1 MGEYDNMHVLER
13 DVEFDFNHADI
24 LLSIFRYLKRK
35 LEIQLPER
43 QRYIGIAQRE
53 FKGHFARVFDQ
64 NCKYSISE
72 CKNLITALGDATADL
87 QKYTD
92 AAHQENEN
100 RKKFREAM
108 AHWEEEKKKIRDN
121 IENDNRNTF
130 ISFQKDPAAYYPPR
144 PQPNLDSEGPKFDER
159 APIIKSRNTGR
170 NAEVIGRNR
179 THRAEKRAR
188 DAAQDATETTSAIP
202 GNIVKFAQK
211 NSTLDQRIAELYS
224 NITKCYS
231 SFVEHTSWGFFDA
244 VSLFNSLAKWVDANQ
259 SDVRWIL
266 TVAEAFATAGSQGML
281 GPIYSEADFLDYPQ
295 YLNTGYIRNYLK
307 EQKISTDRPSI
318 DVSRATIT
326 GAVYSAGYALDPVN
340 VATGNFIEH
349 ECDLSF
355 EHAPAASLIKLERMY
370 NSVAVTYPEE
380 APSGLFGLGWSS
392 TLDTQL
398 TLSNTGAVWHTP
410 DGRALTFPRMG
421 DGFGRVPSESYWLS
435 KTVPGDELYSY
446 VSTATTKAIK
456 TAENAGRKVSAPTTP
471 AYYWVVYNSKHV
483 RYFYDP
489 SGAWTGVMEGHY
501 ATLTLPLYSS
511 DSATGALELTDIIHP
526 ASGRGLQI
534 RYGSSPRDN
543 RIRPES
549 ASTYLIDHDVQILDT
564 VTYIYDDDDLLAAVN
579 RPDGIRRYTHNAK
592 RLIEEVWDVNGH
604 REVTNTY
611 DGQGRVVH
619 QLTEHSREV
628 SFVYAP
634 GIMTIVADAI
644 TGDSSN
650 IWRSD
655 ERGRLSSMTAADGSR
670 QVMRYDKF
678 GNRISVTERDGS
690 TISRSYDSYSR
701 LAKQLTPEGALSKYT
716 WDEHNRLLTTSVC
729 DFRDRLNPGDPV
741 VVSYTYESTGAN
753 PNPITMTD
761 GNGHTTEYSWDEYGN
776 LLSVTDPT
784 GVRTTYTYNARQ
796 ELISITNGVGDTV
809 HLEYDKHGRIVQV
822 RDALGH
828 VTSTHWNSAGQLASV
843 TDAAG
848 SRWSLTYPELAPDEL
863 DIPAFVRQNLTSSS
877 THRLYNTSRPMGQLP
892 VSLTDPYG
900 HVTHFEYNNGNQI
913 TAVTDPLGRTNR
925 AVFDAWGNMVKT
937 INALGA
943 VTNYEYDGLSQL
955 IAVTDPLG
963 ARSEFDYDLAGEIS
977 QITDATGVVTH
988 RTVNRRT
995 GKETTSSGGI
1005 LGSSFRHVDYLGRV
1019 IIEGENN
1026 TQNFASS
1033 QPVRRAS
1040 QSSKSPSASPRNSE
1054 TVTEFTTYDAAGNPV
1069 ETLDAHGGLTRRT
1082 YDAANR
1088 LIREVSAAGRTQTFD
1103 YDQAGRLRRMGVGL
1117 SVPEQKPTVG
1127 ENVEWEEPTAWAY
1140 TTLTY
1145 DAASR
1150 IIARTYPDGTTE
1162 HMTYDALGRI
1172 VRVQHGTRTATY
1184 AYDRCSR
1191 LISMSDNSAGT
1202 RRFIYDAAGQLVTAV
1217 DALGYRTHFEYDAAG
1232 QMVRTLDATG
1242 QVTTYIYDAAG
1253 QLIRTVKGAGS
1264 TAEITSTYTYDAAGR
1279 LLSENNGERTR
1290 AYSYDYQGG
1299 GLLASLSVNGV
1310 CAAEYSYSPR
1320 ASSVGHRTVTVRDYA
1335 SASAL
1340 RDRDSSAFAGVEK
1353 PYLEHRFVYDSS
1365 DRLISRSRSRF
1376 LRSDEQSNA
1385 HADDDM
1391 YERLHA
1397 LNTFIKTGAYTL
1409 TYSYDADGYLITSVT
1424 PYAKSTRTVDGAGRT
1439 VAVTTHATGQP
1450 AHDVISSVFSYDP
1463 LGRLTRIRVGDIV
1476 SSWTHERATGLISD
1490 YVREQVLADVRGFEE
1505 SKVLERTQV
1514 IRDHNGRVIG
1524 LDSTGSDTSPDGLV
1538 LYSYD
1543 DAGQL
1548 VGARS
1553 ASHVWEWE
1561 YTAGVMMR
1569 ERVFALD
1576 SSNGSER
1583 SAAGS
1588 RVLEGERIFTHNE
1601 ANQLVTVEARAYAGA
1616 RGDAGELAA
1625 HTITEY
1631 AYNLAGERSGEV
1643 TTDKLTGTSYSREYS
1658 WGAYGGL
1665 TSVTDS
1671 ISSRVGMSRTSLI
1684 SDAVGEVSAVSD
1696 GEGITVPLMWDAR
1709 SDIPH
1714 LLGAGATSA
1723 PSSDGGFSQAGI
1735 PGGVTPWHTLNVPG
1749 LTGSTFDS
1757 ALGSTPVLPTDW
1769 GVPSANATP
1778 VPGLPTGFEFTGA
1791 GSLRVAGLDML
1802 GARVYD
1808 SPSRR
1813 FLSTDP
1819 KAAIAG
1825 SSWFA
1830 DVYAYAG
1837 NNPLEYVD
1845 PRGERPMTVADY
1857 RKYQSQEGERFMQ
1870 QSLRLLAL
1878 VGVIGSLFI
1887 APTSILLAGG
1897 VGFISGAANGAAD
1910 GMDFH
1915 TPDGNIDW
1923 DKVQAY
1929 ALQEGGK
1936 EALTAALIGMLFKA
1950 GPPVA
1955 RATGN
1960 QAMKVPVIS
1969 RTVDRVKTSPVVIKT
1984 QNTVNAV
1991 KTRIN
1996 GIQDRIATWTRTSLL
2011 GIEHVV
2017 PKVHPTP
2024 HNSPHQIDI
2033 PNGPKPTHTGSLDH
2047 RTSGTVHE
2055 PNVQLKPVE
2064 EPKVENLPPAKGVA
2078 GDSPA
2083 LKEPATDGKH
2093 ASWVEHPPGS
2103 KLQNGDQIITY
2114 YSADEFK
2121 QTYVPE
2127 MIHAKNNFR
2136 YIPVEEPGTYNVYGF
2151 GEAKKLEREYYVK
2164 LKGGNSPADLS
2175 KGKPEFALWRP
2186 EVGEPNLDTAMT
2198 GFRDVTRHGNT
2209 VEAQVG
2215 SHKFMVTDLDE
2226 YTGTIPDDVVPTA
2239 KSLLEE
2245 GEVYWKNKDHKPAE
2259 FGNKPHPL
2267 PFENPNARILPTHD
2281 QMGNEIKY
2289 TEYKV
2294 RRLFRN
2300 QNQVNDVGTER
2311 LVVGSDGS
2319 IYFTS
2324 THYETFVRLI

>member
-72 CKNLITALGDATADL
+72 CKNLITALGDAAADL

-121 IENDNRNTF
+121 IEYENRGQL
-130 ISFQKDPAAYYPPR
+130 ISLRKDPSAYYPPQ

-380 APSGLFGLGWSS
+380 APSGIFGLGWSS

-410 DGRALTFPRMG
+410 DGRALAFPRMG

-456 TAENAGRKVSAPTTP
+456 TARNAGRKVSAPTTP

-564 VTYIYDDDDLLAAVN
+564 VTYIYDDGDLLAAVN

-655 ERGRLSSMTAADGSR
+655 EHGRLSSMTAADGSR

-761 GNGHTTEYSWDEYGN
+761 GNGHTTEYSWDKYGN

-784 GVRTTYTYNARQ
+784 GVRTTYTYNAHQ

-848 SRWSLTYPELAPDEL
+848 SRWSLTYPELAPEEL

-877 THRLYNTSRPMGQLP
+877 THRAHNTSRPIGQLP

-900 HVTHFEYNNGNQI
+900 HVTHFEYNNGNQL

-1026 TQNFASS
+1026 PQNFTSS

-1069 ETLDAHGGLTRRT
+1069 ETLDAHGGLTHRT

-1162 HMTYDALGRI
+1162 HTTYDALGRI
-1172 VRVQHGTRTATY
+1172 VRVQHGARTATY

-1191 LISMSDNSAGT
+1191 LIRMSDNSTGT

-1310 CAAEYSYSPR
+1310 CAAEYSYSPGV
-1320 ASSVGHRTVTVRDYA
+1320 SSVGHRTVTVRDYA

-1365 DRLISRSRSRF
+1365 DRLISRSRSGF
-1376 LRSDEQSNA
+1376 LRLNEQSNA
-1385 HADDDM
+1385 HADDDIN
-1391 YERLHA
+1391 ERLHA

-1476 SSWTHERATGLISD
+1476 SSWTHERTTGLISD

-1561 YTAGVMMR
+1561 YTAGVMVR

-1576 SSNGSER
+1576 GSNGSER
-1583 SAAGS
+1583 STADS

-1601 ANQLVTVEARAYAGA
+1601 ANQLVAVEARAYAGA
-1616 RGDAGELAA
+1616 RGDTGELAA
-1625 HTITEY
+1625 HTVTEY

-1665 TSVTDS
+1665 ASVTDS
-1671 ISSRVGMSRTSLI
+1671 VSSRVGMSRTSLI

-1696 GEGITVPLMWDAR
+1696 GGGIMVPLMWDAR

-1749 LTGSTFDS
+1749 LTGSTLDS
-1757 ALGSTPVLPTDW
+1757 ALGNTPGLPTDW
-1769 GVPSANATP
+1769 GVPSASATP
-1778 VPGLPTGFEFTGA
+1778 IPGLPTGFEFTGA

-1837 NNPLEYVD
+1837 NNPLAYVD

-2047 RTSGTVHE
+2047 RTSGAVHE

-2064 EPKVENLPPAKGVA
+2064 EPKVENLPPAKGVT
-2078 GDSPA
+2078 GDSPS
-2083 LKEPATDGKH
+2083 LEKPATDGKH

-2103 KLQNGDQIITY
+2103 KLQNGDQMATY
-2114 YSADEFK
+2114 LAGDEFK
-2121 QTYVPE
+2121 KTLMKSTKDSSRYVPS
-2127 MIHAKNNFR
+2127 
-2136 YIPVEEPGTYNVYGF
+2136 EEPGTYNVYGF
-2151 GEAKKLEREYYVK
+2151 AEADKARREYYKK
-2164 LKGGNSPADLS
+2164 LNGKDSPADLS
-2175 KGKPEFALWRP
+2175 KGEPKFALWHP
-2186 EVGEPNLDTAMT
+2186 EVSEPNLDTAMT
-2198 GFRDVTRHGNT
+2198 GFRNVTRHGNT

-2215 SHKFMVTDLDE
+2215 SHKFMVTNLDE

-2239 KSLLEE
+2239 KSLYET
-2245 GEVYWKNKDHKPAE
+2245 GEVHWTSRDYKPE
-2259 FGNKPHPL
+2259 GFGNKPNPL
-2267 PFENPNARILPTHD
+2267 PFNNKEARILPTHSND
-2281 QMGNEIKY
+2281 GNKIAY

-2294 RRLFRN
+2294 RRLFRT
-2300 QNQVNDVGTER
+2300 QNQVNDVGIER
-2311 LVVGSDGS
+2311 LVIGSDGS
-2319 IYFTS
+2319 MYYTPD
-2324 THYETFVRLI
+2324 HYKTFVRIF

>member
-72 CKNLITALGDATADL
+72 CKNLITALGDAATDL
-87 QKYTD
+87 QKYID

-108 AHWEEEKKKIRDN
+108 ANWEEEKRKIRDN

-130 ISFQKDPAAYYPPR
+130 ISFQKDPAAHYPPQ
-144 PQPNLDSEGPKFDER
+144 PQPNLDNEGPKFDER

-202 GNIVKFAQK
+202 GNLVTFAQK
-211 NSTLDQRIAELYS
+211 NSKSDQRIAELYS
-224 NITKCYS
+224 NITKSYS
-231 SFVEHTSWGFFDA
+231 SFAEHTSWGVFDA
-244 VSLFNSLAKWVDANQ
+244 VSLFNSIAKWVDANQ

-380 APSGLFGLGWSS
+380 APSGIFGLGWFS

-410 DGRALTFPRMG
+410 DGRTLAFPRMG

-456 TAENAGRKVSAPTTP
+456 TAENAGRKVSAPTAP

-511 DSATGALELTDIIHP
+511 DSATGALELTDIVHP

-534 RYGSSPRDN
+534 RYGNSPRDN
-543 RIRPES
+543 RIRPDS

-655 ERGRLSSMTAADGSR
+655 EHGRLSSMTAADGSR

-690 TISRSYDSYSR
+690 TISRSYDSHSR

-828 VTSTHWNSAGQLASV
+828 VTATHWNSAGQLASV

-848 SRWSLTYPELAPDEL
+848 SRWSLTYPELAPEEL
-863 DIPAFVRQNLTSSS
+863 DVPAFVRQSD
-877 THRLYNTSRPMGQLP
+877 THRVRDTSRPMGQLP

-1026 TQNFASS
+1026 PQNFTSS

-1040 QSSKSPSASPRNSE
+1040 QNSKSPSASPRNSE
-1054 TVTEFTTYDAAGNPV
+1054 TVTEFTAYDAAGNPV

-1103 YDQAGRLRRMGVGL
+1103 YDQAGRLRRIGVGL
-1117 SVPEQKPTVG
+1117 SVPEQKPAVS

-1162 HMTYDALGRI
+1162 HTTYDALGRI
-1172 VRVQHGTRTATY
+1172 IRVQHGARTATY

-1191 LISMSDNSAGT
+1191 LIRMSDNSAGT

-1290 AYSYDYQGG
+1290 TYSYDYQGG

-1310 CAAEYSYSPR
+1310 CAAEYSYSPG

-1365 DRLISRSRSRF
+1365 DRLISRSRSGF
-1376 LRSDEQSNA
+1376 LRLNEQSNA

-1450 AHDVISSVFSYDP
+1450 VHDVISSVFSYDP
-1463 LGRLTRIRVGDIV
+1463 LGRLTRIRVGDMV
-1476 SSWTHERATGLISD
+1476 SSWTHEHTTGLISD

-1524 LDSTGSDTSPDGLV
+1524 LDSTGSDTSTDGLV

-1569 ERVFALD
+1569 ERVFTLD

-1583 SAAGS
+1583 TAAGS

-1601 ANQLVTVEARAYAGA
+1601 ANQLVAVEARAYAGA

-1631 AYNLAGERSGEV
+1631 TYNLAGERSGEV

-1671 ISSRVGMSRTSLI
+1671 VSSRVGMSRTSLI

-1749 LTGSTFDS
+1749 LTGSTLDS
-1757 ALGSTPVLPTDW
+1757 ALGSTPGLPTDW
-1769 GVPSANATP
+1769 GVPSASATP

-2017 PKVHPTP
+2017 PKLQPRHTFHGFGDDHLVPVAHGQAVPEMAERG
-2024 HNSPHQIDI
+2024 I
-2033 PNGPKPTHTGSLDH
+2033 PNGGGTYSSGFNNAPPADDYLKSRIDWEGLKGKRVQYPDRSDVNYVDNLNKLNKEVRSYRGDQAQIKAENAEIKEYNKAVRKQAKLDGVEVGSPGYELKELKPMPPEPKLRMFRDDFVDSKGEKMVPDY
-2047 RTSGTVHE
+2047 TSGMYGTDPGVNKYLVLRPSEYDGEIPQEVFDMAKEVWTKGGNLHPDARFQGFNNE
-2055 PNVQLKPVE
+2055 LEYRLNRGTPE
-2064 EPKVENLPPAKGVA
+2064 E
-2078 GDSPA
+2078 
-2083 LKEPATDGKH
+2083 
-2093 ASWVEHPPGS
+2093 
-2103 KLQNGDQIITY
+2103 ITH
-2114 YSADEFK
+2114 
-2121 QTYVPE
+2121 TYVPLPTRMTNKDATE
-2127 MIHAKNNFR
+2127 FMDLKYYEATIKV
-2136 YIPVEEPGTYNVYGF
+2136 P
-2151 GEAKKLEREYYVK
+2151 GEATTE
-2164 LKGGNSPADLS
+2164 
-2175 KGKPEFALWRP
+2175 
-2186 EVGEPNLDTAMT
+2186 
-2198 GFRDVTRHGNT
+2198 
-2209 VEAQVG
+2209 
-2215 SHKFMVTDLDE
+2215 KF
-2226 YTGTIPDDVVPTA
+2226 GT
-2239 KSLLEE
+2239 
-2245 GEVYWKNKDHKPAE
+2245 H
-2259 FGNKPHPL
+2259 
-2267 PFENPNARILPTHD
+2267 
-2281 QMGNEIKY
+2281 
-2289 TEYKV
+2289 
-2294 RRLFRN
+2294 
-2300 QNQVNDVGTER
+2300 R
-2311 LVVGSDGS
+2311 LVIANNGTMYYTPD
-2319 IYFTS
+2319 
-2324 THYETFVRLI
+2324 HYRTFILIKE

>member
-43 QRYIGIAQRE
+43 QRYIGIAQHE

-72 CKNLITALGDATADL
+72 CKNLITALGDAAADL

-144 PQPNLDSEGPKFDER
+144 PQPNLDSEGPKFNER

-244 VSLFNSLAKWVDANQ
+244 TSLFNSLAKWVDANQ

-281 GPIYSEADFLDYPQ
+281 GHIYSEADFLDYPQ

-380 APSGLFGLGWSS
+380 APSGIFGLGWSS

-410 DGRALTFPRMG
+410 DGRILAFPRMG

-456 TAENAGRKVSAPTTP
+456 TAENAGRKVSAPTAP

-511 DSATGALELTDIIHP
+511 DSATGALELTDIVHP

-655 ERGRLSSMTAADGSR
+655 EHGRLSSMTAADGSR

-690 TISRSYDSYSR
+690 TISRSYDSHSR

-848 SRWSLTYPELAPDEL
+848 SRWSLTYPELAPEEL
-863 DIPAFVRQNLTSSS
+863 VPAFVRQNLTSSD
-877 THRLYNTSRPMGQLP
+877 THRVRDTSRPIGQLP

-925 AVFDAWGNMVKT
+925 AVFDAWGNMIKT

-1026 TQNFASS
+1026 PQNFTSS

-1040 QSSKSPSASPRNSE
+1040 QNSKSSSASPRNSE
-1054 TVTEFTTYDAAGNPV
+1054 TVTEFTAYDAAGNPV

-1103 YDQAGRLRRMGVGL
+1103 YDQAGRLRRIGVGL
-1117 SVPEQKPTVG
+1117 SVPEQKPAVS

-1162 HMTYDALGRI
+1162 HTTYDALGRI
-1172 VRVQHGTRTATY
+1172 VRVQHGARTATY

-1191 LISMSDNSAGT
+1191 LIRMSDNSTGT

-1310 CAAEYSYSPR
+1310 CAAEYSYSPGV
-1320 ASSVGHRTVTVRDYA
+1320 SSVGHRTVTVRDYA

-1340 RDRDSSAFAGVEK
+1340 RDRDSSAFAGTEK

-1365 DRLISRSRSRF
+1365 DRLISRSRSGF

-1385 HADDDM
+1385 HADDDIH
-1391 YERLHA
+1391 ERLHA

-1463 LGRLTRIRVGDIV
+1463 LGRLTRIRVGDMV
-1476 SSWTHERATGLISD
+1476 SSWTHERTTGLISD

-1601 ANQLVTVEARAYAGA
+1601 ANQLVAVEARAYAGA

-1631 AYNLAGERSGEV
+1631 TYNLAGERSGEV
-1643 TTDKLTGTSYSREYS
+1643 TTDKLTGASYSREYS

-1671 ISSRVGMSRTSLI
+1671 ISSRVDISHTSLI

-1749 LTGSTFDS
+1749 LTGNTLDS
-1757 ALGSTPVLPTDW
+1757 ALGSTPGLPTDW

-1778 VPGLPTGFEFTGA
+1778 IPGLPTGFEFTGA

-1857 RKYQSQEGERFMQ
+1857 RKYQSQEGERFVQ

-2033 PNGPKPTHTGSLDH
+2033 PNGPKPTHTDSLDH

-2064 EPKVENLPPAKGVA
+2064 EPKVENLPPAKGLES
-2078 GDSPA
+2078 DSPS
-2083 LKEPATDGKH
+2083 LEKPATDGKH

-2103 KLQNGDQIITY
+2103 KLQNGDQTATY
-2114 YSADEFK
+2114 LAGDDFK
-2121 QTYVPE
+2121 KTLVKNTKDSSRYVPS
-2127 MIHAKNNFR
+2127 
-2136 YIPVEEPGTYNVYGF
+2136 EEPGTYNVYGVDK
-2151 GEAKKLEREYYVK
+2151 ARELREEYFK
-2164 LKGGNSPADLS
+2164 TRKGQGSSADLS
-2175 KGKPEFALWRP
+2175 KGRPEFALWRP
-2186 EVGEPNLDTAMT
+2186 EVSEPNLDTAMT
-2198 GFRDVTRHGNT
+2198 GFRNVTRHGNT

-2239 KSLLEE
+2239 KSLYED
-2245 GEVYWKNKDHKPAE
+2245 GKVYWKNKDHKPE
-2259 FGNKPHPL
+2259 GFGNVPDPL
-2267 PFENPNARILPTHD
+2267 PFDNKEARILPTHD
-2281 QMGNEIKY
+2281 YAGNEIDY
-2289 TEYKV
+2289 TKYKV
-2294 RRLFRN
+2294 RRRSRVPN
-2300 QNQVNDVGTER
+2300 QINAAGEER
-2311 LVVGSDGS
+2311 LIVGSDGS
-2319 IYFTS
+2319 MYYTPD
-2324 THYETFVRLI
+2324 HYKTFVRIF

>member
-72 CKNLITALGDATADL
+72 CKNLITALGDAATDL
-87 QKYTD
+87 QKYID

-108 AHWEEEKKKIRDN
+108 ANWEEEKRKIRDN

-130 ISFQKDPAAYYPPR
+130 ISFQKDPAAHYPPQ
-144 PQPNLDSEGPKFDER
+144 PQPNLDNEGPKFDER

-202 GNIVKFAQK
+202 GNLVTFAQK
-211 NSTLDQRIAELYS
+211 NSKSDQRIAELYS
-224 NITKCYS
+224 NITKSYS
-231 SFVEHTSWGFFDA
+231 SFAEHTSWGVFDA
-244 VSLFNSLAKWVDANQ
+244 VSLFNSIAKWVDANQ

-380 APSGLFGLGWSS
+380 APSGIFGLGWSS

-410 DGRALTFPRMG
+410 DGRTLAFPRMG

-456 TAENAGRKVSAPTTP
+456 TAENAGRKVSAPTAP

-511 DSATGALELTDIIHP
+511 DSATGALELTDIVHP

-543 RIRPES
+543 RIRPDS

-655 ERGRLSSMTAADGSR
+655 EHGRLSSMTAADGSR

-690 TISRSYDSYSR
+690 TISRSYDSHSR

-828 VTSTHWNSAGQLASV
+828 VTATHWNSAGQLASV

-848 SRWSLTYPELAPDEL
+848 SRWSLTYPELAPEEL
-863 DIPAFVRQNLTSSS
+863 DVPAFVRQSD
-877 THRLYNTSRPMGQLP
+877 THRVRDTSRPMGQLP

-988 RTVNRRT
+988 RTVDRRT

-1026 TQNFASS
+1026 TQNFTSS

-1040 QSSKSPSASPRNSE
+1040 QNSKSSSASPRSGE
-1054 TVTEFTTYDAAGNPV
+1054 TVTEFTAYDAAGNPV

-1082 YDAANR
+1082 YNAANR

-1103 YDQAGRLRRMGVGL
+1103 YDQAGRLRRIGVGL
-1117 SVPEQKPTVG
+1117 SVPEQKPAVS

-1162 HMTYDALGRI
+1162 HTTYDALGRI
-1172 VRVQHGTRTATY
+1172 VRVQHGARTATY

-1191 LISMSDNSAGT
+1191 LIRMSDNSAGN

-1310 CAAEYSYSPR
+1310 CAAEYSYSPGV
-1320 ASSVGHRTVTVRDYA
+1320 SSVGHRTVTVRDYA

-1353 PYLEHRFVYDSS
+1353 PYLEYRFVYDSS
-1365 DRLISRSRSRF
+1365 DRLISRSRSGF
-1376 LRSDEQSNA
+1376 LRSDDQSNA
-1385 HADDDM
+1385 HADDDIH
-1391 YERLHA
+1391 ERLHA

-1463 LGRLTRIRVGDIV
+1463 LGRLTRIRVGDMV
-1476 SSWTHERATGLISD
+1476 SSWTHERTTGLISD

-1524 LDSTGSDTSPDGLV
+1524 LDSTGSDTSQDGLV

-1601 ANQLVTVEARAYAGA
+1601 ANQLVAVEARAYAGA

-1643 TTDKLTGTSYSREYS
+1643 TTDKLTGASYSREYS

-1671 ISSRVGMSRTSLI
+1671 ISSRVDISHTSLI

-1709 SDIPH
+1709 SGIPH

-1749 LTGSTFDS
+1749 LTGSTLDS
-1757 ALGSTPVLPTDW
+1757 ALGSTPGLPTDW
-1769 GVPSANATP
+1769 GVPSASATP
-1778 VPGLPTGFEFTGA
+1778 VPGMPTGFEFTGA

-1996 GIQDRIATWTRTSLL
+1996 GIQYRIATWTRTSLL

-2033 PNGPKPTHTGSLDH
+2033 PNGPKPTHTDSLDH

-2064 EPKVENLPPAKGVA
+2064 EPKVENLPPAKGLES
-2078 GDSPA
+2078 DSPS
-2083 LKEPATDGKH
+2083 LEKPATDGKH

-2103 KLQNGDQIITY
+2103 KLQNGDQTATY
-2114 YSADEFK
+2114 LAGDEFK
-2121 QTYVPE
+2121 KTLVKSTKDSSRYVPS
-2127 MIHAKNNFR
+2127 
-2136 YIPVEEPGTYNVYGF
+2136 EEPGTYNVYGF
-2151 GEAKKLEREYYVK
+2151 DEAKKLEREYYIK
-2164 LKGGNSPADLS
+2164 LNGGNSPADLS

-2198 GFRDVTRHGNT
+2198 SFRDVTRHGNT

-2215 SHKFMVTDLDE
+2215 SHKFMVTNLDE

-2239 KSLLEE
+2239 KSLYET
-2245 GEVYWKNKDHKPAE
+2245 GEVHWTGRDYKPE
-2259 FGNKPHPL
+2259 GFGNVPDPL
-2267 PFENPNARILPTHD
+2267 PFDNKEARILPTHD
-2281 QMGNEIKY
+2281 YAGNEIDYTKY
-2289 TEYKV
+2289 RV
-2294 RRLFRN
+2294 RRLARTA
-2300 QNQVNDVGTER
+2300 NQVNDPGAER
-2311 LVVGSDGS
+2311 LIVGSNGS
-2319 IYFTS
+2319 MYYTPD
-2324 THYETFVRLI
+2324 HYKTFVRIF

>member
-72 CKNLITALGDATADL
+72 CKNLITALGDAATDL
-87 QKYTD
+87 QKYID
-92 AAHQENEN
+92 SAHQENEN

-108 AHWEEEKKKIRDN
+108 ANWEEEKRKIRDN

-130 ISFQKDPAAYYPPR
+130 ISFQKDPAAHYPPQ
-144 PQPNLDSEGPKFDER
+144 PQPNLDNEGPKFDER

-202 GNIVKFAQK
+202 GNLVTFAQK
-211 NSTLDQRIAELYS
+211 NSKSDQRIAELYS
-224 NITKCYS
+224 NITKSYS
-231 SFVEHTSWGFFDA
+231 SFAEHTSWGVFDA
-244 VSLFNSLAKWVDANQ
+244 VSLFNSIAKWVDANQ

-380 APSGLFGLGWSS
+380 APSGIFGLGWSS

-410 DGRALTFPRMG
+410 DGRTLAFPRMG

-456 TAENAGRKVSAPTTP
+456 TAENAGRKVSAPTAP

-501 ATLTLPLYSS
+501 ATLTLPLYLS
-511 DSATGALELTDIIHP
+511 DSATGALELTDIVHP

-543 RIRPES
+543 RIRPDS

-655 ERGRLSSMTAADGSR
+655 EHGRLSSMTAADGSR

-690 TISRSYDSYSR
+690 TISRSYDSHSR

-848 SRWSLTYPELAPDEL
+848 SRWSLTYPELAPEEL
-863 DIPAFVRQNLTSSS
+863 DVPAFVRQSD
-877 THRLYNTSRPMGQLP
+877 THRAHNTSRPIGQLP

-1026 TQNFASS
+1026 THSS

-1040 QSSKSPSASPRNSE
+1040 QNSKSPSASPRNSE
-1054 TVTEFTTYDAAGNPV
+1054 TVTEFTAYDAAGNPV

-1103 YDQAGRLRRMGVGL
+1103 YDQAGRLRRIGVGL
-1117 SVPEQKPTVG
+1117 SVPEQKPAVS

-1162 HMTYDALGRI
+1162 HTTYDALGRI
-1172 VRVQHGTRTATY
+1172 VRVQHGARTATY

-1191 LISMSDNSAGT
+1191 LIRMSDNSAGT

-1310 CAAEYSYSPR
+1310 CAAEYSYSPGV
-1320 ASSVGHRTVTVRDYA
+1320 SSVGHRTVTVRDYA

-1365 DRLISRSRSRF
+1365 DRLISRSRSGF
-1376 LRSDEQSNA
+1376 LRSNGQSNA
-1385 HADDDM
+1385 HADDDIH
-1391 YERLHA
+1391 ERLHA

-1463 LGRLTRIRVGDIV
+1463 LGRLTRIRVGDMV
-1476 SSWTHERATGLISD
+1476 SSWTHERTTGLISD

-1601 ANQLVTVEARAYAGA
+1601 ANQLVAVEARAYAGA

-1625 HTITEY
+1625 HNITEY

-1671 ISSRVGMSRTSLI
+1671 VSSHVGMSHTSLL

-1757 ALGSTPVLPTDW
+1757 ALGSTPGLSTDW
-1769 GVPSANATP
+1769 GVPSASATP

-2055 PNVQLKPVE
+2055 PNVQLRPVE
-2064 EPKVENLPPAKGVA
+2064 EPKVENLTPEGREAVRVLRDDRSLQPIHSEVDKPAQQIMYPDDLKSWVDTELPQASRIGSVSEINGTPVKYYNKYGKFKEAEPEYYSGLREGPRPEFSPWKAEKTEADYNTAFEGLSEVEKTKHSIISLDKFKGVI
-2078 GDSPA
+2078 PQEI
-2083 LKEPATDGKH
+2083 KESVKSIWETGRLPED
-2093 ASWVEHPPGS
+2093 
-2103 KLQNGDQIITY
+2103 KLWKKAEGPKGYGNM
-2114 YSADEFK
+2114 
-2121 QTYVPE
+2121 PE
-2127 MIHAKNNFR
+2127 NKS
-2136 YIPVEEPGTYNVYGF
+2136 
-2151 GEAKKLEREYYVK
+2151 
-2164 LKGGNSPADLS
+2164 GG
-2175 KGKPEFALWRP
+2175 
-2186 EVGEPNLDTAMT
+2186 
-2198 GFRDVTRHGNT
+2198 H
-2209 VEAQVG
+2209 
-2215 SHKFMVTDLDE
+2215 
-2226 YTGTIPDDVVPTA
+2226 
-2239 KSLLEE
+2239 
-2245 GEVYWKNKDHKPAE
+2245 
-2259 FGNKPHPL
+2259 
-2267 PFENPNARILPTHD
+2267 ILPEKD
-2281 QMGNEIKY
+2281 VNGNPITY
-2289 TEYKV
+2289 TEY
-2294 RRLFRN
+2294 
-2300 QNQVNDVGTER
+2300 DVKPPEPIVKENGKPGLDR
-2311 LVVGSDGS
+2311 GKHRIVVGSNGS
-2319 IYFTS
+2319 IYYS
-2324 THYETFVRLI
+2324 PDHYLTFIRLID

>member
-72 CKNLITALGDATADL
+72 CKNLITALGDAATDL
-87 QKYTD
+87 QKYID
-92 AAHQENEN
+92 SAHQENEN

-108 AHWEEEKKKIRDN
+108 ANWEEEKRKIRDN

-130 ISFQKDPAAYYPPR
+130 ISFQKDPAAHYPPQ
-144 PQPNLDSEGPKFDER
+144 PQPNLDNEGPKFDER

-202 GNIVKFAQK
+202 GNLVTFAQK
-211 NSTLDQRIAELYS
+211 NSKSDQRIAELYS
-224 NITKCYS
+224 NITKSYS
-231 SFVEHTSWGFFDA
+231 SFAEHTSWGVFDA
-244 VSLFNSLAKWVDANQ
+244 VSLFNSIAKWVDANQ

-380 APSGLFGLGWSS
+380 APSGIFGLGWSS

-410 DGRALTFPRMG
+410 DGRTLAFPRMG

-456 TAENAGRKVSAPTTP
+456 TAENAGRKVSAPTAP

-501 ATLTLPLYSS
+501 ATLTLPLYLS
-511 DSATGALELTDIIHP
+511 DSATGALELTDIVHP

-543 RIRPES
+543 RIRPDS

-655 ERGRLSSMTAADGSR
+655 EHGRLSSMTAADGSR

-690 TISRSYDSYSR
+690 TISRSYDSHSR

-848 SRWSLTYPELAPDEL
+848 SRWSLTYPELTPEEL
-863 DIPAFVRQNLTSSS
+863 DIPAFVRQSD
-877 THRLYNTSRPMGQLP
+877 THRVRDTSRPIGQLP

-900 HVTHFEYNNGNQI
+900 HVTHFEYNNGNQL

-988 RTVNRRT
+988 RAVDRRT

-1026 TQNFASS
+1026 THSS

-1040 QSSKSPSASPRNSE
+1040 QNSKSSSASPRNSE

-1117 SVPEQKPTVG
+1117 SVPEQKPAVS

-1162 HMTYDALGRI
+1162 HTTCDALGRI
-1172 VRVQHGTRTATY
+1172 VRVQHGSRVATY

-1191 LISMSDNSAGT
+1191 LIRMSDNSAGN

-1310 CAAEYSYSPR
+1310 CAAEYSYSPG
-1320 ASSVGHRTVTVRDYA
+1320 ASSIGHRTVTVRDYA

-1353 PYLEHRFVYDSS
+1353 PYLEHRFVYDSY
-1365 DRLISRSRSRF
+1365 DRLISRSRSGF
-1376 LRSDEQSNA
+1376 LRLDEQSNA

-1490 YVREQVLADVRGFEE
+1490 YVREQVLTDVRGFEE

-1583 SAAGS
+1583 TAAGS

-1671 ISSRVGMSRTSLI
+1671 VSSRAGISRTSLI

-1696 GEGITVPLMWDAR
+1696 GEGIMVPLMWDAR

-1749 LTGSTFDS
+1749 LTGSTLDS
-1757 ALGSTPVLPTDW
+1757 ALGSTPGLPTDW
-1769 GVPSANATP
+1769 GVPSTSATP

-2047 RTSGTVHE
+2047 RTSGAVDE

-2103 KLQNGDQIITY
+2103 KLQNGDQTATY
-2114 YSADEFK
+2114 LAGDDFK
-2121 QTYVPE
+2121 KTLVKNTKDSSRYVP
-2127 MIHAKNNFR
+2127 A
-2136 YIPVEEPGTYNVYGF
+2136 EEPGTYNVYGF
-2151 GEAKKLEREYYVK
+2151 AEADKARREYYKK
-2164 LKGGNSPADLS
+2164 LNGKDSPADLS
-2175 KGKPEFALWRP
+2175 KGEPKFALWHP
-2186 EVGEPNLDTAMT
+2186 EVSEPNLDTAMT
-2198 GFRDVTRHGNT
+2198 GFRNVTRHGNT

-2215 SHKFMVTDLDE
+2215 SHKFMVTNLDE

-2239 KSLLEE
+2239 KSLYET
-2245 GEVYWKNKDHKPAE
+2245 GEVHWTSRDYKPE
-2259 FGNKPHPL
+2259 GFGNKPNPL
-2267 PFENPNARILPTHD
+2267 PFNNKEARILPTHSND
-2281 QMGNEIKY
+2281 GNKIAY

-2294 RRLFRN
+2294 RRLFRT
-2300 QNQVNDVGTER
+2300 QNQVNDVGIER
-2311 LVVGSDGS
+2311 LVIGSDGS
-2319 IYFTS
+2319 MYYTPD
-2324 THYETFVRLI
+2324 HYKTFVRIF

>member
-1 MGEYDNMHVLER
+1 MGEYDNMHVLDR

-72 CKNLITALGDATADL
+72 CKNLITALGDAAADL

-380 APSGLFGLGWSS
+380 APSGIFGLGWSS

-410 DGRALTFPRMG
+410 DGRILAFPRMG

-456 TAENAGRKVSAPTTP
+456 TAENAGRKVSAPTAP

-511 DSATGALELTDIIHP
+511 DSATGALELTDIVHP

-543 RIRPES
+543 RIRPDS
-549 ASTYLIDHDVQILDT
+549 ASTYFIDHDVQILDT

-655 ERGRLSSMTAADGSR
+655 EHGRLSSMTAADGSR

-690 TISRSYDSYSR
+690 TISRSYDSHSR

-848 SRWSLTYPELAPDEL
+848 SRWSLTYPELAPEEL
-863 DIPAFVRQNLTSSS
+863 VPAFVRQNLTSSD
-877 THRLYNTSRPMGQLP
+877 THRVRDTSRPIGQLP

-925 AVFDAWGNMVKT
+925 AVFDAWGNMIKT

-1026 TQNFASS
+1026 PQNFTSS

-1040 QSSKSPSASPRNSE
+1040 QNSKSSSASPRNSE
-1054 TVTEFTTYDAAGNPV
+1054 TVTEFTAYDAAGNPV

-1103 YDQAGRLRRMGVGL
+1103 YDQAGRLRRIGVGL
-1117 SVPEQKPTVG
+1117 SVPEQKPAVS

-1162 HMTYDALGRI
+1162 HTTYDALGRI
-1172 VRVQHGTRTATY
+1172 VRVQHGARTATY

-1191 LISMSDNSAGT
+1191 LIRMSDNSAGT

-1310 CAAEYSYSPR
+1310 CAAEYSYSPGV
-1320 ASSVGHRTVTVRDYA
+1320 SSVGHRTVTVRDYA

-1340 RDRDSSAFAGVEK
+1340 RDRDSSAFAGTEK

-1365 DRLISRSRSRF
+1365 DRLISRSRSGF

-1385 HADDDM
+1385 HADDDIH
-1391 YERLHA
+1391 ERLHA

-1463 LGRLTRIRVGDIV
+1463 LGRLTRIRVGDMV
-1476 SSWTHERATGLISD
+1476 SSWTHERTTGLISD

-1601 ANQLVTVEARAYAGA
+1601 ANQLVAVEARAYAGA

-1631 AYNLAGERSGEV
+1631 TYNLAGERSGEV
-1643 TTDKLTGTSYSREYS
+1643 TTDKLTGASYSREYS

-1671 ISSRVGMSRTSLI
+1671 ISSRVDISHTSLI

-1749 LTGSTFDS
+1749 LTGNTLDS
-1757 ALGSTPVLPTDW
+1757 ALGSTPGLPTDW

-1778 VPGLPTGFEFTGA
+1778 IPGLPTGFEFTGA

-1870 QSLRLLAL
+1870 QSLRFLAL
-1878 VGVIGSLFI
+1878 VGVVGSLFI

-2064 EPKVENLPPAKGVA
+2064 EPKVENLPPAKGLES
-2078 GDSPA
+2078 DSPS
-2083 LKEPATDGKH
+2083 LEKPATDGKH

-2103 KLQNGDQIITY
+2103 KLQNGDQTATY
-2114 YSADEFK
+2114 LAGDDFK
-2121 QTYVPE
+2121 KTLVKNTKDSSRYVP
-2127 MIHAKNNFR
+2127 A
-2136 YIPVEEPGTYNVYGF
+2136 EEPGTYSVYGF
-2151 GEAKKLEREYYVK
+2151 DEAKKLEREYYIK
-2164 LKGGNSPADLS
+2164 LNGGNSPADLS

-2198 GFRDVTRHGNT
+2198 SFRDVTRHGNT

-2215 SHKFMVTDLDE
+2215 SHKFMVTNLDE

-2239 KSLLEE
+2239 KSLYET
-2245 GEVYWKNKDHKPAE
+2245 GEVHWTGRDYKPE
-2259 FGNKPHPL
+2259 GFGNVPDPL
-2267 PFENPNARILPTHD
+2267 PFDNKEARILPTHD
-2281 QMGNEIKY
+2281 YAGNEIDYTKY
-2289 TEYKV
+2289 RV
-2294 RRLFRN
+2294 RRLARTA
-2300 QNQVNDVGTER
+2300 NQVNDPGAER
-2311 LVVGSDGS
+2311 LIVGSNGS
-2319 IYFTS
+2319 MYYTPD
-2324 THYETFVRLI
+2324 HYKTFVRIF

>member
-72 CKNLITALGDATADL
+72 CKNLITALGDAATDL
-87 QKYTD
+87 QKYID

-108 AHWEEEKKKIRDN
+108 ANWEEEKRKIRDN

-130 ISFQKDPAAYYPPR
+130 ISFQKDPAAHYPPQ
-144 PQPNLDSEGPKFDER
+144 PQPNLDNEGPKFDER

-202 GNIVKFAQK
+202 GNLVTFAQK
-211 NSTLDQRIAELYS
+211 NSKSDQRIAELYS
-224 NITKCYS
+224 NITKSYS
-231 SFVEHTSWGFFDA
+231 SFAEHTSWGVFDA
-244 VSLFNSLAKWVDANQ
+244 VSLFNSIAKWVDANQ

-380 APSGLFGLGWSS
+380 APSGIFGLGWSS

-410 DGRALTFPRMG
+410 DGRTLAFPRMG

-456 TAENAGRKVSAPTTP
+456 TAENAGRKVSAPTAP

-511 DSATGALELTDIIHP
+511 DSATGALELTDIVHP

-534 RYGSSPRDN
+534 RYGNSPRYN

-655 ERGRLSSMTAADGSR
+655 EHGRLSSMTAADGSR

-690 TISRSYDSYSR
+690 TISRSYDSHSR

-828 VTSTHWNSAGQLASV
+828 VTATHWNSAGQLASV

-848 SRWSLTYPELAPDEL
+848 SRWSLTYPELAPEEL
-863 DIPAFVRQNLTSSS
+863 DVPAFVRQSD
-877 THRLYNTSRPMGQLP
+877 THRVRDTSRPMGQLP

-988 RTVNRRT
+988 RTVDRRT

-1040 QSSKSPSASPRNSE
+1040 QNSKSPSASPRNSE

-1088 LIREVSAAGRTQTFD
+1088 LIREVSAAGRTQIFD
-1103 YDQAGRLRRMGVGL
+1103 YDQAGRLRRIGVGL
-1117 SVPEQKPTVG
+1117 SVPEQKPAVS

-1162 HMTYDALGRI
+1162 HTTYDALGRI
-1172 VRVQHGTRTATY
+1172 VRVQHGARTATY

-1191 LISMSDNSAGT
+1191 LIRMSDNSAGT

-1310 CAAEYSYSPR
+1310 CAAEYSYSSG
-1320 ASSVGHRTVTVRDYA
+1320 ASSIGHRTVTVRDYA

-1340 RDRDSSAFAGVEK
+1340 RVRDSSAFAGTEK

-1365 DRLISRSRSRF
+1365 DRLISRSRSGF
-1376 LRSDEQSNA
+1376 LRSDDQSNA
-1385 HADDDM
+1385 HADDDIH
-1391 YERLHA
+1391 ERLHA

-1463 LGRLTRIRVGDIV
+1463 LGRLTRIRVGDMV
-1476 SSWTHERATGLISD
+1476 SSWTHERTTGLISD

-1583 SAAGS
+1583 SATGS

-1625 HTITEY
+1625 HTVTEY

-1643 TTDKLTGTSYSREYS
+1643 TTDKLTDASYSREYS
-1658 WGAYGGL
+1658 WDAYGGL

-1671 ISSRVGMSRTSLI
+1671 VYSRVGMSRTSLI

-1696 GEGITVPLMWDAR
+1696 GGDITVPLMWDAR

-1723 PSSDGGFSQAGI
+1723 PNSDGGFSQAGI
-1735 PGGVTPWHTLNVPG
+1735 PGGMMPWHTLNVPG

-1757 ALGSTPVLPTDW
+1757 ALGSTPGLPTDW
-1769 GVPSANATP
+1769 GVPSASATP

-1837 NNPLEYVD
+1837 NNPLAYVD

-2064 EPKVENLPPAKGVA
+2064 EPKVENLTPEGREAVRVLRDDRSLQPIHSEVDKPAQQIMYPNDLKSWVDTELPQASRIGSVSEINGTPVKYYNKYGKFKEAEPEYYSGLREGPRPEFSPWKAEKTEADYNTAFEGLSEVEKTKHSIISLDKFKGVI
-2078 GDSPA
+2078 PQEI
-2083 LKEPATDGKH
+2083 KESVKSIWETGRLPED
-2093 ASWVEHPPGS
+2093 
-2103 KLQNGDQIITY
+2103 KLWKKAEGPKGYGNM
-2114 YSADEFK
+2114 
-2121 QTYVPE
+2121 PE
-2127 MIHAKNNFR
+2127 NKS
-2136 YIPVEEPGTYNVYGF
+2136 
-2151 GEAKKLEREYYVK
+2151 
-2164 LKGGNSPADLS
+2164 GG
-2175 KGKPEFALWRP
+2175 
-2186 EVGEPNLDTAMT
+2186 
-2198 GFRDVTRHGNT
+2198 H
-2209 VEAQVG
+2209 
-2215 SHKFMVTDLDE
+2215 
-2226 YTGTIPDDVVPTA
+2226 
-2239 KSLLEE
+2239 
-2245 GEVYWKNKDHKPAE
+2245 
-2259 FGNKPHPL
+2259 
-2267 PFENPNARILPTHD
+2267 ILPEKD
-2281 QMGNEIKY
+2281 VNGNPITY
-2289 TEYKV
+2289 TEY
-2294 RRLFRN
+2294 
-2300 QNQVNDVGTER
+2300 DVKPPEPIVKENGKPGLDR
-2311 LVVGSDGS
+2311 GKHRIVVGSNGS
-2319 IYFTS
+2319 IYYS
-2324 THYETFVRLI
+2324 PDHYLTFIRLID

>member
-72 CKNLITALGDATADL
+72 CKNLITALGDAATDL
-87 QKYTD
+87 QKYID

-108 AHWEEEKKKIRDN
+108 ANWEEEKRKIRDN

-130 ISFQKDPAAYYPPR
+130 ISFQKDPAAHYPPQ
-144 PQPNLDSEGPKFDER
+144 PQPNLDNEGPKFDER

-202 GNIVKFAQK
+202 GNLVTFAQK
-211 NSTLDQRIAELYS
+211 NSKSDQRIAELYS
-224 NITKCYS
+224 NITKSYS
-231 SFVEHTSWGFFDA
+231 SFAEHTSWGVFDA
-244 VSLFNSLAKWVDANQ
+244 VSLFNSIAKWVDANQ

-380 APSGLFGLGWSS
+380 APSGIFGLGWSS

-410 DGRALTFPRMG
+410 DGRTLAFPRMG

-456 TAENAGRKVSAPTTP
+456 TAENAGRKVSAPTAP

-511 DSATGALELTDIIHP
+511 DSATGALELTDIVHP

-534 RYGSSPRDN
+534 RYGNSPRDN

-655 ERGRLSSMTAADGSR
+655 EHGRLSSMTAADGSR

-690 TISRSYDSYSR
+690 TISRSYDSHSR

-828 VTSTHWNSAGQLASV
+828 VTATHWNSAGQLASV

-848 SRWSLTYPELAPDEL
+848 SRWSLTYPELAPEEL
-863 DIPAFVRQNLTSSS
+863 DVPAFVRQSD
-877 THRLYNTSRPMGQLP
+877 THRVRDTSRPIGQLP

-988 RTVNRRT
+988 RTVDRRT

-1026 TQNFASS
+1026 PQNFTSS

-1040 QSSKSPSASPRNSE
+1040 QNSKSPSASPRNSE

-1088 LIREVSAAGRTQTFD
+1088 LIREVSAAGRTQIFD

-1117 SVPEQKPTVG
+1117 SVPKQKPTVG

-1162 HMTYDALGRI
+1162 HTTYDALGRI
-1172 VRVQHGTRTATY
+1172 VRVQHGARTATY

-1191 LISMSDNSAGT
+1191 LIRMSDNSAGN

-1310 CAAEYSYSPR
+1310 CAAEYSYSPGV
-1320 ASSVGHRTVTVRDYA
+1320 SSVGHRTVTVRDYA

-1340 RDRDSSAFAGVEK
+1340 RDRDSSAFAGTEK

-1365 DRLISRSRSRF
+1365 DRLISRSRSGF

-1385 HADDDM
+1385 HADDDIH
-1391 YERLHA
+1391 ERLHA
-1397 LNTFIKTGAYTL
+1397 LNAFIKTGAYTL

-1463 LGRLTRIRVGDIV
+1463 LGRLTRIRVGDMV
-1476 SSWTHERATGLISD
+1476 SSWTHERTTGLISD
-1490 YVREQVLADVRGFEE
+1490 YVREQVLADVRGLEE

-1524 LDSTGSDTSPDGLV
+1524 LDSTGSDTSQDGLV

-1601 ANQLVTVEARAYAGA
+1601 ANQLVAVEARAYAGA

-1625 HTITEY
+1625 HNITEY
-1631 AYNLAGERSGEV
+1631 TYNLAGERSGEV
-1643 TTDKLTGTSYSREYS
+1643 TTDKLTGASYSREYS

-1671 ISSRVGMSRTSLI
+1671 VSSRVGISRTSLI

-1696 GEGITVPLMWDAR
+1696 GEGIMVPLMWDAR

-1749 LTGSTFDS
+1749 LTGNTLDS
-1757 ALGSTPVLPTDW
+1757 ALGSTPGLPTDW
-1769 GVPSANATP
+1769 GVPSASATP
-1778 VPGLPTGFEFTGA
+1778 MPGLPTGFEFTGA
-1791 GSLRVAGLDML
+1791 GSLRVVGLDML

-2064 EPKVENLPPAKGVA
+2064 EPKVENLTPEGREAVRVLRDDRSLQPIHSEVDKPAQQIMYPNDLKSWVDTELPQASRIGSVSEINGTPVKYYNKYGKFKEAEPEYYSGLREGPRPEFSPWKAEKTEADYNTAFEGLSEVEKTKHSIISLDKFKGVI
-2078 GDSPA
+2078 PQEI
-2083 LKEPATDGKH
+2083 KESVKSIWETGRLPED
-2093 ASWVEHPPGS
+2093 
-2103 KLQNGDQIITY
+2103 KLWKKAEGPKGYGNM
-2114 YSADEFK
+2114 
-2121 QTYVPE
+2121 PE
-2127 MIHAKNNFR
+2127 NKS
-2136 YIPVEEPGTYNVYGF
+2136 
-2151 GEAKKLEREYYVK
+2151 
-2164 LKGGNSPADLS
+2164 GG
-2175 KGKPEFALWRP
+2175 
-2186 EVGEPNLDTAMT
+2186 
-2198 GFRDVTRHGNT
+2198 H
-2209 VEAQVG
+2209 
-2215 SHKFMVTDLDE
+2215 
-2226 YTGTIPDDVVPTA
+2226 
-2239 KSLLEE
+2239 
-2245 GEVYWKNKDHKPAE
+2245 
-2259 FGNKPHPL
+2259 
-2267 PFENPNARILPTHD
+2267 ILPEKD
-2281 QMGNEIKY
+2281 VNGNPITY
-2289 TEYKV
+2289 TEY
-2294 RRLFRN
+2294 
-2300 QNQVNDVGTER
+2300 DVKPPEPIVKENGKPGLDR
-2311 LVVGSDGS
+2311 GKHRIVVGSNGS
-2319 IYFTS
+2319 IYYS
-2324 THYETFVRLI
+2324 PDHYLTFIRLID

>member
-72 CKNLITALGDATADL
+72 CKNLITALGDAAADL

-144 PQPNLDSEGPKFDER
+144 PQPNLDSEGPKFNER

-244 VSLFNSLAKWVDANQ
+244 TSLFNSLAKWVDANQ

-281 GPIYSEADFLDYPQ
+281 GHIYSEADFLDYPQ

-380 APSGLFGLGWSS
+380 APSGIFGLGWSS

-410 DGRALTFPRMG
+410 DGRTLAFPRMG

-456 TAENAGRKVSAPTTP
+456 TAENAGRKVSAPTAP

-501 ATLTLPLYSS
+501 ATLTLPLYLS
-511 DSATGALELTDIIHP
+511 DSATGALELTDIVHP

-534 RYGSSPRDN
+534 RYGNSPRYN

-611 DGQGRVVH
+611 DSQGRVVH

-655 ERGRLSSMTAADGSR
+655 EHGRLSSMTAADGSR

-690 TISRSYDSYSR
+690 TISRSYDSHSR

-784 GVRTTYTYNARQ
+784 GVHTTYTYNARQ

-828 VTSTHWNSAGQLASV
+828 VTSTHWNSVGQIASV

-848 SRWSLTYPELAPDEL
+848 SRWSLTYPELAPEEL
-863 DIPAFVRQNLTSSS
+863 DIPAFVRQNLTSSD
-877 THRLYNTSRPMGQLP
+877 THRVHNTSRPIGQLP

-988 RTVNRRT
+988 RAVDRRT

-1026 TQNFASS
+1026 TQNFTSS

-1040 QSSKSPSASPRNSE
+1040 QNSKSPSASPRSSE
-1054 TVTEFTTYDAAGNPV
+1054 TVTEFTAYDAAGNPV

-1088 LIREVSAAGRTQTFD
+1088 LIREVSAAGRTQIFD
-1103 YDQAGRLRRMGVGL
+1103 YDQAGRLRRIGVGL
-1117 SVPEQKPTVG
+1117 SVPEQKPAVS

-1162 HMTYDALGRI
+1162 HTTYDALGRI
-1172 VRVQHGTRTATY
+1172 VRVQHGARTATY

-1191 LISMSDNSAGT
+1191 LIRMSDNSAGN

-1310 CAAEYSYSPR
+1310 CAAEYSYSPGV
-1320 ASSVGHRTVTVRDYA
+1320 SSVGHRTVTVRDYA

-1340 RDRDSSAFAGVEK
+1340 RDRDSSAFAGTEK

-1365 DRLISRSRSRF
+1365 DRLISRSRSGF

-1463 LGRLTRIRVGDIV
+1463 LGRLTRIRVGDMV
-1476 SSWTHERATGLISD
+1476 SSWTHERTTGLISD
-1490 YVREQVLADVRGFEE
+1490 YVREQALTDVRGFEE

-1524 LDSTGSDTSPDGLV
+1524 LDSTGSDTSQDGLV

-1561 YTAGVMMR
+1561 YTAGVMVR

-1583 SAAGS
+1583 STAGS

-1601 ANQLVTVEARAYAGA
+1601 ANQLVAVEARAYAGA
-1616 RGDAGELAA
+1616 RGDVGELAA
-1625 HTITEY
+1625 HNITEY

-1643 TTDKLTGTSYSREYS
+1643 TTDKLTGASYSREYS

-1671 ISSRVGMSRTSLI
+1671 VSSRVGISRTSLI

-1749 LTGSTFDS
+1749 LTGNALDST
-1757 ALGSTPVLPTDW
+1757 LGNTPGLPTDW

-1778 VPGLPTGFEFTGA
+1778 IPGLPTGFEFTGA

-1969 RTVDRVKTSPVVIKT
+1969 RTVNRVKTSPVVIKT

-2064 EPKVENLPPAKGVA
+2064 EPKVENLTPEGREAVRVLRDDRSLQPIHSEVDKPAQQIMYPNDLKSWVDTELPQASRIGSASEIDGTPVRYHNKFGEFRDAKRDYYQGLKNGGVEGPRPEFSPWKAEKTEADYNTAFEGLSEVEKKKHSIISLDNFKGVI
-2078 GDSPA
+2078 PQEI
-2083 LKEPATDGKH
+2083 KESVKSIWETGRLPKD
-2093 ASWVEHPPGS
+2093 
-2103 KLQNGDQIITY
+2103 KLWKKAQGPYEYEN
-2114 YSADEFK
+2114 
-2121 QTYVPE
+2121 VPE
-2127 MIHAKNNFR
+2127 NKS
-2136 YIPVEEPGTYNVYGF
+2136 
-2151 GEAKKLEREYYVK
+2151 
-2164 LKGGNSPADLS
+2164 GG
-2175 KGKPEFALWRP
+2175 
-2186 EVGEPNLDTAMT
+2186 
-2198 GFRDVTRHGNT
+2198 H
-2209 VEAQVG
+2209 
-2215 SHKFMVTDLDE
+2215 
-2226 YTGTIPDDVVPTA
+2226 
-2239 KSLLEE
+2239 
-2245 GEVYWKNKDHKPAE
+2245 
-2259 FGNKPHPL
+2259 
-2267 PFENPNARILPTHD
+2267 ILPEKD
-2281 QMGNEIKY
+2281 VNGNPITY
-2289 TEYKV
+2289 TEY
-2294 RRLFRN
+2294 
-2300 QNQVNDVGTER
+2300 DVKPPELTNKENGKLGLDRGKHR
-2311 LVVGSDGS
+2311 LVVGSNGS
-2319 IYFTS
+2319 IYYS
-2324 THYETFVRLI
+2324 PDHYLTFIRLID

>member
-72 CKNLITALGDATADL
+72 CKNLITALGDAAADL

-121 IENDNRNTF
+121 IEYENRGQL
-130 ISFQKDPAAYYPPR
+130 ISLRKDPSAYYPPQ

-244 VSLFNSLAKWVDANQ
+244 ASLFNSLAKWVDANQ

-380 APSGLFGLGWSS
+380 APSGIFGLGWSS

-410 DGRALTFPRMG
+410 DGRALAFPRMG

-456 TAENAGRKVSAPTTP
+456 TARNAGRKVSAPTTP

-526 ASGRGLQI
+526 ASGRGIQI

-543 RIRPES
+543 RIRPDS

-564 VTYIYDDDDLLAAVN
+564 VTYIYDDNDLLAAVN

-655 ERGRLSSMTAADGSR
+655 EHGRLSSMTAADGSR

-848 SRWSLTYPELAPDEL
+848 SRWSLTYPELAPEEL
-863 DIPAFVRQNLTSSS
+863 DIPAFVRQSD
-877 THRLYNTSRPMGQLP
+877 THRVRDTSRPIGQLP

-977 QITDATGVVTH
+977 QIKDATGVVTH

-1026 TQNFASS
+1026 PQNFTSS

-1040 QSSKSPSASPRNSE
+1040 QNSKSPSASPRNSE
-1054 TVTEFTTYDAAGNPV
+1054 TVTEFTAYDAASNPV

-1103 YDQAGRLRRMGVGL
+1103 YDQAGRLRRIGVGL
-1117 SVPEQKPTVG
+1117 SVPEQKPAVS

-1162 HMTYDALGRI
+1162 HTTYDTLGRI
-1172 VRVQHGTRTATY
+1172 VRVQHGARVATY

-1191 LISMSDNSAGT
+1191 LIRMSDNSAGN

-1310 CAAEYSYSPR
+1310 CAAEYSYSSG
-1320 ASSVGHRTVTVRDYA
+1320 ASSIGHRTVTVRDYA

-1340 RDRDSSAFAGVEK
+1340 RDRDSSAFAGIEK

-1365 DRLISRSRSRF
+1365 DRLISRSRSGF
-1376 LRSDEQSNA
+1376 LRSDDQSNA
-1385 HADDDM
+1385 HADDDIH
-1391 YERLHA
+1391 ERLHA

-1463 LGRLTRIRVGDIV
+1463 LGRLTRIRVGDMV
-1476 SSWTHERATGLISD
+1476 SSWTHERTTGLISD

-1524 LDSTGSDTSPDGLV
+1524 LDSTGSDTSQDGLV

-1561 YTAGVMMR
+1561 YTAGVMVR

-1601 ANQLVTVEARAYAGA
+1601 ANQLVAVEARAYAGA
-1616 RGDAGELAA
+1616 RGGAGELAA
-1625 HTITEY
+1625 HNITEY

-1671 ISSRVGMSRTSLI
+1671 VSSRVGISRTSLI

-1735 PGGVTPWHTLNVPG
+1735 SGGVTPWHTLNVPG
-1749 LTGSTFDS
+1749 LTGNALDS
-1757 ALGSTPVLPTDW
+1757 ALGNTPGLPTDW
-1769 GVPSANATP
+1769 GVPSASATP

-1808 SPSRR
+1808 SLSRR

-2083 LKEPATDGKH
+2083 LKKPTAESREMVRPLKDKSGIQPIETEIEAAPRPVSTATELKSSLEADIAKMPRQEMPAEVDGKRI
-2093 ASWVEHPPGS
+2093 E
-2103 KLQNGDQIITY
+2103 Y
-2114 YSADEFK
+2114 YRDREKFK
-2121 QTYVPE
+2121 TAETDYFTSSPE
-2127 MIHAKNNFR
+2127 
-2136 YIPVEEPGTYNVYGF
+2136 EQ
-2151 GEAKKLEREYYVK
+2151 AKKSLPKFTPWGKENVAPDRSTELSGLVGKNREDHRILEANEYQGMIPSQVK
-2164 LKGGNSPADLS
+2164 DGATHIWKEGDIPRDGEWRKLEKPKLYNNEPENGSSGN
-2175 KGKPEFALWRP
+2175 
-2186 EVGEPNLDTAMT
+2186 
-2198 GFRDVTRHGNT
+2198 
-2209 VEAQVG
+2209 
-2215 SHKFMVTDLDE
+2215 
-2226 YTGTIPDDVVPTA
+2226 
-2239 KSLLEE
+2239 
-2245 GEVYWKNKDHKPAE
+2245 
-2259 FGNKPHPL
+2259 
-2267 PFENPNARILPTHD
+2267 ILPTKD
-2281 QMGNEIKY
+2281 VNGNGITY
-2289 TEYKV
+2289 TEYNAIPRAKHIQENGKAIAPQTKH
-2294 RRLFRN
+2294 RII
-2300 QNQVNDVGTER
+2300 
-2311 LVVGSDGS
+2311 VGSNGS
-2319 IYFTS
+2319 MYYS
-2324 THYETFVRLI
+2324 PDHYHTFIRLIG

>member
-72 CKNLITALGDATADL
+72 CKNLITALGDAATDL
-87 QKYTD
+87 QKYID

-108 AHWEEEKKKIRDN
+108 ANWEEEKRKIRDN

-130 ISFQKDPAAYYPPR
+130 ISFQKDPAAHYPPQ
-144 PQPNLDSEGPKFDER
+144 PQPNLDNEGPKFDER

-202 GNIVKFAQK
+202 GNLVTFAQK
-211 NSTLDQRIAELYS
+211 NSKSDQRIAELYS

-231 SFVEHTSWGFFDA
+231 SFAEHTSWGVFDA
-244 VSLFNSLAKWVDANQ
+244 VSLFNSIAKWVDANQ

-380 APSGLFGLGWSS
+380 APSGIFGLGWSS

-410 DGRALTFPRMG
+410 DGRTLAFPRMG

-456 TAENAGRKVSAPTTP
+456 TAENAGRKVSAPTAP

-511 DSATGALELTDIIHP
+511 DSATGALELTDIVHP

-534 RYGSSPRDN
+534 RYGNSPRYN

-655 ERGRLSSMTAADGSR
+655 EHGRLSSMTAADGSR

-690 TISRSYDSYSR
+690 TISRSYDSHSR

-822 RDALGH
+822 KDALGH
-828 VTSTHWNSAGQLASV
+828 VTATHWNSAGQLASV

-848 SRWSLTYPELAPDEL
+848 SRWSLTYPELAPEEL
-863 DIPAFVRQNLTSSS
+863 DVPAFVRQSD
-877 THRLYNTSRPMGQLP
+877 THRVRDTSRPIGQLP

-988 RTVNRRT
+988 RTVDRRT

-1040 QSSKSPSASPRNSE
+1040 QNSKSPSASPRNSE

-1088 LIREVSAAGRTQTFD
+1088 LIREVSAAGRTQIFD

-1117 SVPEQKPTVG
+1117 SVPKQKPTVG

-1162 HMTYDALGRI
+1162 HTTYDALGRI
-1172 VRVQHGTRTATY
+1172 VRVQHGARTATY

-1191 LISMSDNSAGT
+1191 LIRMSDNSAGN

-1310 CAAEYSYSPR
+1310 CAAEYSYSPGV
-1320 ASSVGHRTVTVRDYA
+1320 SSVGHRTVTVRDYA

-1340 RDRDSSAFAGVEK
+1340 RDRDSSAFAGTEK

-1365 DRLISRSRSRF
+1365 DRLISRSRSGF

-1385 HADDDM
+1385 HADDDIH
-1391 YERLHA
+1391 ERLHA
-1397 LNTFIKTGAYTL
+1397 LNAFIKTGAYTL

-1463 LGRLTRIRVGDIV
+1463 LGRLTRIRVGDMV
-1476 SSWTHERATGLISD
+1476 SSWTHERTTGLISD
-1490 YVREQVLADVRGFEE
+1490 YVREQVLADVRGLEE

-1524 LDSTGSDTSPDGLV
+1524 LDSTGSDTSQDGLV

-1561 YTAGVMMR
+1561 YKAGVMMR

-1583 SAAGS
+1583 SAADS

-1601 ANQLVTVEARAYAGA
+1601 ANQLVAVEARAYAGA
-1616 RGDAGELAA
+1616 RGDTGELAA
-1625 HTITEY
+1625 HTVTEY

-1671 ISSRVGMSRTSLI
+1671 VSSRVGMARTSLI

-1749 LTGSTFDS
+1749 LTGSILDS
-1757 ALGSTPVLPTDW
+1757 ALGSTPGLPTDW
-1769 GVPSANATP
+1769 GVPSASATP

-2078 GDSPA
+2078 GDSTA
-2083 LKEPATDGKH
+2083 LENPVTADRH
-2093 ASWVEHPPGS
+2093 VSWTEHPPGS
-2103 KLQNGDQIITY
+2103 TVQNGDQTITY
-2114 YSADEFK
+2114 LDAADFKSALATGTKDSSR
-2121 QTYVPE
+2121 YV
-2127 MIHAKNNFR
+2127 R
-2136 YIPVEEPGTYNVYGF
+2136 VEEPGTYNVYGF
-2151 GEAKKLEREYYVK
+2151 DEARLVRDDYYKK
-2164 LKGGNSPADLS
+2164 LKGQDSPADLS
-2175 KGKPEFALWRP
+2175 KGEPKFALWRP

-2215 SHKFMVTDLDE
+2215 NHKFMVTNLDE

-2239 KSLLEE
+2239 KSIYED
-2245 GEVYWKNKDHKPAE
+2245 GEVYWKNKDHKPE
-2259 FGNKPHPL
+2259 GFGNVPDPL
-2267 PFENPNARILPTHD
+2267 PFDNKDARILPTHD
-2281 QMGNEIKY
+2281 QVGNEIKY

-2294 RRLFRN
+2294 RRLFRTP
-2300 QNQVNDVGTER
+2300 NQVNDAGIER

-2319 IYFTS
+2319 IYFTPD
-2324 THYETFVRLI
+2324 HYETFVRII

>member
-72 CKNLITALGDATADL
+72 CKNLITALGDAATDL
-87 QKYTD
+87 QKYID

-108 AHWEEEKKKIRDN
+108 ANWEEEKRKIRDN

-130 ISFQKDPAAYYPPR
+130 ISFQKDPAAHYPPQ
-144 PQPNLDSEGPKFDER
+144 PQPNLDNEGPKFDER

-202 GNIVKFAQK
+202 GNLVTFAQK
-211 NSTLDQRIAELYS
+211 NSKSDQRIAELYS
-224 NITKCYS
+224 NITKSYS
-231 SFVEHTSWGFFDA
+231 SFAEHTSWGVFDA
-244 VSLFNSLAKWVDANQ
+244 VSLFNSIAKWVDANQ

-380 APSGLFGLGWSS
+380 APSGIFGLGWSS

-410 DGRALTFPRMG
+410 DGRSLAFPRMG

-456 TAENAGRKVSAPTTP
+456 TAENAGRKVSAPTAP

-501 ATLTLPLYSS
+501 ATLTLPLYLS
-511 DSATGALELTDIIHP
+511 DSATGALELTDIVHP

-543 RIRPES
+543 RIRPDS

-655 ERGRLSSMTAADGSR
+655 EHGRLSSMTAADGSR

-690 TISRSYDSYSR
+690 TISRSYDSHSR

-848 SRWSLTYPELAPDEL
+848 SRWSLTYPELAPEEL
-863 DIPAFVRQNLTSSS
+863 DIPAFVRQNLTSSD
-877 THRLYNTSRPMGQLP
+877 THRVRDTSRPIGQLP

-1026 TQNFASS
+1026 THSS

-1040 QSSKSPSASPRNSE
+1040 QNSKSPSASPRNSE
-1054 TVTEFTTYDAAGNPV
+1054 TVTEFTAYDAAGNPV

-1088 LIREVSAAGRTQTFD
+1088 LIREVSAAGRTQIFD
-1103 YDQAGRLRRMGVGL
+1103 YDQAGRLRRIGVGL
-1117 SVPEQKPTVG
+1117 SVPEQKPAVS

-1162 HMTYDALGRI
+1162 HTTYDALGRI
-1172 VRVQHGTRTATY
+1172 VRVQHGARTATY

-1191 LISMSDNSAGT
+1191 LIRMSDNSAGN

-1310 CAAEYSYSPR
+1310 CAAEYSYSPGV
-1320 ASSVGHRTVTVRDYA
+1320 SSVGHRTVTVRDYA

-1365 DRLISRSRSRF
+1365 DRLISRSRSGF
-1376 LRSDEQSNA
+1376 LRSDDQSNA
-1385 HADDDM
+1385 HADDDIH
-1391 YERLHA
+1391 ERLHA

-1463 LGRLTRIRVGDIV
+1463 LGRLTRIRVGDMV
-1476 SSWTHERATGLISD
+1476 SSWTHERTTGLISD

-1524 LDSTGSDTSPDGLV
+1524 LDSTGSDTSQDGLV

-1601 ANQLVTVEARAYAGA
+1601 ANQLVAVEARAYAGA

-1643 TTDKLTGTSYSREYS
+1643 TTDKLTGASYSREYS

-1671 ISSRVGMSRTSLI
+1671 ISSRVDISHTSLI

-1709 SDIPH
+1709 SGIPH

-1749 LTGSTFDS
+1749 LTGSTLDS
-1757 ALGSTPVLPTDW
+1757 ALGSTPGLPTDW
-1769 GVPSANATP
+1769 GVPSASATP
-1778 VPGLPTGFEFTGA
+1778 VPGMPTGFEFTGA

-1996 GIQDRIATWTRTSLL
+1996 GIQYRIATWTRTSLL

-2047 RTSGTVHE
+2047 TTSGTVHE

-2078 GDSPA
+2078 GDSPS
-2083 LKEPATDGKH
+2083 LEKPATDGKH

-2103 KLQNGDQIITY
+2103 KLQNGDQTATY
-2114 YSADEFK
+2114 LAGDDFK
-2121 QTYVPE
+2121 KTLVKNTKDSSRYVP
-2127 MIHAKNNFR
+2127 A
-2136 YIPVEEPGTYNVYGF
+2136 EEPGTYSVYGF
-2151 GEAKKLEREYYVK
+2151 DEAKKLEREYYIK
-2164 LKGGNSPADLS
+2164 LNGGNSPADLS

-2198 GFRDVTRHGNT
+2198 SFRDVTRHGNT

-2215 SHKFMVTDLDE
+2215 SHKFMVTNLDE

-2239 KSLLEE
+2239 KSLYET
-2245 GEVYWKNKDHKPAE
+2245 GEVHWTGRDYKPE
-2259 FGNKPHPL
+2259 GFGNVPDPL
-2267 PFENPNARILPTHD
+2267 PFDNKEARILPTHD
-2281 QMGNEIKY
+2281 YAGNEIDYTKY
-2289 TEYKV
+2289 RV
-2294 RRLFRN
+2294 RRLARTA
-2300 QNQVNDVGTER
+2300 NQVNDPGAER
-2311 LVVGSDGS
+2311 LIVGSNGS
-2319 IYFTS
+2319 MYYTPD
-2324 THYETFVRLI
+2324 HYKTFVRIF

>member
-1 MGEYDNMHVLER
+1 M
-13 DVEFDFNHADI
+13 
-24 LLSIFRYLKRK
+24 
-35 LEIQLPER
+35 
-43 QRYIGIAQRE
+43 
-53 FKGHFARVFDQ
+53 
-64 NCKYSISE
+64 
-72 CKNLITALGDATADL
+72 
-87 QKYTD
+87 
-92 AAHQENEN
+92 
-100 RKKFREAM
+100 
-108 AHWEEEKKKIRDN
+108 
-121 IENDNRNTF
+121 
-130 ISFQKDPAAYYPPR
+130 
-144 PQPNLDSEGPKFDER
+144 
-159 APIIKSRNTGR
+159 
-170 NAEVIGRNR
+170 
-179 THRAEKRAR
+179 
-188 DAAQDATETTSAIP
+188 
-202 GNIVKFAQK
+202 
-211 NSTLDQRIAELYS
+211 
-224 NITKCYS
+224 
-231 SFVEHTSWGFFDA
+231 
-244 VSLFNSLAKWVDANQ
+244 
-259 SDVRWIL
+259 
-266 TVAEAFATAGSQGML
+266 
-281 GPIYSEADFLDYPQ
+281 
-295 YLNTGYIRNYLK
+295 
-307 EQKISTDRPSI
+307 
-318 DVSRATIT
+318 
-326 GAVYSAGYALDPVN
+326 
-340 VATGNFIEH
+340 
-349 ECDLSF
+349 
-355 EHAPAASLIKLERMY
+355 
-370 NSVAVTYPEE
+370 
-380 APSGLFGLGWSS
+380 
-392 TLDTQL
+392 
-398 TLSNTGAVWHTP
+398 
-410 DGRALTFPRMG
+410 
-421 DGFGRVPSESYWLS
+421 
-435 KTVPGDELYSY
+435 
-446 VSTATTKAIK
+446 
-456 TAENAGRKVSAPTTP
+456 
-471 AYYWVVYNSKHV
+471 
-483 RYFYDP
+483 
-489 SGAWTGVMEGHY
+489 
-501 ATLTLPLYSS
+501 
-511 DSATGALELTDIIHP
+511 
-526 ASGRGLQI
+526 
-534 RYGSSPRDN
+534 
-543 RIRPES
+543 
-549 ASTYLIDHDVQILDT
+549 
-564 VTYIYDDDDLLAAVN
+564 
-579 RPDGIRRYTHNAK
+579 
-592 RLIEEVWDVNGH
+592 
-604 REVTNTY
+604 
-611 DGQGRVVH
+611 
-619 QLTEHSREV
+619 
-628 SFVYAP
+628 
-634 GIMTIVADAI
+634 
-644 TGDSSN
+644 
-650 IWRSD
+650 
-655 ERGRLSSMTAADGSR
+655 
-670 QVMRYDKF
+670 
-678 GNRISVTERDGS
+678 
-690 TISRSYDSYSR
+690 
-701 LAKQLTPEGALSKYT
+701 
-716 WDEHNRLLTTSVC
+716 
-729 DFRDRLNPGDPV
+729 
-741 VVSYTYESTGAN
+741 
-753 PNPITMTD
+753 
-761 GNGHTTEYSWDEYGN
+761 
-776 LLSVTDPT
+776 
-784 GVRTTYTYNARQ
+784 
-796 ELISITNGVGDTV
+796 
-809 HLEYDKHGRIVQV
+809 
-822 RDALGH
+822 
-828 VTSTHWNSAGQLASV
+828 
-843 TDAAG
+843 
-848 SRWSLTYPELAPDEL
+848 
-863 DIPAFVRQNLTSSS
+863 
-877 THRLYNTSRPMGQLP
+877 
-892 VSLTDPYG
+892 TDPYG

-988 RTVNRRT
+988 RTVDRRT

-1026 TQNFASS
+1026 THSS

-1040 QSSKSPSASPRNSE
+1040 QNSKSSSASPRNSE
-1054 TVTEFTTYDAAGNPV
+1054 TVTEFTTYDPAGNPV
-1069 ETLDAHGGLTRRT
+1069 ETLDAQGGLTRRT

-1088 LIREVSAAGRTQTFD
+1088 LICEVSAAGRTQTFD

-1162 HMTYDALGRI
+1162 HTTYDALGRI
-1172 VRVQHGTRTATY
+1172 VRVQHGARTATY

-1191 LISMSDNSAGT
+1191 LIRMSDNSAGT

-1290 AYSYDYQGG
+1290 TYSYDYQGG

-1310 CAAEYSYSPR
+1310 CAAEYSYSPG

-1340 RDRDSSAFAGVEK
+1340 RDRDSSAFAGIEK

-1365 DRLISRSRSRF
+1365 DRLISRSRSGF
-1376 LRSDEQSNA
+1376 LRSNEQSNA
-1385 HADDDM
+1385 YADDDIH
-1391 YERLHA
+1391 ERLHA

-1463 LGRLTRIRVGDIV
+1463 LGRLTRIRVGDMV
-1476 SSWTHERATGLISD
+1476 SSWTHERTTGLISG

-1601 ANQLVTVEARAYAGA
+1601 ANQLVAVEARAYAGA
-1616 RGDAGELAA
+1616 RGDVGELAA
-1625 HTITEY
+1625 HTVTEY

-1665 TSVTDS
+1665 ASVTDS
-1671 ISSRVGMSRTSLI
+1671 VSSRVGMSRTSLI

-1696 GEGITVPLMWDAR
+1696 GGGIMVPLMWDAR

-1749 LTGSTFDS
+1749 LTGSTLDS
-1757 ALGSTPVLPTDW
+1757 ALGNTPGLPTDW
-1769 GVPSANATP
+1769 GVPSASATP
-1778 VPGLPTGFEFTGA
+1778 IPGLPTGFEFTGA

-1837 NNPLEYVD
+1837 NNPLAYVD

-2017 PKVHPTP
+2017 PKVHPMP

-2064 EPKVENLPPAKGVA
+2064 EPKVENLPPAKGAA
-2078 GDSPA
+2078 GDSNPVTA
-2083 LKEPATDGKH
+2083 DRH
-2093 ASWVEHPPGS
+2093 VSWTEHPPGS
-2103 KLQNGDQIITY
+2103 TVQNGDQTITY
-2114 YSADEFK
+2114 LDAADFKSALATGTKDSSR
-2121 QTYVPE
+2121 YV
-2127 MIHAKNNFR
+2127 R
-2136 YIPVEEPGTYNVYGF
+2136 VEEPGTYNVYGF
-2151 GEAKKLEREYYVK
+2151 DEARLVRDDYYKK
-2164 LKGGNSPADLS
+2164 LKGQDSPADLS
-2175 KGKPEFALWRP
+2175 KGEPKFALWRP

-2215 SHKFMVTDLDE
+2215 NHKFMVTNLDE

-2239 KSLLEE
+2239 KSIYED
-2245 GEVYWKNKDHKPAE
+2245 GEVYWKNKDHKPE
-2259 FGNKPHPL
+2259 GFGNVPDPL
-2267 PFENPNARILPTHD
+2267 PFDNKDARILPTHD
-2281 QMGNEIKY
+2281 QVGNEIKY

-2294 RRLFRN
+2294 RRLFRTP
-2300 QNQVNDVGTER
+2300 NQVNDAGIER

-2319 IYFTS
+2319 IYFTPD
-2324 THYETFVRLI
+2324 HYETFVRII

>member
-43 QRYIGIAQRE
+43 QRYIGIAQHE

-72 CKNLITALGDATADL
+72 CKNLITALGDAATDL
-87 QKYTD
+87 QKYID

-108 AHWEEEKKKIRDN
+108 ANWEEEKRKIRDN

-130 ISFQKDPAAYYPPR
+130 ISFQKDPAAHYPPQ
-144 PQPNLDSEGPKFDER
+144 PQPNLDNEGPKFDER

-410 DGRALTFPRMG
+410 DGRTLAFPRMG

-446 VSTATTKAIK
+446 VSTETTKAIK
-456 TAENAGRKVSAPTTP
+456 TAENAGRKVSSPTAP
-471 AYYWVVYNSKHV
+471 AHYWVVYNSKHV

-611 DGQGRVVH
+611 DSQGRVVH

-670 QVMRYDKF
+670 QVIRYDKF

-828 VTSTHWNSAGQLASV
+828 VTATHWNSAGQLASV

-848 SRWSLTYPELAPDEL
+848 SRWSLTYPELAPEEL
-863 DIPAFVRQNLTSSS
+863 VPAFVRQNLTSSD
-877 THRLYNTSRPMGQLP
+877 THRVRDTSRPIGQLP

-1026 TQNFASS
+1026 THSS

-1040 QSSKSPSASPRNSE
+1040 QNSKSPSASPRNSE
-1054 TVTEFTTYDAAGNPV
+1054 TVTEFTAYDAAGNPV
-1069 ETLDAHGGLTRRT
+1069 ETLDAHGGLTHRT

-1088 LIREVSAAGRTQTFD
+1088 LIREVSAAGRTQIFD
-1103 YDQAGRLRRMGVGL
+1103 YDQAGRLRRIGVGL

-1162 HMTYDALGRI
+1162 HTTYDALGRI
-1172 VRVQHGTRTATY
+1172 VRVQHGARTATY

-1191 LISMSDNSAGT
+1191 LIRMSDNSAGT

-1310 CAAEYSYSPR
+1310 CAAEYSYSSG
-1320 ASSVGHRTVTVRDYA
+1320 ASSIGHRTVTVRDYA

-1340 RDRDSSAFAGVEK
+1340 RVRDSSAFAGTEK

-1365 DRLISRSRSRF
+1365 DRLISRSRSGF
-1376 LRSDEQSNA
+1376 LRSDDQSNA
-1385 HADDDM
+1385 HADDDIH
-1391 YERLHA
+1391 ERLHA

-1463 LGRLTRIRVGDIV
+1463 LGRLTRIRVGDMV
-1476 SSWTHERATGLISD
+1476 SSWTHERTTGLISD

-1524 LDSTGSDTSPDGLV
+1524 LDSTGSDTSPAGLV

-1601 ANQLVTVEARAYAGA
+1601 ANQLVAVEARAYAGA

-1625 HTITEY
+1625 HTITDY
-1631 AYNLAGERSGEV
+1631 SYNLAGERSGEV
-1643 TTDKLTGTSYSREYS
+1643 TTDKLTGASYSREYS

-1671 ISSRVGMSRTSLI
+1671 ISSRVGMSHTSLI

-1696 GEGITVPLMWDAR
+1696 GEGIMVPLMWDAR

-1749 LTGSTFDS
+1749 LTGNALDST
-1757 ALGSTPVLPTDW
+1757 LGNTPGLPTDW

-1778 VPGLPTGFEFTGA
+1778 IPGLPTGFEFTGA

-1870 QSLRLLAL
+1870 QSLRFLAL

-1996 GIQDRIATWTRTSLL
+1996 GIQDRITTWTRTSLL

-2017 PKVHPTP
+2017 PKVRPTP

-2033 PNGPKPTHTGSLDH
+2033 PNGPKPTHTDSLDH

-2064 EPKVENLPPAKGVA
+2064 EPKVENLPPAKGLES
-2078 GDSPA
+2078 DSPS
-2083 LKEPATDGKH
+2083 LEKPATDGKH

-2103 KLQNGDQIITY
+2103 KLQNGDQTATY
-2114 YSADEFK
+2114 LAGDEFK
-2121 QTYVPE
+2121 KTLVKSTKDSSRYVPS
-2127 MIHAKNNFR
+2127 
-2136 YIPVEEPGTYNVYGF
+2136 EEPGTYNVYGF
-2151 GEAKKLEREYYVK
+2151 AEADKARREYYKK
-2164 LKGGNSPADLS
+2164 LNGKDSPADLS
-2175 KGKPEFALWRP
+2175 KGEPKFALWHP
-2186 EVGEPNLDTAMT
+2186 EVSEPNLDTAMT
-2198 GFRDVTRHGNT
+2198 GFRNVTRHGNT

-2215 SHKFMVTDLDE
+2215 SHRFMVTNLDE

-2239 KSLLEE
+2239 KSLYET
-2245 GEVYWKNKDHKPAE
+2245 GEVHWTSRDYKPE
-2259 FGNKPHPL
+2259 GFGNKPNPL
-2267 PFENPNARILPTHD
+2267 PFNNKEARILPTHSND
-2281 QMGNEIKY
+2281 GNKIAY

-2294 RRLFRN
+2294 RRLFRT
-2300 QNQVNDVGTER
+2300 QNQVNDVGIER
-2311 LVVGSDGS
+2311 LVIGSDGS
-2319 IYFTS
+2319 MYYTPD
-2324 THYETFVRLI
+2324 HYKTFVRIF

>member
-43 QRYIGIAQRE
+43 QRYIGIAQHE

-72 CKNLITALGDATADL
+72 CKNLITALGDAAADL
-87 QKYTD
+87 QKYID

-108 AHWEEEKKKIRDN
+108 ANWEEEKRKIRDN

-130 ISFQKDPAAYYPPR
+130 ISFQKDPAAHYPPQ
-144 PQPNLDSEGPKFDER
+144 PQPNLDNEGPKFDER

-188 DAAQDATETTSAIP
+188 DAAQDTTETTSAIP
-202 GNIVKFAQK
+202 GNLVTFAQK
-211 NSTLDQRIAELYS
+211 NSKSDQRIAELYS
-224 NITKCYS
+224 NITKSYS
-231 SFVEHTSWGFFDA
+231 SFAEHTSWGVFDA
-244 VSLFNSLAKWVDANQ
+244 VSLFNSIAKWVDANQ

-380 APSGLFGLGWSS
+380 APSGIFGLGWFS

-410 DGRALTFPRMG
+410 DGRTLAFPRMG

-456 TAENAGRKVSAPTTP
+456 TAENAGRKVSAPTAP

-511 DSATGALELTDIIHP
+511 DSATGALELTDIVHP

-543 RIRPES
+543 RIRPDS

-655 ERGRLSSMTAADGSR
+655 EHGRLSSMTAADGSR

-690 TISRSYDSYSR
+690 TISRSYDSHSR

-716 WDEHNRLLTTSVC
+716 WDEHNRLLKTSVC

-776 LLSVTDPT
+776 LLNVTDPT

-828 VTSTHWNSAGQLASV
+828 VTATHWNSAGQLASV

-848 SRWSLTYPELAPDEL
+848 SRWSLTYPELAPEEL
-863 DIPAFVRQNLTSSS
+863 DVPAFVRQSD
-877 THRLYNTSRPMGQLP
+877 THRVRDTSRPIGQLP

-977 QITDATGVVTH
+977 QITDATGVVTD
-988 RTVNRRT
+988 RAVDRRT

-1040 QSSKSPSASPRNSE
+1040 QNSKSSSASPRNSE

-1088 LIREVSAAGRTQTFD
+1088 LIREVSAAGRTQSFD
-1103 YDQAGRLRRMGVGL
+1103 YDQAGRLRRIGVGL

-1162 HMTYDALGRI
+1162 HTTYDALGRI
-1172 VRVQHGTRTATY
+1172 VRVQHGARTATY

-1191 LISMSDNSAGT
+1191 LIRMSDNSAGT

-1310 CAAEYSYSPR
+1310 CAAEYSYSPGV
-1320 ASSVGHRTVTVRDYA
+1320 SSVGHRTVTVRDYA

-1340 RDRDSSAFAGVEK
+1340 RDRDSSAFAGTEK

-1365 DRLISRSRSRF
+1365 DRLISRSRSGF

-1385 HADDDM
+1385 HADDDIH
-1391 YERLHA
+1391 ERLHA

-1463 LGRLTRIRVGDIV
+1463 LGRLTRIRVGDMV
-1476 SSWTHERATGLISD
+1476 SSWTHERTTGLISD

-1625 HTITEY
+1625 HNITEY
-1631 AYNLAGERSGEV
+1631 TYNLAGERSGEV
-1643 TTDKLTGTSYSREYS
+1643 TTDKLTSTSYSRRYS

-1671 ISSRVGMSRTSLI
+1671 VSSRVDISHTSLI

-1735 PGGVTPWHTLNVPG
+1735 PGGMMPWHTLNVPG

-1757 ALGSTPVLPTDW
+1757 ALGSTPGLPTDW
-1769 GVPSANATP
+1769 GVPSASATP
-1778 VPGLPTGFEFTGA
+1778 LPGLPTGFEFTGA

-2078 GDSPA
+2078 GDSTA
-2083 LKEPATDGKH
+2083 LENPVTADRH
-2093 ASWVEHPPGS
+2093 VSWTEHPPGS
-2103 KLQNGDQIITY
+2103 TVQNGDQTITY
-2114 YSADEFK
+2114 LDAADFKSALATGTKDSSR
-2121 QTYVPE
+2121 YV
-2127 MIHAKNNFR
+2127 R
-2136 YIPVEEPGTYNVYGF
+2136 VEEPGTYNVYGF
-2151 GEAKKLEREYYVK
+2151 DEARLVRDDYYKK
-2164 LKGGNSPADLS
+2164 LKGQDSPADLS
-2175 KGKPEFALWRP
+2175 KGEPKFALWRP

-2215 SHKFMVTDLDE
+2215 NHKFMVTNLDE

-2239 KSLLEE
+2239 KSIYED
-2245 GEVYWKNKDHKPAE
+2245 GEVYWKNKDHKPE
-2259 FGNKPHPL
+2259 GFGNVPDPL
-2267 PFENPNARILPTHD
+2267 PFDNKDARILPTHD
-2281 QMGNEIKY
+2281 QVGNEIKY

-2294 RRLFRN
+2294 RRLFRTP
-2300 QNQVNDVGTER
+2300 NQVNDAGIER

-2319 IYFTS
+2319 IYFTPD
-2324 THYETFVRLI
+2324 HYETFVRII

>member
-43 QRYIGIAQRE
+43 QRYIGIAQHE

-72 CKNLITALGDATADL
+72 CKNLITALGDAAADL
-87 QKYTD
+87 QKYID

-108 AHWEEEKKKIRDN
+108 ANWEEEKRKIRDN

-130 ISFQKDPAAYYPPR
+130 ISFQKDPAAHYPPQ
-144 PQPNLDSEGPKFDER
+144 PQPNLDNEGPKFDER

-188 DAAQDATETTSAIP
+188 DAAQDTTETTSAIP
-202 GNIVKFAQK
+202 GNLVTFAQK
-211 NSTLDQRIAELYS
+211 NSTSDQRIAELYS
-224 NITKCYS
+224 NITKSYS
-231 SFVEHTSWGFFDA
+231 SFAEHTSWGVFDA
-244 VSLFNSLAKWVDANQ
+244 VSLFNSIAKWVDANQ

-380 APSGLFGLGWSS
+380 APSGIFGLGWFS

-410 DGRALTFPRMG
+410 DGRTLAFPRMG

-456 TAENAGRKVSAPTTP
+456 TAENAGRKVSAPTAP

-511 DSATGALELTDIIHP
+511 DSATGALELTDIVHP

-543 RIRPES
+543 RIRPDS

-655 ERGRLSSMTAADGSR
+655 EHGRLSSMTAADGSR

-690 TISRSYDSYSR
+690 TISRSYDSHSR

-716 WDEHNRLLTTSVC
+716 WDEHNRLLKTSVC

-784 GVRTTYTYNARQ
+784 GVHTTYTYNARQ

-828 VTSTHWNSAGQLASV
+828 VTATHWNSAGQLASV

-848 SRWSLTYPELAPDEL
+848 SRWSLTYPELAPEEL
-863 DIPAFVRQNLTSSS
+863 DVPAFVRQSD
-877 THRLYNTSRPMGQLP
+877 THRVRDTSRPIGQLP

-977 QITDATGVVTH
+977 QITDATGVVTD
-988 RTVNRRT
+988 RAVDRRT

-1040 QSSKSPSASPRNSE
+1040 QNSKSSSASPRNSE

-1088 LIREVSAAGRTQTFD
+1088 LIREVSAAGRTQSFD
-1103 YDQAGRLRRMGVGL
+1103 YDQAGRLRRIGVGL

-1162 HMTYDALGRI
+1162 HTTYDALGRI
-1172 VRVQHGTRTATY
+1172 VRVQHGARTATY

-1191 LISMSDNSAGT
+1191 LIRMSDNSAGT

-1310 CAAEYSYSPR
+1310 CAAEYSYSPGV
-1320 ASSVGHRTVTVRDYA
+1320 SSVGHRTVTVRDYA

-1340 RDRDSSAFAGVEK
+1340 RDRDSSAFAGTEK

-1365 DRLISRSRSRF
+1365 DRLISRSRSGF

-1385 HADDDM
+1385 HADDDIH
-1391 YERLHA
+1391 ERLHA

-1463 LGRLTRIRVGDIV
+1463 LGRLTRIRVGDMV
-1476 SSWTHERATGLISD
+1476 SSWTHERTTGLISD

-1625 HTITEY
+1625 HNITEY
-1631 AYNLAGERSGEV
+1631 TYNLAGERSGEV
-1643 TTDKLTGTSYSREYS
+1643 TTDKLTSTSYSRRYS

-1671 ISSRVGMSRTSLI
+1671 VSSRVDISHTSLI

-1757 ALGSTPVLPTDW
+1757 ALGSTPGLPTDW
-1769 GVPSANATP
+1769 GVPSASATP
-1778 VPGLPTGFEFTGA
+1778 LPGLPTGFEFTGA

-1969 RTVDRVKTSPVVIKT
+1969 KTVDRVKTSPVVIKT

-2017 PKVHPTP
+2017 PKVHPMP

-2064 EPKVENLPPAKGVA
+2064 EPKVENLPPAKGAA
-2078 GDSPA
+2078 GDSNPVTA
-2083 LKEPATDGKH
+2083 DRH
-2093 ASWVEHPPGS
+2093 VSWTEHPPGS
-2103 KLQNGDQIITY
+2103 TVQNGDQTITY
-2114 YSADEFK
+2114 LDAADFKSALATGTKDSSR
-2121 QTYVPE
+2121 YV
-2127 MIHAKNNFR
+2127 R
-2136 YIPVEEPGTYNVYGF
+2136 VEEPGTYNVYGF
-2151 GEAKKLEREYYVK
+2151 DEARLVRDDYYKK
-2164 LKGGNSPADLS
+2164 LKGQDSPADLS
-2175 KGKPEFALWRP
+2175 KGEPKFALWRP

-2215 SHKFMVTDLDE
+2215 NHKFMVTNLDE

-2239 KSLLEE
+2239 KSIYED
-2245 GEVYWKNKDHKPAE
+2245 GEVYWKNKDHKPE
-2259 FGNKPHPL
+2259 GFGNVPDPL
-2267 PFENPNARILPTHD
+2267 PFDNKDARILPTHD
-2281 QMGNEIKY
+2281 QVGNEIKY

-2294 RRLFRN
+2294 RRLFRTP
-2300 QNQVNDVGTER
+2300 NQVNDAGIER

-2319 IYFTS
+2319 IYFTPD
-2324 THYETFVRLI
+2324 HYETFVRII

>member
-64 NCKYSISE
+64 NCKYSLSE
-72 CKNLITALGDATADL
+72 CKNLITALGDAAADL
-87 QKYTD
+87 QKYID

-108 AHWEEEKKKIRDN
+108 ANWEEEKRKIRDN

-130 ISFQKDPAAYYPPR
+130 ISFQKDPAAHYPPQ
-144 PQPNLDSEGPKFDER
+144 PQPNLDNEGPKFDER

-224 NITKCYS
+224 NITKSYS
-231 SFVEHTSWGFFDA
+231 SFAEHTSWGVFDA
-244 VSLFNSLAKWVDANQ
+244 VSLFNSIAKWVDANQ

-380 APSGLFGLGWSS
+380 APSGIFGLGWSS

-410 DGRALTFPRMG
+410 DGRTLAFPRMG

-456 TAENAGRKVSAPTTP
+456 TAENAGRKVSAPTAP

-511 DSATGALELTDIIHP
+511 DSATGALELTDIVHP

-543 RIRPES
+543 RIRPDS

-655 ERGRLSSMTAADGSR
+655 EHGRLSSMTAADGSR

-828 VTSTHWNSAGQLASV
+828 VTSTHWNSAGQIASV

-848 SRWSLTYPELAPDEL
+848 SRWSLTYPELAPEEL
-863 DIPAFVRQNLTSSS
+863 DIPAFVRQNLTLSD
-877 THRLYNTSRPMGQLP
+877 THRVHNTSRPMGQLP

-900 HVTHFEYNNGNQI
+900 HVTHFEYNNGNQL

-977 QITDATGVVTH
+977 QITDATDVVTH
-988 RTVNRRT
+988 RAVDRRT

-1026 TQNFASS
+1026 THSS

-1040 QSSKSPSASPRNSE
+1040 QNSKSPSASPRSGD

-1103 YDQAGRLRRMGVGL
+1103 YDQAGRLRRIGVGL
-1117 SVPEQKPTVG
+1117 SVPEQKPAVS

-1162 HMTYDALGRI
+1162 HTTYDALGRI
-1172 VRVQHGTRTATY
+1172 VRVQHGARTATY

-1191 LISMSDNSAGT
+1191 LIRMSDNSAGT

-1310 CAAEYSYSPR
+1310 CAAEYSYSPGV
-1320 ASSVGHRTVTVRDYA
+1320 SSVGHRTVTVRDYA

-1365 DRLISRSRSRF
+1365 DRLISRSRSGF

-1463 LGRLTRIRVGDIV
+1463 LGRLTRIRVGDMV
-1476 SSWTHERATGLISD
+1476 SSWTHERTTGLISD

-1561 YTAGVMMR
+1561 YAAGVMMR

-1601 ANQLVTVEARAYAGA
+1601 ANQLVAVEARAYAGV
-1616 RGDAGELAA
+1616 RGDVGKLAA
-1625 HTITEY
+1625 HTITDY
-1631 AYNLAGERSGEV
+1631 SYNLAGERSGEV

-1665 TSVTDS
+1665 RSVTDS
-1671 ISSRVGMSRTSLI
+1671 ISSRVGISHTALI

-1735 PGGVTPWHTLNVPG
+1735 PGGVTPWHTLKVPG
-1749 LTGSTFDS
+1749 LTGSTLDS
-1757 ALGSTPVLPTDW
+1757 ALGSTPGLPTDW
-1769 GVPSANATP
+1769 GVPSASATP

-2078 GDSPA
+2078 GDSPS
-2083 LKEPATDGKH
+2083 LEKPATDGKH

-2103 KLQNGDQIITY
+2103 KLQNGDQTATY
-2114 YSADEFK
+2114 LAGDDFK
-2121 QTYVPE
+2121 KTLVTSTKDSSRYVP
-2127 MIHAKNNFR
+2127 A
-2136 YIPVEEPGTYNVYGF
+2136 EEPGTYNVYGF
-2151 GEAKKLEREYYVK
+2151 DEARKLRDDYYKKLN
-2164 LKGGNSPADLS
+2164 GQHSPADLS
-2175 KGKPEFALWRP
+2175 KGEPRFALWRP

-2215 SHKFMVTDLDE
+2215 SHKFIVTNLDE

-2239 KSLLEE
+2239 KSLYED
-2245 GEVYWKNKDHKPAE
+2245 GKVYWKNKDHKPE
-2259 FGNKPHPL
+2259 GFGNVPDPL
-2267 PFENPNARILPTHD
+2267 PFDNKEARILPTHD
-2281 QMGNEIKY
+2281 YAGNEIEY
-2289 TEYKV
+2289 TKYKV
-2294 RRLFRN
+2294 RRRARVPN
-2300 QNQVNDVGTER
+2300 QMSAAGEER
-2311 LVVGSDGS
+2311 LIVGSDGS
-2319 IYFTS
+2319 MYYTPD
-2324 THYETFVRLI
+2324 HYETFVRIF

>member
-43 QRYIGIAQRE
+43 QRYIGIAQHE

-72 CKNLITALGDATADL
+72 CKNLITALGDAAADL

-108 AHWEEEKKKIRDN
+108 AHWGEEKKKIRDN

-224 NITKCYS
+224 NITKSYS

-244 VSLFNSLAKWVDANQ
+244 ASLFNSLAKWVDANQ

-380 APSGLFGLGWSS
+380 APSGIFGLGWSS

-410 DGRALTFPRMG
+410 DGRTLAFPRMG

-456 TAENAGRKVSAPTTP
+456 TAENAGRKVSAPTAP

-501 ATLTLPLYSS
+501 ATLTLPLYLS
-511 DSATGALELTDIIHP
+511 DSATGALELTDIVHP

-543 RIRPES
+543 RIRPDS

-611 DGQGRVVH
+611 DSQGRVVH

-655 ERGRLSSMTAADGSR
+655 EHGRLSSMTAADGSR

-690 TISRSYDSYSR
+690 TISRSYDSHSR

-848 SRWSLTYPELAPDEL
+848 SRWSLTYPELAPEEL
-863 DIPAFVRQNLTSSS
+863 DVPAFVRQSD
-877 THRLYNTSRPMGQLP
+877 THRVRDTSRPMGQLP

-988 RTVNRRT
+988 RTVDRRT

-1026 TQNFASS
+1026 PQNFTSS

-1040 QSSKSPSASPRNSE
+1040 QNSKSPSASPRNSE
-1054 TVTEFTTYDAAGNPV
+1054 TVTEFTAYDAAGNPV

-1103 YDQAGRLRRMGVGL
+1103 YDQAGRLRRIGVGL

-1162 HMTYDALGRI
+1162 HTTYDALGRI
-1172 VRVQHGTRTATY
+1172 VRVQHGARTATY

-1191 LISMSDNSAGT
+1191 LIRMSDNSAGT

-1310 CAAEYSYSPR
+1310 CAAEYSYSSG
-1320 ASSVGHRTVTVRDYA
+1320 ASSIGHRTVTVRDYA

-1340 RDRDSSAFAGVEK
+1340 RDRDSSAFAGTEK

-1365 DRLISRSRSRF
+1365 DRLISRSRSGF
-1376 LRSDEQSNA
+1376 LRSDDQSNA
-1385 HADDDM
+1385 HADDDIH
-1391 YERLHA
+1391 ERLHA

-1463 LGRLTRIRVGDIV
+1463 LGRLTRIRVGDMV
-1476 SSWTHERATGLISD
+1476 SSWTHERTTGLISD

-1583 SAAGS
+1583 TAAGS

-1601 ANQLVTVEARAYAGA
+1601 ANQLVAVEARAYAGA

-1671 ISSRVGMSRTSLI
+1671 VSSRVGISRTSLI

-1696 GEGITVPLMWDAR
+1696 GEGITVPLMWDVR
-1709 SDIPH
+1709 SGIPH

-1757 ALGSTPVLPTDW
+1757 ALGSTPGLPTDW
-1769 GVPSANATP
+1769 GVPSASATP

-1837 NNPLEYVD
+1837 NNPLEHVD

-1857 RKYQSQEGERFMQ
+1857 RKYQSQEGERFVQ

-1969 RTVDRVKTSPVVIKT
+1969 RTVNRVKTSPVVIKT

-2064 EPKVENLPPAKGVA
+2064 EPKVENLPPAKGVT
-2078 GDSPA
+2078 GDSPSLEKPTA
-2083 LKEPATDGKH
+2083 ESREMVRPLKDKSGIQPIETEIEAAPRPVSTATELKSSLEADIAKTPRQEMPAEVDGKRI
-2093 ASWVEHPPGS
+2093 E
-2103 KLQNGDQIITY
+2103 Y
-2114 YSADEFK
+2114 YRDREKFK
-2121 QTYVPE
+2121 TAETDYFTSSPE
-2127 MIHAKNNFR
+2127 
-2136 YIPVEEPGTYNVYGF
+2136 EQ
-2151 GEAKKLEREYYVK
+2151 AKKSLPKFTPWGKENVAPDRSTELSGLVGKNREDHRILEANEYQGMIPSQVK
-2164 LKGGNSPADLS
+2164 DGATHIWKEGDIPRDGEWRKLEKPKLYNNEPENGSSGN
-2175 KGKPEFALWRP
+2175 
-2186 EVGEPNLDTAMT
+2186 
-2198 GFRDVTRHGNT
+2198 
-2209 VEAQVG
+2209 
-2215 SHKFMVTDLDE
+2215 
-2226 YTGTIPDDVVPTA
+2226 
-2239 KSLLEE
+2239 
-2245 GEVYWKNKDHKPAE
+2245 
-2259 FGNKPHPL
+2259 
-2267 PFENPNARILPTHD
+2267 ILPTKD
-2281 QMGNEIKY
+2281 VNGNGITY
-2289 TEYKV
+2289 TEYNAIPRAKHIQENGKAIAPQTKH
-2294 RRLFRN
+2294 RII
-2300 QNQVNDVGTER
+2300 
-2311 LVVGSDGS
+2311 VGSNGS
-2319 IYFTS
+2319 MYYS
-2324 THYETFVRLI
+2324 PDHYHTFIRLIG

>member
-43 QRYIGIAQRE
+43 QRYIGIAQHE

-72 CKNLITALGDATADL
+72 CKNLITALGDAAADL

-108 AHWEEEKKKIRDN
+108 ANWEEEKRKIRDN

-202 GNIVKFAQK
+202 GNLVTFAQK
-211 NSTLDQRIAELYS
+211 NSKSDQRIAELYS

-231 SFVEHTSWGFFDA
+231 SFAEHTSWGVFDA
-244 VSLFNSLAKWVDANQ
+244 VSLFNSIAKWVDANQ

-380 APSGLFGLGWSS
+380 APSGIFGLGWFS

-410 DGRALTFPRMG
+410 DGRTLAFPRMG

-456 TAENAGRKVSAPTTP
+456 TAENAGRKVSAPTAP

-511 DSATGALELTDIIHP
+511 DSATGALELTDIVHP

-543 RIRPES
+543 RIRPDS

-690 TISRSYDSYSR
+690 TISRSYDSHSR

-848 SRWSLTYPELAPDEL
+848 SRWSLTYPELAPEEL
-863 DIPAFVRQNLTSSS
+863 DVPAFVRQSD
-877 THRLYNTSRPMGQLP
+877 THRVRDTSRPMGQLP

-1040 QSSKSPSASPRNSE
+1040 QNSKSPSASPRNSE
-1054 TVTEFTTYDAAGNPV
+1054 TVTEFTAYDAAGNPV

-1088 LIREVSAAGRTQTFD
+1088 LIREVSAAGRTQIFD
-1103 YDQAGRLRRMGVGL
+1103 YDQAGRLRRIGVGL

-1162 HMTYDALGRI
+1162 HTTYDALGRI
-1172 VRVQHGTRTATY
+1172 VRVQHGARTATY

-1191 LISMSDNSAGT
+1191 LIRMSDNSAGT

-1310 CAAEYSYSPR
+1310 CAAEYSYSSG
-1320 ASSVGHRTVTVRDYA
+1320 ASSIGHRTVTVRDYA

-1340 RDRDSSAFAGVEK
+1340 RDRDSSAFAGIEK

-1365 DRLISRSRSRF
+1365 DRLISRSRSGF
-1376 LRSDEQSNA
+1376 LRSDDQSNA
-1385 HADDDM
+1385 HADDDIH
-1391 YERLHA
+1391 ERLHA

-1424 PYAKSTRTVDGAGRT
+1424 PYAKSTCTVDGAGRT

-1463 LGRLTRIRVGDIV
+1463 LGRLTRIRVGDMV
-1476 SSWTHERATGLISD
+1476 SSWTHERTTGLISD

-1524 LDSTGSDTSPDGLV
+1524 LDSTGSDTSPAGLV

-1561 YTAGVMMR
+1561 YTAGVMVR

-1601 ANQLVTVEARAYAGA
+1601 ANQLVAVEARAYAGA
-1616 RGDAGELAA
+1616 RGGAGELAA
-1625 HTITEY
+1625 HTITDY
-1631 AYNLAGERSGEV
+1631 SYNLAGERSGEV
-1643 TTDKLTGTSYSREYS
+1643 TTDKLTGASYSREYS

-1671 ISSRVGMSRTSLI
+1671 VSSRVGISRTSLI

-1749 LTGSTFDS
+1749 LTGNALDST
-1757 ALGSTPVLPTDW
+1757 LGNTPGLPTDW

-1778 VPGLPTGFEFTGA
+1778 IPGLPTGFEFTGA

-1857 RKYQSQEGERFMQ
+1857 RKYQSQEGERFVQ
-1870 QSLRLLAL
+1870 QSLRFLAL

-2047 RTSGTVHE
+2047 KTSGTVHE

-2083 LKEPATDGKH
+2083 LEKSATDGKH

-2103 KLQNGDQIITY
+2103 KLQNGDQTATY
-2114 YSADEFK
+2114 LAGDEFK
-2121 QTYVPE
+2121 KTLVKSTKDSSRYVPS
-2127 MIHAKNNFR
+2127 
-2136 YIPVEEPGTYNVYGF
+2136 EEPGTYNVYGF
-2151 GEAKKLEREYYVK
+2151 AEADKARREYYKK
-2164 LKGGNSPADLS
+2164 LNGKDSPADLS
-2175 KGKPEFALWRP
+2175 KGEPKFALWHP
-2186 EVGEPNLDTAMT
+2186 EVSEPNLDTALT
-2198 GFRDVTRHGNT
+2198 GFRNVTRHGNT

-2215 SHKFMVTDLDE
+2215 SHKFIVTNLDE

-2239 KSLLEE
+2239 KSLYED
-2245 GEVYWKNKDHKPAE
+2245 GKVYWKNKDHKPE
-2259 FGNKPHPL
+2259 GFGNVPDPL
-2267 PFENPNARILPTHD
+2267 PFDNKEARILPTHD
-2281 QMGNEIKY
+2281 YAGNEIEY
-2289 TEYKV
+2289 TKYKV
-2294 RRLFRN
+2294 RRRARIPN
-2300 QNQVNDVGTER
+2300 QMSAAGEER
-2311 LVVGSDGS
+2311 LIVGSDGS
-2319 IYFTS
+2319 MYYTPD
-2324 THYETFVRLI
+2324 HYETFVRIF

>member
-72 CKNLITALGDATADL
+72 CKNLITALGDAATDL
-87 QKYTD
+87 QKYID
-92 AAHQENEN
+92 SAHQENEN

-130 ISFQKDPAAYYPPR
+130 ISFQKDPAAHYPPQ
-144 PQPNLDSEGPKFDER
+144 PQPNLDNEGPKFDER

-202 GNIVKFAQK
+202 GNLVTFAQK
-211 NSTLDQRIAELYS
+211 NSKSDQRIAELYS
-224 NITKCYS
+224 NITKSYS
-231 SFVEHTSWGFFDA
+231 SFAEHTSWGVFDA
-244 VSLFNSLAKWVDANQ
+244 VSLFNSIAKWVDANQ

-380 APSGLFGLGWSS
+380 APSGIFGLGWSS

-456 TAENAGRKVSAPTTP
+456 KAENAGRKVSAPTTP

-483 RYFYDP
+483 RHFYDP

-501 ATLTLPLYSS
+501 ATLTLSLYSS

-543 RIRPES
+543 RIRPEA
-549 ASTYLIDHDVQILDT
+549 ASTYFIDHDVQILDT

-655 ERGRLSSMTAADGSR
+655 EHGRLSSMTAADGSR

-690 TISRSYDSYSR
+690 TISRSYDSHSR

-809 HLEYDKHGRIVQV
+809 HLEYNKHGRIVQV

-848 SRWSLTYPELAPDEL
+848 SRWSLTYPELAPEEL
-863 DIPAFVRQNLTSSS
+863 DVPAFVRQSD
-877 THRLYNTSRPMGQLP
+877 THRVRDTSRPIGQLP

-1040 QSSKSPSASPRNSE
+1040 QNSKSSSASPRNSE

-1162 HMTYDALGRI
+1162 HTTYDALGRI
-1172 VRVQHGTRTATY
+1172 VRVQHGARTATY

-1191 LISMSDNSAGT
+1191 LIRMSDNSAGN

-1299 GLLASLSVNGV
+1299 GLLASLSVNGM
-1310 CAAEYSYSPR
+1310 CAAEYSYSPG
-1320 ASSVGHRTVTVRDYA
+1320 ASSIGHRTVTVRDYA
-1335 SASAL
+1335 AASAL
-1340 RDRDSSAFAGVEK
+1340 RDRDSSAFAGIEK
-1353 PYLEHRFVYDSS
+1353 LYLEHRFVYDSS
-1365 DRLISRSRSRF
+1365 DRLISRSRSGF

-1385 HADDDM
+1385 HADDDIH
-1391 YERLHA
+1391 ERLHA

-1463 LGRLTRIRVGDIV
+1463 LGRLTRIRVGDMV
-1476 SSWTHERATGLISD
+1476 SSWTHERTTGLISD

-1548 VGARS
+1548 VGARA

-1569 ERVFALD
+1569 ERVFTLD
-1576 SSNGSER
+1576 SSNGPER
-1583 SAAGS
+1583 TAAGS

-1601 ANQLVTVEARAYAGA
+1601 ANQLVAVEARAYAGA
-1616 RGDAGELAA
+1616 GGDAGELAA

-1643 TTDKLTGTSYSREYS
+1643 TTDKLTGTSYSRKYS

-1671 ISSRVGMSRTSLI
+1671 ISSRVDISHTSLI

-1757 ALGSTPVLPTDW
+1757 ALGSTPGLPTDW
-1769 GVPSANATP
+1769 GVPSASATP

-1857 RKYQSQEGERFMQ
+1857 RKYQSQEGERFVQ

-1936 EALTAALIGMLFKA
+1936 EALTAALIGLLFKA

-2017 PKVHPTP
+2017 PKMHPTP

-2064 EPKVENLPPAKGVA
+2064 EPKVENLPPAKGVT
-2078 GDSPA
+2078 GDSPS
-2083 LKEPATDGKH
+2083 LEKPATDGKH

-2103 KLQNGDQIITY
+2103 KLQNGDQMATY
-2114 YSADEFK
+2114 LAGDEFK
-2121 QTYVPE
+2121 KTLMKSTKDSSRYVPS
-2127 MIHAKNNFR
+2127 
-2136 YIPVEEPGTYNVYGF
+2136 EEPGTYNVYGF
-2151 GEAKKLEREYYVK
+2151 AEADKARREYYKK
-2164 LKGGNSPADLS
+2164 LNGKDSPADLS
-2175 KGKPEFALWRP
+2175 KGEPKFALWHP
-2186 EVGEPNLDTAMT
+2186 EVSEPNLDTAMT
-2198 GFRDVTRHGNT
+2198 GFRNVTRHGNT

-2215 SHKFMVTDLDE
+2215 SHKFMVTNLDE

-2239 KSLLEE
+2239 KSLYET
-2245 GEVYWKNKDHKPAE
+2245 GEVHWTSRDYKPE
-2259 FGNKPHPL
+2259 GFGNKPNPL
-2267 PFENPNARILPTHD
+2267 PFNNKEARILPTHSND
-2281 QMGNEIKY
+2281 GNKIAY

-2294 RRLFRN
+2294 RRLFRT
-2300 QNQVNDVGTER
+2300 QNQVNDVGIER
-2311 LVVGSDGS
+2311 LVIGSDGS
-2319 IYFTS
+2319 MYYTPD
-2324 THYETFVRLI
+2324 HYKTFVRIF

>member
-72 CKNLITALGDATADL
+72 CKNLITALGDAAADL

-231 SFVEHTSWGFFDA
+231 SFVEHTSWGVFDA

-340 VATGNFIEH
+340 VATGTFIEH

-380 APSGLFGLGWSS
+380 APSGIFGFGWSS

-410 DGRALTFPRMG
+410 DGRTLAFPRMG

-456 TAENAGRKVSAPTTP
+456 TAENAGRKVSAPTAP

-534 RYGSSPRDN
+534 RYGCSPRDN

-655 ERGRLSSMTAADGSR
+655 EHGRLSSMTAADGSR

-848 SRWSLTYPELAPDEL
+848 SRWSLTYPELAPEEL
-863 DIPAFVRQNLTSSS
+863 DIPAFVRQSD
-877 THRLYNTSRPMGQLP
+877 THRVRDTSRPIGQLP

-988 RTVNRRT
+988 RTVDRRT

-1026 TQNFASS
+1026 THSS

-1040 QSSKSPSASPRNSE
+1040 QNSKSSSASPRNSE
-1054 TVTEFTTYDAAGNPV
+1054 TVTEFTTYDPAGNPV
-1069 ETLDAHGGLTRRT
+1069 ETLDAQGGLTRRT

-1088 LIREVSAAGRTQTFD
+1088 LICEVSAAGRTQTFD

-1162 HMTYDALGRI
+1162 HTTYDALGRI
-1172 VRVQHGTRTATY
+1172 VRVQHGARTATY

-1191 LISMSDNSAGT
+1191 LIRMSDNSAGT

-1290 AYSYDYQGG
+1290 TYSYDYQGG

-1310 CAAEYSYSPR
+1310 CAAEYSYSPG

-1340 RDRDSSAFAGVEK
+1340 RDRDSSAFAGIEK

-1365 DRLISRSRSRF
+1365 DRLISRSRSGF
-1376 LRSDEQSNA
+1376 LRSNEQSNA
-1385 HADDDM
+1385 YADDDIH
-1391 YERLHA
+1391 ERLHA

-1463 LGRLTRIRVGDIV
+1463 LGRLTRIRVGDMV
-1476 SSWTHERATGLISD
+1476 SSWTHERTTGLISG

-1601 ANQLVTVEARAYAGA
+1601 ANQLVAVEARAYAGA
-1616 RGDAGELAA
+1616 RGDVGELAA
-1625 HTITEY
+1625 HTVTEY

-1665 TSVTDS
+1665 ASVTDS
-1671 ISSRVGMSRTSLI
+1671 VSSRVGMSRTSLI

-1696 GEGITVPLMWDAR
+1696 GEGIMVPLMWDAR

-1749 LTGSTFDS
+1749 LTGSTLDS
-1757 ALGSTPVLPTDW
+1757 ALGNTPGLPTDW
-1769 GVPSANATP
+1769 GVPSASATP
-1778 VPGLPTGFEFTGA
+1778 IPGLPTGFEFTGA

-1837 NNPLEYVD
+1837 NNPLAYVD

-2017 PKVHPTP
+2017 PKVHPMP

-2064 EPKVENLPPAKGVA
+2064 EPKVENLPPAKGAA
-2078 GDSPA
+2078 GDSNPVTA
-2083 LKEPATDGKH
+2083 DRH
-2093 ASWVEHPPGS
+2093 VSWTEHPPGS
-2103 KLQNGDQIITY
+2103 TVQNGDQTITY
-2114 YSADEFK
+2114 LDAADFKSALATGTKDSSR
-2121 QTYVPE
+2121 YV
-2127 MIHAKNNFR
+2127 R
-2136 YIPVEEPGTYNVYGF
+2136 VEEPGTYNVYGF
-2151 GEAKKLEREYYVK
+2151 DEARLVRDDYYKK
-2164 LKGGNSPADLS
+2164 LKGQDSPADLS
-2175 KGKPEFALWRP
+2175 KGEPKFALWRP

-2215 SHKFMVTDLDE
+2215 NHKFMVTNLDE

-2239 KSLLEE
+2239 KSIYED
-2245 GEVYWKNKDHKPAE
+2245 GEVYWKNKDHKPE
-2259 FGNKPHPL
+2259 GFGNVPDPL
-2267 PFENPNARILPTHD
+2267 PFDNKDARILPTHD
-2281 QMGNEIKY
+2281 QVGNEIKY

-2294 RRLFRN
+2294 RRLFRTP
-2300 QNQVNDVGTER
+2300 NQVNDAGIER

-2319 IYFTS
+2319 IYFTPD
-2324 THYETFVRLI
+2324 HYETFVRII

>member
-43 QRYIGIAQRE
+43 QRYIGIAQHE

-72 CKNLITALGDATADL
+72 CKNLITALGDAAADL

-179 THRAEKRAR
+179 KHRAEKRAR
-188 DAAQDATETTSAIP
+188 DAAQDAIETTSAIP

-224 NITKCYS
+224 NITKSYS
-231 SFVEHTSWGFFDA
+231 SFVEHTSWGVFDA
-244 VSLFNSLAKWVDANQ
+244 ASLFNSLAKWVDANQ

-380 APSGLFGLGWSS
+380 APSGIFGLGWVS

-410 DGRALTFPRMG
+410 DGRSLAFPRMG

-456 TAENAGRKVSAPTTP
+456 TAENAGRKVSAPTAP

-511 DSATGALELTDIIHP
+511 DSATGALELTDIVHP

-543 RIRPES
+543 RIRPDS

-611 DGQGRVVH
+611 DSQGRVVH

-655 ERGRLSSMTAADGSR
+655 EHGRLSSMTAADGSR

-690 TISRSYDSYSR
+690 TISRSYDSHSR

-848 SRWSLTYPELAPDEL
+848 SRWSLTYPELAPEEL
-863 DIPAFVRQNLTSSS
+863 VPAFVRQNLTSSD
-877 THRLYNTSRPMGQLP
+877 THRVRDTSRPIGQLP

-1026 TQNFASS
+1026 THSS

-1040 QSSKSPSASPRNSE
+1040 QNSKSPSASPRNSE
-1054 TVTEFTTYDAAGNPV
+1054 TVTEFTAYDAAGNPV

-1082 YDAANR
+1082 YNAANR

-1103 YDQAGRLRRMGVGL
+1103 YDQAGRLRRIGVGL
-1117 SVPEQKPTVG
+1117 SVPEQKPAVS

-1162 HMTYDALGRI
+1162 HTTYDALGRI
-1172 VRVQHGTRTATY
+1172 VRVQHGARTATY

-1191 LISMSDNSAGT
+1191 LIRMSDNSAGT

-1310 CAAEYSYSPR
+1310 CAAEYSYSSG
-1320 ASSVGHRTVTVRDYA
+1320 ASSIGHRTVTVRDYA

-1340 RDRDSSAFAGVEK
+1340 RDRDSSAFAGIEK

-1365 DRLISRSRSRF
+1365 DRLISRSRSGF

-1385 HADDDM
+1385 HADDDIH
-1391 YERLHA
+1391 ERLHA

-1463 LGRLTRIRVGDIV
+1463 LGRLTRIRVGDMV
-1476 SSWTHERATGLISD
+1476 SSWTHERTTGLISD
-1490 YVREQVLADVRGFEE
+1490 YVREQALTDVRGFEE

-1601 ANQLVTVEARAYAGA
+1601 ANQLVAVEARAYAGA

-1625 HTITEY
+1625 HNITEY

-1749 LTGSTFDS
+1749 LTGNALDS
-1757 ALGSTPVLPTDW
+1757 ALGNTPGLPTDW
-1769 GVPSANATP
+1769 GVPSASATP
-1778 VPGLPTGFEFTGA
+1778 VPGMPTGFEFTGA

-2064 EPKVENLPPAKGVA
+2064 GPKVENLPPAKGA
-2078 GDSPA
+2078 ASDSPS
-2083 LKEPATDGKH
+2083 LEKPATDGKH

-2103 KLQNGDQIITY
+2103 KLQNGDQTATY
-2114 YSADEFK
+2114 LAGDDFK
-2121 QTYVPE
+2121 KTLVKNTKDSSRYVPS
-2127 MIHAKNNFR
+2127 
-2136 YIPVEEPGTYNVYGF
+2136 EEPGTYNVYGVDK
-2151 GEAKKLEREYYVK
+2151 ARELREEYFK
-2164 LKGGNSPADLS
+2164 TRKGQGSSADLS
-2175 KGKPEFALWRP
+2175 KGRPEFALWRP
-2186 EVGEPNLDTAMT
+2186 EVSEPNLDTAMT
-2198 GFRDVTRHGNT
+2198 GFRNVTRHGNT

-2239 KSLLEE
+2239 KSLYED
-2245 GEVYWKNKDHKPAE
+2245 GKVYWKNKDHKPE
-2259 FGNKPHPL
+2259 GFGNVPDPL
-2267 PFENPNARILPTHD
+2267 PFDNKEARILPTHD
-2281 QMGNEIKY
+2281 YAGNEIDY
-2289 TEYKV
+2289 TKYKV
-2294 RRLFRN
+2294 RRRSRVPN
-2300 QNQVNDVGTER
+2300 QINAAGEER
-2311 LVVGSDGS
+2311 LIVGSDGS
-2319 IYFTS
+2319 MYYTPD
-2324 THYETFVRLI
+2324 HYKTFVRIF

>member
-72 CKNLITALGDATADL
+72 CKNLITALGDAAADL

-224 NITKCYS
+224 NITKSYS

-244 VSLFNSLAKWVDANQ
+244 ASLFNSLAKWVDANQ

-370 NSVAVTYPEE
+370 NSVAITYPEE
-380 APSGLFGLGWSS
+380 APSGIFGLGWSS

-410 DGRALTFPRMG
+410 DGRTLAFPRMG

-456 TAENAGRKVSAPTTP
+456 TARNAGRKVSAPTTP

-543 RIRPES
+543 RIRPEA
-549 ASTYLIDHDVQILDT
+549 ASTYFIDHDVQILDT

-690 TISRSYDSYSR
+690 TISRSYDSHSR

-784 GVRTTYTYNARQ
+784 GVHTTYTYNARQ
-796 ELISITNGVGDTV
+796 ELISITNGVGDKV

-848 SRWSLTYPELAPDEL
+848 SRWSLTYPELAPEEL
-863 DIPAFVRQNLTSSS
+863 DIPAFVRQNLTSSD
-877 THRLYNTSRPMGQLP
+877 THRVHNTSRPMGQLP
-892 VSLTDPYG
+892 VSLIDPYG
-900 HVTHFEYNNGNQI
+900 HVTHFEYNNGNQL

-988 RTVNRRT
+988 RAVDRRT

-1040 QSSKSPSASPRNSE
+1040 QISKSPSESPRSSE

-1069 ETLDAHGGLTRRT
+1069 ETLDAQGGLTRRT

-1103 YDQAGRLRRMGVGL
+1103 YDQAGRLRRIGVGL

-1162 HMTYDALGRI
+1162 HTTCDALGRI
-1172 VRVQHGTRTATY
+1172 VRVQHGSRVATY

-1191 LISMSDNSAGT
+1191 LIRMSDNSAGN

-1310 CAAEYSYSPR
+1310 CAAEYSYSPG
-1320 ASSVGHRTVTVRDYA
+1320 ASSIGHRTVTVRDYA

-1353 PYLEHRFVYDSS
+1353 PYLEHRFVYDSY
-1365 DRLISRSRSRF
+1365 DRLISRSRSGF
-1376 LRSDEQSNA
+1376 LRLDEQSNA

-1490 YVREQVLADVRGFEE
+1490 YVREQVLTDVRGFEE

-1583 SAAGS
+1583 TAAGS

-1671 ISSRVGMSRTSLI
+1671 VSSRAGISRTSLI

-1696 GEGITVPLMWDAR
+1696 GEGIMVPLMWDAR

-1749 LTGSTFDS
+1749 LTGSTLDS
-1757 ALGSTPVLPTDW
+1757 ALGSTPGLPTDW
-1769 GVPSANATP
+1769 GVPSTSATP

-2047 RTSGTVHE
+2047 RTSGAVDE

-2103 KLQNGDQIITY
+2103 KLQNGDQTATY
-2114 YSADEFK
+2114 LAGDDFK
-2121 QTYVPE
+2121 KTLVKNTKDSSRYVP
-2127 MIHAKNNFR
+2127 A
-2136 YIPVEEPGTYNVYGF
+2136 EEPGTYNVYGF
-2151 GEAKKLEREYYVK
+2151 AEADKARREYYKK
-2164 LKGGNSPADLS
+2164 LNGKDSPADLS
-2175 KGKPEFALWRP
+2175 KGEPKFALWHP
-2186 EVGEPNLDTAMT
+2186 EVSEPNLDTAMT
-2198 GFRDVTRHGNT
+2198 GFRNVTRHGNT

-2215 SHKFMVTDLDE
+2215 SHKFMVTNLDE

-2239 KSLLEE
+2239 KSLYET
-2245 GEVYWKNKDHKPAE
+2245 GEVHWTSRDYKPE
-2259 FGNKPHPL
+2259 GFGNKPNPL
-2267 PFENPNARILPTHD
+2267 PFNNKEARILPTHSND
-2281 QMGNEIKY
+2281 GNKIAY

-2294 RRLFRN
+2294 RRLFRT
-2300 QNQVNDVGTER
+2300 QNQVNDVGIER
-2311 LVVGSDGS
+2311 LVIGSDGS
-2319 IYFTS
+2319 MYYTPD
-2324 THYETFVRLI
+2324 HYKTFVRIF

>member
-72 CKNLITALGDATADL
+72 CKNLITALGDAAADL

-244 VSLFNSLAKWVDANQ
+244 ASLFNSLAKWVDANQ

-380 APSGLFGLGWSS
+380 APSGIFGLGWSS

-410 DGRALTFPRMG
+410 DGRSLAFPRMG

-456 TAENAGRKVSAPTTP
+456 TAENAGRKVSAPTAP

-501 ATLTLPLYSS
+501 ATLTLPLYLS
-511 DSATGALELTDIIHP
+511 DSATGALELTDIVHP

-543 RIRPES
+543 RIRPDS

-655 ERGRLSSMTAADGSR
+655 EHGRLSSMTAADGSR

-690 TISRSYDSYSR
+690 TISRSYDSHSR

-761 GNGHTTEYSWDEYGN
+761 GNGHTTEYSWDKYGN

-796 ELISITNGVGDTV
+796 ELLSITNGVGDTV

-848 SRWSLTYPELAPDEL
+848 SRWSFTYPELAPEEL

-892 VSLTDPYG
+892 ASLTDPYG

-995 GKETTSSGGI
+995 GKETTSSGEI

-1026 TQNFASS
+1026 THSS
-1033 QPVRRAS
+1033 QPARRAS
-1040 QSSKSPSASPRNSE
+1040 QNSKSSSASPRNSE

-1069 ETLDAHGGLTRRT
+1069 ETLDAQGGLTRRT

-1162 HMTYDALGRI
+1162 HTTYDALGRI
-1172 VRVQHGTRTATY
+1172 VRVQHGARTATY

-1191 LISMSDNSAGT
+1191 LIRMSDNSAGT

-1310 CAAEYSYSPR
+1310 CAAEYSYSPGV
-1320 ASSVGHRTVTVRDYA
+1320 SSVGHRTVTVRDYS

-1365 DRLISRSRSRF
+1365 DRLISRSRSGF

-1385 HADDDM
+1385 HADDDIH
-1391 YERLHA
+1391 ERLHA

-1463 LGRLTRIRVGDIV
+1463 LGRLTRIRVGDMV

-1490 YVREQVLADVRGFEE
+1490 YVREQILADVRGFEE

-1583 SAAGS
+1583 TAAGS

-1601 ANQLVTVEARAYAGA
+1601 ANQLVAVEARAYAGA

-1625 HTITEY
+1625 HNITEY

-1671 ISSRVGMSRTSLI
+1671 ISSRAGISRTSLI

-1723 PSSDGGFSQAGI
+1723 PSSDGGFSQTGI
-1735 PGGVTPWHTLNVPG
+1735 PGGVTPWYTLNVPG
-1749 LTGSTFDS
+1749 LTGNTLDST
-1757 ALGSTPVLPTDW
+1757 LGNTPGLSTDW
-1769 GVPSANATP
+1769 GVPSASATP

-1808 SPSRR
+1808 TPSRR

-1845 PRGERPMTVADY
+1845 PRGERPLTVADY

-2017 PKVHPTP
+2017 PKLQPRHTFHGFGDDHLVPVAHGQAVPEMAERG
-2024 HNSPHQIDI
+2024 I
-2033 PNGPKPTHTGSLDH
+2033 PNGGGTYSSGFNNAPPADDYLKSRIDWEGLKGKRVQYPDRSDVNYVDNLNKLNKEVRSYRGDQAQIKAENAEIKEYNKAVRKQAKLDGVEVGSPGYELKELKPMPPEPKLRMFRDDFVDSKGEKMVPDY
-2047 RTSGTVHE
+2047 TSGMYGTDPGVNKYLVLRPSEYDGEIPQEVFDMAKEVWTKGGNLHPDARFQGFNNE
-2055 PNVQLKPVE
+2055 LEYRLNRGTPE
-2064 EPKVENLPPAKGVA
+2064 E
-2078 GDSPA
+2078 
-2083 LKEPATDGKH
+2083 
-2093 ASWVEHPPGS
+2093 
-2103 KLQNGDQIITY
+2103 ITH
-2114 YSADEFK
+2114 
-2121 QTYVPE
+2121 TYVPLPTRMTNKDATE
-2127 MIHAKNNFR
+2127 FMDLKYYEATIKV
-2136 YIPVEEPGTYNVYGF
+2136 P
-2151 GEAKKLEREYYVK
+2151 GEATTE
-2164 LKGGNSPADLS
+2164 
-2175 KGKPEFALWRP
+2175 
-2186 EVGEPNLDTAMT
+2186 
-2198 GFRDVTRHGNT
+2198 
-2209 VEAQVG
+2209 
-2215 SHKFMVTDLDE
+2215 KF
-2226 YTGTIPDDVVPTA
+2226 GT
-2239 KSLLEE
+2239 
-2245 GEVYWKNKDHKPAE
+2245 H
-2259 FGNKPHPL
+2259 
-2267 PFENPNARILPTHD
+2267 
-2281 QMGNEIKY
+2281 
-2289 TEYKV
+2289 
-2294 RRLFRN
+2294 
-2300 QNQVNDVGTER
+2300 R
-2311 LVVGSDGS
+2311 LVIANNGTMYYTPD
-2319 IYFTS
+2319 
-2324 THYETFVRLI
+2324 HYRTFILIKE

>member
-72 CKNLITALGDATADL
+72 CKNLITALGDAATDL
-87 QKYTD
+87 QKYID

-108 AHWEEEKKKIRDN
+108 ANWEEEKRKIRDN

-130 ISFQKDPAAYYPPR
+130 ISFQKDPAAHYPPQ
-144 PQPNLDSEGPKFDER
+144 PQPNLDNEGPKFDER

-202 GNIVKFAQK
+202 GNLVTFAQK
-211 NSTLDQRIAELYS
+211 NSKSDQRIAELYS
-224 NITKCYS
+224 NITKSYS
-231 SFVEHTSWGFFDA
+231 SFAEHTSWGVFDA
-244 VSLFNSLAKWVDANQ
+244 VSLFNSIAKWVDANQ

-380 APSGLFGLGWSS
+380 APSGIFGLGWSS

-410 DGRALTFPRMG
+410 DGRSLAFPRMG

-456 TAENAGRKVSAPTTP
+456 TAENAGRKVSAPTAP

-501 ATLTLPLYSS
+501 ATLTLPLYLS
-511 DSATGALELTDIIHP
+511 DSATGALELTDIVHP

-543 RIRPES
+543 RIRPDS

-655 ERGRLSSMTAADGSR
+655 EHGRLSSMTAADGSR

-690 TISRSYDSYSR
+690 TISRSYDSHSR

-784 GVRTTYTYNARQ
+784 CVRTTYTYNARQ

-848 SRWSLTYPELAPDEL
+848 SRWSLTYPELAPEEL
-863 DIPAFVRQNLTSSS
+863 DIPAFVRQNLTSSD
-877 THRLYNTSRPMGQLP
+877 THRVRDTSRPIGQLP

-988 RTVNRRT
+988 RTVDRRT

-1026 TQNFASS
+1026 THSS

-1040 QSSKSPSASPRNSE
+1040 QNSKSPSASPRNSE
-1054 TVTEFTTYDAAGNPV
+1054 TVTEFTAYDAAGNPV

-1088 LIREVSAAGRTQTFD
+1088 LIREVSAAGRTQIFD
-1103 YDQAGRLRRMGVGL
+1103 YDQAGRLRRIGVGL
-1117 SVPEQKPTVG
+1117 SVPEQKPAVS

-1162 HMTYDALGRI
+1162 HTTYDALGRI
-1172 VRVQHGTRTATY
+1172 VRVQHGARTATY

-1191 LISMSDNSAGT
+1191 LIRMSDNSAGN

-1310 CAAEYSYSPR
+1310 CAAEYSYSPGV
-1320 ASSVGHRTVTVRDYA
+1320 SSVGHRTVTVRDYA

-1340 RDRDSSAFAGVEK
+1340 RDRDSSAFAGTEK

-1365 DRLISRSRSRF
+1365 DRLISRSRSGF
-1376 LRSDEQSNA
+1376 LRSDDQSNA
-1385 HADDDM
+1385 HADDDIH
-1391 YERLHA
+1391 ERLHA

-1463 LGRLTRIRVGDIV
+1463 LGRLTRIRVGDMV
-1476 SSWTHERATGLISD
+1476 SSWTHERTTGLISD
-1490 YVREQVLADVRGFEE
+1490 YVREQALTDVRGFEE

-1524 LDSTGSDTSPDGLV
+1524 LDSTGSDTSQDGLV

-1588 RVLEGERIFTHNE
+1588 RVLEGERIFTHNK

-1643 TTDKLTGTSYSREYS
+1643 TTDKLTGTSYSRKYS

-1671 ISSRVGMSRTSLI
+1671 ISSRVDISHTSLI

-1709 SDIPH
+1709 SGIPH

-1749 LTGSTFDS
+1749 LTGSTLDS
-1757 ALGSTPVLPTDW
+1757 ALGSTPGLPTDW
-1769 GVPSANATP
+1769 GVPSASATP
-1778 VPGLPTGFEFTGA
+1778 VPGMPTGFEFTGA

-1969 RTVDRVKTSPVVIKT
+1969 RTVDRVKTSPIVIKT

-1996 GIQDRIATWTRTSLL
+1996 GIQYRIATWTRTSLL

-2047 RTSGTVHE
+2047 TTSGTVHE

-2064 EPKVENLPPAKGVA
+2064 EPKVENLTPEGREAVRVLRDDRSLQPIHSEVDKPAQQIMYPNDLKSWVDTELPQASRIGSASEIDGTPVRYHNKFGEFRDAKRDYYQGLKNGGVEGPRPEFSPWKAEKTEADYNTAFEGLSEVEKKKHSIISLDNFKGVI
-2078 GDSPA
+2078 PQEI
-2083 LKEPATDGKH
+2083 KESVKSIWETGRLPKD
-2093 ASWVEHPPGS
+2093 
-2103 KLQNGDQIITY
+2103 KLWKKAQGPYEYENVPENKSGGHILPEKDVNGDPIT
-2114 YSADEFK
+2114 
-2121 QTYVPE
+2121 
-2127 MIHAKNNFR
+2127 
-2136 YIPVEEPGTYNVYGF
+2136 
-2151 GEAKKLEREYYVK
+2151 
-2164 LKGGNSPADLS
+2164 
-2175 KGKPEFALWRP
+2175 
-2186 EVGEPNLDTAMT
+2186 
-2198 GFRDVTRHGNT
+2198 
-2209 VEAQVG
+2209 
-2215 SHKFMVTDLDE
+2215 
-2226 YTGTIPDDVVPTA
+2226 
-2239 KSLLEE
+2239 
-2245 GEVYWKNKDHKPAE
+2245 
-2259 FGNKPHPL
+2259 
-2267 PFENPNARILPTHD
+2267 
-2281 QMGNEIKY
+2281 Y
-2289 TEYKV
+2289 TEY
-2294 RRLFRN
+2294 
-2300 QNQVNDVGTER
+2300 DVKPPELTNKENGKLGLDRGKHR
-2311 LVVGSDGS
+2311 LVVGSNGS
-2319 IYFTS
+2319 IYYS
-2324 THYETFVRLI
+2324 PDHYLTFIRLID

>member
-72 CKNLITALGDATADL
+72 CKNLITALGDAAADL

-244 VSLFNSLAKWVDANQ
+244 TSLFNSLAKWVDANQ

-281 GPIYSEADFLDYPQ
+281 GHIYSEADFLDYPQ

-380 APSGLFGLGWSS
+380 APSGIFGLGWSS

-410 DGRALTFPRMG
+410 DGRILAFPRMG

-456 TAENAGRKVSAPTTP
+456 TAENAGRKVSAPTAP

-511 DSATGALELTDIIHP
+511 DSATGALELTDIVHP

-543 RIRPES
+543 RIRPDS
-549 ASTYLIDHDVQILDT
+549 ASTYFIDHDVQILDT

-655 ERGRLSSMTAADGSR
+655 EHGRLSSMTAADGSR

-690 TISRSYDSYSR
+690 TISRSYDSHSR

-848 SRWSLTYPELAPDEL
+848 SRWSLTYPELAPEEL
-863 DIPAFVRQNLTSSS
+863 VPAFVRQNLTSSD
-877 THRLYNTSRPMGQLP
+877 THRVRDTSRPIGQLP

-925 AVFDAWGNMVKT
+925 AVFDAWGNMIKT

-1026 TQNFASS
+1026 PQNFTSS

-1040 QSSKSPSASPRNSE
+1040 QNSKSSSASPRNSE
-1054 TVTEFTTYDAAGNPV
+1054 TVTEFTAYDAAGNPV

-1103 YDQAGRLRRMGVGL
+1103 YDQAGRLRRIGVGL
-1117 SVPEQKPTVG
+1117 SVPEQKPAVS

-1162 HMTYDALGRI
+1162 HTTYDALGRI
-1172 VRVQHGTRTATY
+1172 VRVQHGARTATY

-1191 LISMSDNSAGT
+1191 LIRMSDNSTGT

-1310 CAAEYSYSPR
+1310 CAAEYSYSPGV
-1320 ASSVGHRTVTVRDYA
+1320 SSVGHRTVTVRDYA

-1340 RDRDSSAFAGVEK
+1340 RDRDSSAFAGTEK

-1365 DRLISRSRSRF
+1365 DRLISRSRSGF

-1385 HADDDM
+1385 HADDDIH
-1391 YERLHA
+1391 ERLHA

-1463 LGRLTRIRVGDIV
+1463 LGRLTRIRVGDMV
-1476 SSWTHERATGLISD
+1476 SSWTHERTTGLISD

-1601 ANQLVTVEARAYAGA
+1601 ANQLVAVEARAYAGA

-1631 AYNLAGERSGEV
+1631 TYNLAGERSGEV
-1643 TTDKLTGTSYSREYS
+1643 TTDKLTGASYSREYS

-1671 ISSRVGMSRTSLI
+1671 ISSRVDISHTSLI

-1749 LTGSTFDS
+1749 LTGSTLDS
-1757 ALGSTPVLPTDW
+1757 ALGSTPGLPTDW

-1778 VPGLPTGFEFTGA
+1778 IPGLPTGFEFTGA

-1857 RKYQSQEGERFMQ
+1857 RKYQSQEGERFVQ

-2033 PNGPKPTHTGSLDH
+2033 PNGPKPTHTDSLDH

-2064 EPKVENLPPAKGVA
+2064 EPKVENLPPAKGLES
-2078 GDSPA
+2078 DSPS
-2083 LKEPATDGKH
+2083 LEKPATDGKH

-2103 KLQNGDQIITY
+2103 KLQNGDQTATY
-2114 YSADEFK
+2114 LAGDDFK
-2121 QTYVPE
+2121 KTLVKNTKDSSRYVPS
-2127 MIHAKNNFR
+2127 
-2136 YIPVEEPGTYNVYGF
+2136 EEPGTYNVYGVDK
-2151 GEAKKLEREYYVK
+2151 ARELREEYFK
-2164 LKGGNSPADLS
+2164 TRKGQGSSADLS
-2175 KGKPEFALWRP
+2175 KGRPEFALWRP
-2186 EVGEPNLDTAMT
+2186 EVSEPNLDTAMT
-2198 GFRDVTRHGNT
+2198 GFRNVTRHGNT

-2239 KSLLEE
+2239 KSLYED
-2245 GEVYWKNKDHKPAE
+2245 GKVYWKNKDHKPE
-2259 FGNKPHPL
+2259 GFGNVPDPL
-2267 PFENPNARILPTHD
+2267 PFDNKEARILPTHD
-2281 QMGNEIKY
+2281 YAGNEIDY
-2289 TEYKV
+2289 TKYKV
-2294 RRLFRN
+2294 RRRSRVPN
-2300 QNQVNDVGTER
+2300 QINAAGEER
-2311 LVVGSDGS
+2311 LIVGSDGS
-2319 IYFTS
+2319 MYYTPD
-2324 THYETFVRLI
+2324 HYKTFVRIF

>member
-72 CKNLITALGDATADL
+72 CKNLITALGDAATDL
-87 QKYTD
+87 QKYID

-108 AHWEEEKKKIRDN
+108 ANWEEEKRKIRDN

-130 ISFQKDPAAYYPPR
+130 ISFQKDPAAHYPPQ
-144 PQPNLDSEGPKFDER
+144 PQPNLDNEGPKFDER

-202 GNIVKFAQK
+202 GNLVTFAQK
-211 NSTLDQRIAELYS
+211 NSKSDQRIAELYS
-224 NITKCYS
+224 NITKSYS
-231 SFVEHTSWGFFDA
+231 SFAEHTSWGVFDA
-244 VSLFNSLAKWVDANQ
+244 VSLFNSIAKWVDANQ

-370 NSVAVTYPEE
+370 NSVAVTCPEE
-380 APSGLFGLGWSS
+380 APSGIFGFGWSS

-410 DGRALTFPRMG
+410 DGRTLAFPRMG

-456 TAENAGRKVSAPTTP
+456 TAENAGRKVSAPTAP

-501 ATLTLPLYSS
+501 ATFTLPLYSS
-511 DSATGALELTDIIHP
+511 DSATGALELTDIVHP

-690 TISRSYDSYSR
+690 TISRSYDSHSR

-848 SRWSLTYPELAPDEL
+848 SRWSLTYPELAPEEL
-863 DIPAFVRQNLTSSS
+863 DIPAFVRQNLTSSD
-877 THRLYNTSRPMGQLP
+877 THRAHNTSRPMGQLP

-1026 TQNFASS
+1026 THSS

-1040 QSSKSPSASPRNSE
+1040 QNSKSPSASPRNSE
-1054 TVTEFTTYDAAGNPV
+1054 TVTEFTAYDAAGNPV

-1103 YDQAGRLRRMGVGL
+1103 YDQAGRLRRIGVGL
-1117 SVPEQKPTVG
+1117 SVPEQKPAVS

-1162 HMTYDALGRI
+1162 HTTYDALGRI
-1172 VRVQHGTRTATY
+1172 VRVQHGARTATY

-1191 LISMSDNSAGT
+1191 LIRMSDNSAGT

-1310 CAAEYSYSPR
+1310 CAAEYSYSPGV
-1320 ASSVGHRTVTVRDYA
+1320 SSVGHRTVTVRDYA

-1365 DRLISRSRSRF
+1365 DRLISRSRSGF
-1376 LRSDEQSNA
+1376 LRSNGQSNA
-1385 HADDDM
+1385 HADDDIH
-1391 YERLHA
+1391 ERLHA

-1463 LGRLTRIRVGDIV
+1463 LGRLTRIRVGDMV
-1476 SSWTHERATGLISD
+1476 SSWTHERTTGLISD

-1601 ANQLVTVEARAYAGA
+1601 ANQLVAVEARAYAGA

-1625 HTITEY
+1625 HNITEY

-1671 ISSRVGMSRTSLI
+1671 VSSHVGMSHTSLL

-1757 ALGSTPVLPTDW
+1757 ALGSTPGLSTDW
-1769 GVPSANATP
+1769 GVPSASATP

-2055 PNVQLKPVE
+2055 PNVQLRPVE
-2064 EPKVENLPPAKGVA
+2064 EPKVENLTPEGREAVRVLRDDRSLQPIHSEVDKPAQQIMYPDDLKSWVDTELPQASRIGSVSEINGTPVKYYNKYGKFKEAEPEYYSGLREGPRPEFSPWKAEKTEADYNTAFEGLSEVEKTKHSIISLDKFKGVI
-2078 GDSPA
+2078 PQEI
-2083 LKEPATDGKH
+2083 KESVKSIWETGRLPED
-2093 ASWVEHPPGS
+2093 
-2103 KLQNGDQIITY
+2103 KLWKKAEGPKGYGNM
-2114 YSADEFK
+2114 
-2121 QTYVPE
+2121 PE
-2127 MIHAKNNFR
+2127 NKS
-2136 YIPVEEPGTYNVYGF
+2136 
-2151 GEAKKLEREYYVK
+2151 
-2164 LKGGNSPADLS
+2164 GG
-2175 KGKPEFALWRP
+2175 
-2186 EVGEPNLDTAMT
+2186 
-2198 GFRDVTRHGNT
+2198 H
-2209 VEAQVG
+2209 
-2215 SHKFMVTDLDE
+2215 
-2226 YTGTIPDDVVPTA
+2226 
-2239 KSLLEE
+2239 
-2245 GEVYWKNKDHKPAE
+2245 
-2259 FGNKPHPL
+2259 
-2267 PFENPNARILPTHD
+2267 ILPEKD
-2281 QMGNEIKY
+2281 VNGNPITY
-2289 TEYKV
+2289 TEY
-2294 RRLFRN
+2294 
-2300 QNQVNDVGTER
+2300 DVKPPEPIVKENGKPGLDR
-2311 LVVGSDGS
+2311 GKHRIVVGSNGS
-2319 IYFTS
+2319 IYYS
-2324 THYETFVRLI
+2324 PDHYLTFIRLID

>member
-72 CKNLITALGDATADL
+72 CKNLITALGDAAADL
-87 QKYTD
+87 QKYID

-108 AHWEEEKKKIRDN
+108 AHWEEEKRKIRDN

-130 ISFQKDPAAYYPPR
+130 ISFQKDPAAHYPPQ
-144 PQPNLDSEGPKFDER
+144 PQPNLDKEGPKFDER

-202 GNIVKFAQK
+202 GNLVTFAQK
-211 NSTLDQRIAELYS
+211 NSKSDQRIAELYS
-224 NITKCYS
+224 NITKSYS
-231 SFVEHTSWGFFDA
+231 SFAEHTSWGVFDA
-244 VSLFNSLAKWVDANQ
+244 VSLFNSIAKWVDANQ

-380 APSGLFGLGWSS
+380 APSGIFGLGWSS

-410 DGRALTFPRMG
+410 DGRALAFPRMG

-456 TAENAGRKVSAPTTP
+456 TAENAGRKVSAPTAP

-511 DSATGALELTDIIHP
+511 DSATGALELTDIVHP

-534 RYGSSPRDN
+534 RYGNSPRDN

-549 ASTYLIDHDVQILDT
+549 ASTYFIDHDVQILDT

-690 TISRSYDSYSR
+690 TISRSYDSHSR

-741 VVSYTYESTGAN
+741 VVSYTYEPTGAN

-784 GVRTTYTYNARQ
+784 GVRTIYTYNARQ
-796 ELISITNGVGDTV
+796 ELISITNGVGDTT

-822 RDALGH
+822 RDALDH
-828 VTSTHWNSAGQLASV
+828 VTSTHWNSAGQIASV

-848 SRWSLTYPELAPDEL
+848 SRWSLTYPELTPEEL
-863 DIPAFVRQNLTSSS
+863 DVPAFVRQNLTSSD
-877 THRLYNTSRPMGQLP
+877 THRAHNTSRPMGQLP

-900 HVTHFEYNNGNQI
+900 HVTHFEYNNGNQL

-1026 TQNFASS
+1026 THSS

-1040 QSSKSPSASPRNSE
+1040 QNSKSSSASPRNSE
-1054 TVTEFTTYDAAGNPV
+1054 TVTEFTSYDAAGNPV

-1127 ENVEWEEPTAWAY
+1127 ENMEWEEPTAWAY

-1145 DAASR
+1145 DATSR

-1162 HMTYDALGRI
+1162 HTTYDALGRI
-1172 VRVQHGTRTATY
+1172 VRVQHGARTATY

-1191 LISMSDNSAGT
+1191 LIRMSDNSTGT

-1310 CAAEYSYSPR
+1310 CAAEYSYSPG
-1320 ASSVGHRTVTVRDYA
+1320 ASSIGHRTVTVRDYA

-1365 DRLISRSRSRF
+1365 DRLISRSRSGF

-1385 HADDDM
+1385 HADDDIH
-1391 YERLHA
+1391 ERLHA

-1450 AHDVISSVFSYDP
+1450 AHDVISSEFSYDP
-1463 LGRLTRIRVGDIV
+1463 LGRLTRIRVGDMV
-1476 SSWTHERATGLISD
+1476 SSWTHERTTGLISD
-1490 YVREQVLADVRGFEE
+1490 YVREQALTDVRGFEE

-1524 LDSTGSDTSPDGLV
+1524 LDSTGSDTSQDGLV

-1601 ANQLVTVEARAYAGA
+1601 ANQLVAVEARAYAGA
-1616 RGDAGELAA
+1616 RGEAGELAA

-1643 TTDKLTGTSYSREYS
+1643 TTDKLTSASYSREYS

-1671 ISSRVGMSRTSLI
+1671 ISSRVGISRTSLI
-1684 SDAVGEVSAVSD
+1684 SDAVGEVFAVSD
-1696 GEGITVPLMWDAR
+1696 GEGITVPLIWDAR

-1749 LTGSTFDS
+1749 LTGNTLDST
-1757 ALGSTPVLPTDW
+1757 LGNTPGLPTDW

-1778 VPGLPTGFEFTGA
+1778 IPVLPTGFEFTGA

-1808 SPSRR
+1808 SLSRR

-1870 QSLRLLAL
+1870 QSLRFLAL
-1878 VGVIGSLFI
+1878 VGVIGSVFI

-2064 EPKVENLPPAKGVA
+2064 EPKVENLPPAKGAA
-2078 GDSPA
+2078 GDSTA
-2083 LKEPATDGKH
+2083 LENPVTDGKH

-2103 KLQNGDQIITY
+2103 KLQNGDQTATY
-2114 YSADEFK
+2114 LAGDDFK
-2121 QTYVPE
+2121 KTLVKNTKDSSRYVP
-2127 MIHAKNNFR
+2127 A
-2136 YIPVEEPGTYNVYGF
+2136 EEPGTYNVYGF
-2151 GEAKKLEREYYVK
+2151 AEADKARREYYKK
-2164 LKGGNSPADLS
+2164 LNGKDSPADLS
-2175 KGKPEFALWRP
+2175 KGEPKFALWHP
-2186 EVGEPNLDTAMT
+2186 EVSEPNLDTAMT
-2198 GFRDVTRHGNT
+2198 GFRNVTRHGNT

-2215 SHKFMVTDLDE
+2215 SHKFMVTNLDE
-2226 YTGTIPDDVVPTA
+2226 YTGTIPDDVIPTA
-2239 KSLLEE
+2239 KSLYET
-2245 GEVYWKNKDHKPAE
+2245 GEVHWTGRDYKPE
-2259 FGNKPHPL
+2259 GFGNKPNPL
-2267 PFENPNARILPTHD
+2267 PFNNKEARILPTHSND
-2281 QMGNEIKY
+2281 GNKIAY

-2294 RRLFRN
+2294 RRLFRT
-2300 QNQVNDVGTER
+2300 QNQVNDVGIER
-2311 LVVGSDGS
+2311 LVIGSDGS
-2319 IYFTS
+2319 MYYTPD
-2324 THYETFVRLI
+2324 HYKTFVRIF

>member
-72 CKNLITALGDATADL
+72 CKNLITALGDAAADL

-121 IENDNRNTF
+121 IEYENRGQL
-130 ISFQKDPAAYYPPR
+130 ISLRKDPSAYYPPQ

-380 APSGLFGLGWSS
+380 APSGIFGLGWSS

-410 DGRALTFPRMG
+410 DGRALAFPRMG

-456 TAENAGRKVSAPTTP
+456 TARNAGRKVSAPTTP

-564 VTYIYDDDDLLAAVN
+564 VTYIYDDNDLLAAVN

-848 SRWSLTYPELAPDEL
+848 SRWSLTYPELAPEEL

-877 THRLYNTSRPMGQLP
+877 THRAHNTSRPIGQLP

-900 HVTHFEYNNGNQI
+900 HVTHFEYNNGNQL

-1026 TQNFASS
+1026 PQNFTSS

-1069 ETLDAHGGLTRRT
+1069 ETLDAHGGLTHRT

-1162 HMTYDALGRI
+1162 HTTYDALGRI
-1172 VRVQHGTRTATY
+1172 VRVQHGARTATY

-1191 LISMSDNSAGT
+1191 LIRMSDNSTGT

-1310 CAAEYSYSPR
+1310 CAAEYSYSPGV
-1320 ASSVGHRTVTVRDYA
+1320 SSVGHRTVTVRDYA

-1365 DRLISRSRSRF
+1365 DRLISRSRSGF
-1376 LRSDEQSNA
+1376 LRLNEQSNA
-1385 HADDDM
+1385 HADDDIN
-1391 YERLHA
+1391 ERLHA

-1476 SSWTHERATGLISD
+1476 SSWTHERTTGLISD

-1561 YTAGVMMR
+1561 YTAGVMVR

-1576 SSNGSER
+1576 GSNGSER
-1583 SAAGS
+1583 STADS

-1601 ANQLVTVEARAYAGA
+1601 ANQLVAVEARAYAGA
-1616 RGDAGELAA
+1616 RGDTGELAA
-1625 HTITEY
+1625 HTVTEY

-1665 TSVTDS
+1665 ASVTDS
-1671 ISSRVGMSRTSLI
+1671 VSSRVGMSRTSLI

-1696 GEGITVPLMWDAR
+1696 GGGIMVPLMWDAR

-1749 LTGSTFDS
+1749 LTGSTLDS
-1757 ALGSTPVLPTDW
+1757 ALGNTPGLPTDW
-1769 GVPSANATP
+1769 GVPSASATP
-1778 VPGLPTGFEFTGA
+1778 IPGLPTGFEFTGA

-1837 NNPLEYVD
+1837 NNPLAYVD

-2047 RTSGTVHE
+2047 RTSGAVHE

-2064 EPKVENLPPAKGVA
+2064 EPKVENLPPAKGVT
-2078 GDSPA
+2078 GDSPS
-2083 LKEPATDGKH
+2083 LEKPATDGKH

-2103 KLQNGDQIITY
+2103 KLQNGDQMATY
-2114 YSADEFK
+2114 LAGDEFK
-2121 QTYVPE
+2121 KTLMKSTKDSSRYVPS
-2127 MIHAKNNFR
+2127 
-2136 YIPVEEPGTYNVYGF
+2136 EEPGTYNVYGF
-2151 GEAKKLEREYYVK
+2151 AEADKARREYYKK
-2164 LKGGNSPADLS
+2164 LNGKDSPADLS
-2175 KGKPEFALWRP
+2175 KGEPKFALWHP
-2186 EVGEPNLDTAMT
+2186 EVSEPNLDTAMT
-2198 GFRDVTRHGNT
+2198 GFRNVTRHGNT

-2215 SHKFMVTDLDE
+2215 SHKFMVTNLDE

-2239 KSLLEE
+2239 KSLYET
-2245 GEVYWKNKDHKPAE
+2245 GEVHWTSRDYKPE
-2259 FGNKPHPL
+2259 GFGNKPNPL
-2267 PFENPNARILPTHD
+2267 PFNNKEARILPTHSND
-2281 QMGNEIKY
+2281 GNKIAY

-2294 RRLFRN
+2294 RRLFRT
-2300 QNQVNDVGTER
+2300 QNQVNDVGIER
-2311 LVVGSDGS
+2311 LVIGSDGS
-2319 IYFTS
+2319 MYYTPD
-2324 THYETFVRLI
+2324 HYKTFVRIF

>member
-72 CKNLITALGDATADL
+72 CKNLITALGDAATDL
-87 QKYTD
+87 QKYID

-108 AHWEEEKKKIRDN
+108 ANWEEEKRKIRDN

-130 ISFQKDPAAYYPPR
+130 ISFQKDPAAHYPPQ
-144 PQPNLDSEGPKFDER
+144 PQPNLDNEGPKFDER

-202 GNIVKFAQK
+202 GNLVTFAQK
-211 NSTLDQRIAELYS
+211 NSKSDQRIAELYS
-224 NITKCYS
+224 NITKSYS

-244 VSLFNSLAKWVDANQ
+244 ASLFNSLAKWVDANQ

-370 NSVAVTYPEE
+370 NSVAITYPEE
-380 APSGLFGLGWSS
+380 APSGIFGLGWSS

-410 DGRALTFPRMG
+410 DGRTLAFPRMG

-456 TAENAGRKVSAPTTP
+456 TAENSGRKVSAPTAP

-511 DSATGALELTDIIHP
+511 DSATGALELTDIVHP

-534 RYGSSPRDN
+534 RYGNSPRDN

-549 ASTYLIDHDVQILDT
+549 ASTYFIDHDVQILDT

-611 DGQGRVVH
+611 DSQGRVVH

-655 ERGRLSSMTAADGSR
+655 EHGRLSSMTAADGSR

-690 TISRSYDSYSR
+690 TISRSYDSHSR

-848 SRWSLTYPELAPDEL
+848 SRWSLTYPELAPEEL
-863 DIPAFVRQNLTSSS
+863 DVPAFVRQSD
-877 THRLYNTSRPMGQLP
+877 THRVRDTSRPIGQLP

-900 HVTHFEYNNGNQI
+900 HITHFEYNNGNQI

-1026 TQNFASS
+1026 PQNFTSS

-1040 QSSKSPSASPRNSE
+1040 QNSKSPSASPRNSE
-1054 TVTEFTTYDAAGNPV
+1054 TVTEFTAYDAAGNPV

-1088 LIREVSAAGRTQTFD
+1088 LIREVSAAGRTQIFD
-1103 YDQAGRLRRMGVGL
+1103 YDQAGRLRRIGVGL
-1117 SVPEQKPTVG
+1117 SVPEQKPAVS

-1162 HMTYDALGRI
+1162 HTTYDALGRI
-1172 VRVQHGTRTATY
+1172 VRVQHGARTATY

-1191 LISMSDNSAGT
+1191 LIRMSDNSAGN

-1310 CAAEYSYSPR
+1310 CAAEYSYSPGV
-1320 ASSVGHRTVTVRDYA
+1320 SSVGHRTVTVRDYA

-1340 RDRDSSAFAGVEK
+1340 RDRDSSAFAGTEK

-1365 DRLISRSRSRF
+1365 DRLISRSRSGF

-1385 HADDDM
+1385 HADDDIH
-1391 YERLHA
+1391 ERLHA

-1463 LGRLTRIRVGDIV
+1463 LGRLTRIRVGDMV
-1476 SSWTHERATGLISD
+1476 SSWTHERTTGLISD
-1490 YVREQVLADVRGFEE
+1490 YVREQALTDVRGFEE

-1524 LDSTGSDTSPDGLV
+1524 LDSTGSDTSQDGLV

-1601 ANQLVTVEARAYAGA
+1601 ANQLVAVETRAYAGA

-1625 HTITEY
+1625 HTVTEY

-1643 TTDKLTGTSYSREYS
+1643 TTDKLTGASYSREYS

-1671 ISSRVGMSRTSLI
+1671 ISSRVDISHTSLI

-1749 LTGSTFDS
+1749 LTGNTLDS
-1757 ALGSTPVLPTDW
+1757 ALGSTPGLPTDW

-1778 VPGLPTGFEFTGA
+1778 IPGLPTGFEFTGA

-1870 QSLRLLAL
+1870 QSLRFLAL

-2017 PKVHPTP
+2017 PKVRPTP

-2033 PNGPKPTHTGSLDH
+2033 PNGPKPTHTDSLDH

-2064 EPKVENLPPAKGVA
+2064 EPKVENLPPAKGA
-2078 GDSPA
+2078 ASDSTA
-2083 LKEPATDGKH
+2083 LENPVTADRH
-2093 ASWVEHPPGS
+2093 VSWTEHPPGS
-2103 KLQNGDQIITY
+2103 TVQNGDQTITY
-2114 YSADEFK
+2114 LDAADFKSALATGTKDSSR
-2121 QTYVPE
+2121 YV
-2127 MIHAKNNFR
+2127 R
-2136 YIPVEEPGTYNVYGF
+2136 VEEPGTYNVYGF
-2151 GEAKKLEREYYVK
+2151 DEARLVRDDYYKK
-2164 LKGGNSPADLS
+2164 LKGQDSPADLS
-2175 KGKPEFALWRP
+2175 KGEPKFALWRP
-2186 EVGEPNLDTAMT
+2186 EVSEPNLDTAMT
-2198 GFRDVTRHGNT
+2198 GFRNVTRHGNT

-2215 SHKFMVTDLDE
+2215 NHKFMVTNLDE

-2239 KSLLEE
+2239 KSIYED
-2245 GEVYWKNKDHKPAE
+2245 GEVYWKNKDHKPE
-2259 FGNKPHPL
+2259 GFGNVPDPL
-2267 PFENPNARILPTHD
+2267 PFDNKDARILPTHD
-2281 QMGNEIKY
+2281 QVGNEIKY

-2294 RRLFRN
+2294 RRLFRTP
-2300 QNQVNDVGTER
+2300 NQVNDAGIER

-2319 IYFTS
+2319 IYFTPD
-2324 THYETFVRLI
+2324 HYETFVRII

>member
-72 CKNLITALGDATADL
+72 CKNLITALGDAAADL

-121 IENDNRNTF
+121 IEYENRGQL
-130 ISFQKDPAAYYPPR
+130 ISLRKDPSAYYPPQ

-244 VSLFNSLAKWVDANQ
+244 ASLFNSLAKWVDANQ

-380 APSGLFGLGWSS
+380 APSGIFGLGWSS

-410 DGRALTFPRMG
+410 DGRALAFPRMG

-456 TAENAGRKVSAPTTP
+456 TARNAGRKVSAPTTP

-526 ASGRGLQI
+526 ASGRGIQI

-543 RIRPES
+543 RIRPDS

-564 VTYIYDDDDLLAAVN
+564 VTYIYDDNDLLAAVN

-655 ERGRLSSMTAADGSR
+655 EHGRLSSMTAADGSR

-690 TISRSYDSYSR
+690 TISRSYDSHSR

-741 VVSYTYESTGAN
+741 VVSYTYEPTGAN

-796 ELISITNGVGDTV
+796 ELISITNGVGDTA

-828 VTSTHWNSAGQLASV
+828 VTSTHWNSAGQIASV

-848 SRWSLTYPELAPDEL
+848 SRWSLTYPELAPEEL
-863 DIPAFVRQNLTSSS
+863 DVPAFVRQSD
-877 THRLYNTSRPMGQLP
+877 THRVRDTSRPMGQLP

-900 HVTHFEYNNGNQI
+900 HVTHFEYNNGNQL

-1026 TQNFASS
+1026 THSS

-1040 QSSKSPSASPRNSE
+1040 QNSKSSSASPRNSE
-1054 TVTEFTTYDAAGNPV
+1054 TVTEFTSYDAAGNPV
-1069 ETLDAHGGLTRRT
+1069 ETLDAHGELTRRT

-1127 ENVEWEEPTAWAY
+1127 ENMEWEEPTAWAY

-1162 HMTYDALGRI
+1162 HTTYDALGRI
-1172 VRVQHGTRTATY
+1172 IRVQHGARTATY

-1191 LISMSDNSAGT
+1191 LIRMSDNSAGN

-1253 QLIRTVKGAGS
+1253 QLIRTVMGAGS

-1310 CAAEYSYSPR
+1310 CAAEYSYSPG
-1320 ASSVGHRTVTVRDYA
+1320 ASSIGHRTVTVRDYA
-1335 SASAL
+1335 SASTL
-1340 RDRDSSAFAGVEK
+1340 RDRDSSTFAGVEK

-1365 DRLISRSRSRF
+1365 DRLISRSRSGF

-1385 HADDDM
+1385 HADDDIH
-1391 YERLHA
+1391 ERLHA

-1463 LGRLTRIRVGDIV
+1463 LGRLTRIRVGDMV
-1476 SSWTHERATGLISD
+1476 SSWTHERTTGLISD
-1490 YVREQVLADVRGFEE
+1490 YVREQALTDVRGFEE

-1514 IRDHNGRVIG
+1514 IRDHNGRVVG

-1548 VGARS
+1548 VGARA

-1569 ERVFALD
+1569 ERVFTLD

-1583 SAAGS
+1583 TAAGS
-1588 RVLEGERIFTHNE
+1588 CILEGERIFTHNE
-1601 ANQLVTVEARAYAGA
+1601 ANQLVAVEARAYAGA

-1643 TTDKLTGTSYSREYS
+1643 TTDKLTGTSYSRKYS

-1671 ISSRVGMSRTSLI
+1671 VSSRVVSRTSLL

-1735 PGGVTPWHTLNVPG
+1735 PGGVTPWHTLNVPR
-1749 LTGSTFDS
+1749 LTGNALDS
-1757 ALGSTPVLPTDW
+1757 ALGNTPGLPTDW
-1769 GVPSANATP
+1769 GVPSASATP

-1808 SPSRR
+1808 SLSRR

-1870 QSLRLLAL
+1870 QSLRFLAL
-1878 VGVIGSLFI
+1878 VGVIGSVFI

-1969 RTVDRVKTSPVVIKT
+1969 RTVNRVKTSPVVIKT

-2017 PKVHPTP
+2017 PKLQPRHTFHGFGDDHLVPVAHGQAVPEMVERG
-2024 HNSPHQIDI
+2024 I
-2033 PNGPKPTHTGSLDH
+2033 PNGGGTYSRGFNNAPPADDYLKSRIDWERLKGKRIQYPYRSDVIYVDDLSDLGEKVDTYRAERTHIKAENAEIKEYNKAVRKQAKLDGVEVGSPGYELKELKPMPPEPKMRMFRDDFIDSKGEKMVTDY
-2047 RTSGTVHE
+2047 TSGMYGTDPGVNKYLVLRPSEYDGEIPQEVFDMAKEIWTKGGNLHPDARFQGFNNE
-2055 PNVQLKPVE
+2055 LEYRLNRGTPE
-2064 EPKVENLPPAKGVA
+2064 E
-2078 GDSPA
+2078 
-2083 LKEPATDGKH
+2083 
-2093 ASWVEHPPGS
+2093 
-2103 KLQNGDQIITY
+2103 ITH
-2114 YSADEFK
+2114 
-2121 QTYVPE
+2121 TYVPLPTRMTNKDATE
-2127 MIHAKNNFR
+2127 FMDLKYYEATIKV
-2136 YIPVEEPGTYNVYGF
+2136 P
-2151 GEAKKLEREYYVK
+2151 GEATTE
-2164 LKGGNSPADLS
+2164 
-2175 KGKPEFALWRP
+2175 
-2186 EVGEPNLDTAMT
+2186 
-2198 GFRDVTRHGNT
+2198 
-2209 VEAQVG
+2209 
-2215 SHKFMVTDLDE
+2215 KF
-2226 YTGTIPDDVVPTA
+2226 GT
-2239 KSLLEE
+2239 
-2245 GEVYWKNKDHKPAE
+2245 H
-2259 FGNKPHPL
+2259 
-2267 PFENPNARILPTHD
+2267 
-2281 QMGNEIKY
+2281 
-2289 TEYKV
+2289 
-2294 RRLFRN
+2294 
-2300 QNQVNDVGTER
+2300 R
-2311 LVVGSDGS
+2311 LVIANNGTMYYTPD
-2319 IYFTS
+2319 
-2324 THYETFVRLI
+2324 HYRTFILIKE

>member
-43 QRYIGIAQRE
+43 QRYIGIAQHE

-72 CKNLITALGDATADL
+72 CKNLITALGDAATDL
-87 QKYTD
+87 QKYID

-108 AHWEEEKKKIRDN
+108 ANWEEEKRKIRDN

-130 ISFQKDPAAYYPPR
+130 ISFQKDPAAHYPPQ
-144 PQPNLDSEGPKFDER
+144 PQPNLDNEGPKFDER

-202 GNIVKFAQK
+202 GNLVTFAQR
-211 NSTLDQRIAELYS
+211 NSKSDQRIAELYS
-224 NITKCYS
+224 NITKSYS
-231 SFVEHTSWGFFDA
+231 SFAEHTSWGVFDA
-244 VSLFNSLAKWVDANQ
+244 VSLFNSIAKWVDANQ

-380 APSGLFGLGWSS
+380 APSGIFGLGWSS

-410 DGRALTFPRMG
+410 DGRTLAFPRMG

-456 TAENAGRKVSAPTTP
+456 TAENAGRKVSAPTAP

-501 ATLTLPLYSS
+501 ATLTLPLYLS
-511 DSATGALELTDIIHP
+511 DSATGALELTDIVHP

-543 RIRPES
+543 RIRPDS

-655 ERGRLSSMTAADGSR
+655 EHGRLSSMTAADGSR

-690 TISRSYDSYSR
+690 TISRSYDSHSR

-828 VTSTHWNSAGQLASV
+828 VTATHWNSAGQLASV

-848 SRWSLTYPELAPDEL
+848 SRWSLTYPELAPEEL
-863 DIPAFVRQNLTSSS
+863 VPAFVRQNLTSSD
-877 THRLYNTSRPMGQLP
+877 THRVRDTSRPIGQLP

-988 RTVNRRT
+988 RTVDRRT

-1026 TQNFASS
+1026 THSS

-1040 QSSKSPSASPRNSE
+1040 QNSKSPSASPRNSE
-1054 TVTEFTTYDAAGNPV
+1054 TVTEFTAYDAAGNPV
-1069 ETLDAHGGLTRRT
+1069 ETLDAHSGLTRRT

-1103 YDQAGRLRRMGVGL
+1103 YDQAGRLRRIGVGL

-1162 HMTYDALGRI
+1162 HTTYDALGRI
-1172 VRVQHGTRTATY
+1172 VRVQHGARTATY

-1191 LISMSDNSAGT
+1191 LIRMSDNSAGT

-1310 CAAEYSYSPR
+1310 CAAEYSYSSG
-1320 ASSVGHRTVTVRDYA
+1320 ASSIGHRTVTVRDYA

-1340 RDRDSSAFAGVEK
+1340 RDRDSSAFAGIEK

-1365 DRLISRSRSRF
+1365 DRLISRSRSGF
-1376 LRSDEQSNA
+1376 LRSDDQSNA
-1385 HADDDM
+1385 HADDDIH
-1391 YERLHA
+1391 ERLHA

-1463 LGRLTRIRVGDIV
+1463 LGRLTRIRVGDMV
-1476 SSWTHERATGLISD
+1476 SSWTHERTTGLISD

-1524 LDSTGSDTSPDGLV
+1524 LDSTGSDTSQDGLV

-1561 YTAGVMMR
+1561 YTAGVMVR

-1601 ANQLVTVEARAYAGA
+1601 ANQLVAVEARAYAGA
-1616 RGDAGELAA
+1616 RGGAGELAA
-1625 HTITEY
+1625 HTITDY
-1631 AYNLAGERSGEV
+1631 SYNLAGERSGEV
-1643 TTDKLTGTSYSREYS
+1643 TTDKLTGASYSREYS

-1671 ISSRVGMSRTSLI
+1671 VSSRVGISRTSLI

-1735 PGGVTPWHTLNVPG
+1735 PGGMMPWHTLNVPG
-1749 LTGSTFDS
+1749 LTGSTLDS
-1757 ALGSTPVLPTDW
+1757 ALGSTPGLPTDW
-1769 GVPSANATP
+1769 GVPSASATP
-1778 VPGLPTGFEFTGA
+1778 VPGMPTGFEFTGA

-1857 RKYQSQEGERFMQ
+1857 RKYQSQEGERFVQ
-1870 QSLRLLAL
+1870 QSLRFLAL

-2047 RTSGTVHE
+2047 KTSGTVHE

-2083 LKEPATDGKH
+2083 LEKSATDGKH

-2103 KLQNGDQIITY
+2103 KLQNGDQTATY
-2114 YSADEFK
+2114 LAGDDFK
-2121 QTYVPE
+2121 KTLVTSTKDSSRYVPS
-2127 MIHAKNNFR
+2127 
-2136 YIPVEEPGTYNVYGF
+2136 EEPGTYNVYGF
-2151 GEAKKLEREYYVK
+2151 DEARKLRDDYYKKLN
-2164 LKGGNSPADLS
+2164 GQHSPADLS
-2175 KGKPEFALWRP
+2175 KGEPRFALWRP

-2215 SHKFMVTDLDE
+2215 SHKFIVTNLDE

-2239 KSLLEE
+2239 KSLYED
-2245 GEVYWKNKDHKPAE
+2245 GKVYWKNKDHKPE
-2259 FGNKPHPL
+2259 GFGNVPDPL
-2267 PFENPNARILPTHD
+2267 PFDNKEARILPTHD
-2281 QMGNEIKY
+2281 YAGNEIEY
-2289 TEYKV
+2289 TKYKV
-2294 RRLFRN
+2294 RRRARIPN
-2300 QNQVNDVGTER
+2300 QMSAAGEER
-2311 LVVGSDGS
+2311 LIVGSDGS
-2319 IYFTS
+2319 MYYTPD
-2324 THYETFVRLI
+2324 HYETFVRIF

>member
-72 CKNLITALGDATADL
+72 CKNLITALGDAAADL

-380 APSGLFGLGWSS
+380 APSGIFGFGWSS

-410 DGRALTFPRMG
+410 DGRTLAFPRMG

-456 TAENAGRKVSAPTTP
+456 TAENAGRKVSAPTAP

-534 RYGSSPRDN
+534 RYGCSPRDN
-543 RIRPES
+543 RIRPDS

-655 ERGRLSSMTAADGSR
+655 EHGRLSSMTAADGSR

-690 TISRSYDSYSR
+690 TISRSYDSHSR

-848 SRWSLTYPELAPDEL
+848 SRWSLTYPELAPEEL
-863 DIPAFVRQNLTSSS
+863 DIPAFVRQSD
-877 THRLYNTSRPMGQLP
+877 THRVRDTSRPIGQLP

-988 RTVNRRT
+988 RTVDRRT

-1026 TQNFASS
+1026 THSS

-1040 QSSKSPSASPRNSE
+1040 QNSKSSSASPRNSE
-1054 TVTEFTTYDAAGNPV
+1054 TVTEFTTYDPAGNPV
-1069 ETLDAHGGLTRRT
+1069 ETLDAQGGLTRRT

-1088 LIREVSAAGRTQTFD
+1088 LICEVSAAGRTQTFD

-1162 HMTYDALGRI
+1162 HTTYDALGRI
-1172 VRVQHGTRTATY
+1172 VRVQHGARTATY

-1191 LISMSDNSAGT
+1191 LIRMSDNSAGT

-1290 AYSYDYQGG
+1290 TYSYDYQGG

-1310 CAAEYSYSPR
+1310 CAAEYSYSPG

-1340 RDRDSSAFAGVEK
+1340 RDRDSSAFAGIEK

-1365 DRLISRSRSRF
+1365 DRLISRSRSGF
-1376 LRSDEQSNA
+1376 LRSNEQSNA
-1385 HADDDM
+1385 YADDDIH
-1391 YERLHA
+1391 ERLHA

-1463 LGRLTRIRVGDIV
+1463 LGRLTRIRVGDMV
-1476 SSWTHERATGLISD
+1476 SSWTHERTTGLISG

-1601 ANQLVTVEARAYAGA
+1601 ANQLVAVEARAYAGA
-1616 RGDAGELAA
+1616 RGDVGELAA
-1625 HTITEY
+1625 HTVTEY

-1665 TSVTDS
+1665 ASVTDS
-1671 ISSRVGMSRTSLI
+1671 VSSRVGMSRTSLI

-1696 GEGITVPLMWDAR
+1696 GGGIMVPLMWDAR

-1749 LTGSTFDS
+1749 LTGSTLDS
-1757 ALGSTPVLPTDW
+1757 ALGNTPGLPTDW
-1769 GVPSANATP
+1769 GVPSASATP
-1778 VPGLPTGFEFTGA
+1778 IPGLPTGFEFTGA

-1837 NNPLEYVD
+1837 NNPLAYVD

-2017 PKVHPTP
+2017 PKVHPMP

-2064 EPKVENLPPAKGVA
+2064 EPKVENLPPAKGAA
-2078 GDSPA
+2078 GDSNPVTA
-2083 LKEPATDGKH
+2083 DRH
-2093 ASWVEHPPGS
+2093 VSWTEHPPGS
-2103 KLQNGDQIITY
+2103 TVQNGDQTITY
-2114 YSADEFK
+2114 LDAADFKSALATGTKDSSR
-2121 QTYVPE
+2121 YV
-2127 MIHAKNNFR
+2127 R
-2136 YIPVEEPGTYNVYGF
+2136 VEEPGTYNVYGF
-2151 GEAKKLEREYYVK
+2151 DEARLVRDDYYKK
-2164 LKGGNSPADLS
+2164 LKGQDSPADLS
-2175 KGKPEFALWRP
+2175 KGEPKFALWRP

-2215 SHKFMVTDLDE
+2215 NHKFMVTNLDE

-2239 KSLLEE
+2239 KSIYED
-2245 GEVYWKNKDHKPAE
+2245 GEVYWKNKDHKPE
-2259 FGNKPHPL
+2259 GFGNVPDPL
-2267 PFENPNARILPTHD
+2267 PFDNKDARILPTHD
-2281 QMGNEIKY
+2281 QVGNEIKY

-2294 RRLFRN
+2294 RRLFRTP
-2300 QNQVNDVGTER
+2300 NQVNDAGIER

-2319 IYFTS
+2319 IYFTPD
-2324 THYETFVRLI
+2324 HYETFVRII

>member
-72 CKNLITALGDATADL
+72 CKNLITALGDAAADL

-380 APSGLFGLGWSS
+380 APSGIFGFGWSS

-456 TAENAGRKVSAPTTP
+456 TAGNAGRKVSAPAAP

-511 DSATGALELTDIIHP
+511 DSATGALELTDIVHP

-655 ERGRLSSMTAADGSR
+655 EHGRLSSMTAADGSR

-690 TISRSYDSYSR
+690 TISRSYDSHSR

-761 GNGHTTEYSWDEYGN
+761 GNGHTTEYSWDKYGN

-796 ELISITNGVGDTV
+796 ELLSITNGVGDTV

-848 SRWSLTYPELAPDEL
+848 SRWSLTYPELAPEEL

-892 VSLTDPYG
+892 ASLTDPYG

-995 GKETTSSGGI
+995 GKETTSSGEI

-1026 TQNFASS
+1026 THSS
-1033 QPVRRAS
+1033 QPARRAS
-1040 QSSKSPSASPRNSE
+1040 QNSKSSSASPRNSE

-1069 ETLDAHGGLTRRT
+1069 ETLDAQGGLTRRT

-1162 HMTYDALGRI
+1162 HTTYDALGRI
-1172 VRVQHGTRTATY
+1172 VRVQHGARTATY

-1191 LISMSDNSAGT
+1191 LIRMSDNSAGT

-1310 CAAEYSYSPR
+1310 CAAEYSYSPGV
-1320 ASSVGHRTVTVRDYA
+1320 SSVGHRTVTVRDYS

-1365 DRLISRSRSRF
+1365 DRLISRSRSGF

-1385 HADDDM
+1385 HADDDIH
-1391 YERLHA
+1391 ERLHA

-1463 LGRLTRIRVGDIV
+1463 LGRLTRIRVGDMV

-1490 YVREQVLADVRGFEE
+1490 YVREQILADVRGFEE

-1583 SAAGS
+1583 TAAGS

-1601 ANQLVTVEARAYAGA
+1601 ANQLVAVEARAYAGA

-1625 HTITEY
+1625 HNITEY

-1671 ISSRVGMSRTSLI
+1671 ISSRAGISRTSLI

-1723 PSSDGGFSQAGI
+1723 PSSDGGFSQTGI
-1735 PGGVTPWHTLNVPG
+1735 PGGVTPWYTLNVPG
-1749 LTGSTFDS
+1749 LTGNTLDST
-1757 ALGSTPVLPTDW
+1757 LGNTPGLSTDW
-1769 GVPSANATP
+1769 GVPSASATP

-1808 SPSRR
+1808 TPSRR

-1845 PRGERPMTVADY
+1845 PRGERPLTVADY

-2017 PKVHPTP
+2017 PKLQPRHTFHGFGDDHLVPVAHGQAVPEMAERG
-2024 HNSPHQIDI
+2024 I
-2033 PNGPKPTHTGSLDH
+2033 PNGGGTYSSGFNNAPPADDYLKSRIDWEGLKGKRVQYPDRSDVNYVDNLNKLNKEVRSYRGDQAQIKAENAEIKEYNKAVRKQAKLDGVEVGSPGYELKELKPMPPEPKLRMFRDDFVDSKGEKMVPDY
-2047 RTSGTVHE
+2047 TSGMYGTDPGVNKYLVLRPSEYDGEIPQEVFDMAKEVWTKGGNLHPDARFQGFNNE
-2055 PNVQLKPVE
+2055 LEYRLNRGTPE
-2064 EPKVENLPPAKGVA
+2064 E
-2078 GDSPA
+2078 
-2083 LKEPATDGKH
+2083 
-2093 ASWVEHPPGS
+2093 
-2103 KLQNGDQIITY
+2103 ITH
-2114 YSADEFK
+2114 
-2121 QTYVPE
+2121 TYVPLPTRMTNKDATE
-2127 MIHAKNNFR
+2127 FMDLKYYEATIKV
-2136 YIPVEEPGTYNVYGF
+2136 P
-2151 GEAKKLEREYYVK
+2151 GEATTE
-2164 LKGGNSPADLS
+2164 
-2175 KGKPEFALWRP
+2175 
-2186 EVGEPNLDTAMT
+2186 
-2198 GFRDVTRHGNT
+2198 
-2209 VEAQVG
+2209 
-2215 SHKFMVTDLDE
+2215 KF
-2226 YTGTIPDDVVPTA
+2226 GT
-2239 KSLLEE
+2239 
-2245 GEVYWKNKDHKPAE
+2245 H
-2259 FGNKPHPL
+2259 
-2267 PFENPNARILPTHD
+2267 
-2281 QMGNEIKY
+2281 
-2289 TEYKV
+2289 
-2294 RRLFRN
+2294 
-2300 QNQVNDVGTER
+2300 R
-2311 LVVGSDGS
+2311 LVIANNGTMYYTPD
-2319 IYFTS
+2319 
-2324 THYETFVRLI
+2324 HYRTFILIKE

>member
-43 QRYIGIAQRE
+43 QRYIGIAQHE

-72 CKNLITALGDATADL
+72 CKNLITALGDAAADL

-144 PQPNLDSEGPKFDER
+144 PQPNLDSEGPKFNER

-244 VSLFNSLAKWVDANQ
+244 TSLFNSLAKWVDANQ

-281 GPIYSEADFLDYPQ
+281 GHIYSEADFLDYPQ

-380 APSGLFGLGWSS
+380 APSGIFGLGWSS

-410 DGRALTFPRMG
+410 DGRILAFPRMG

-456 TAENAGRKVSAPTTP
+456 TAENAGRKVSAPTAP

-511 DSATGALELTDIIHP
+511 DSATGALELTDIVHP

-543 RIRPES
+543 RIRPDS
-549 ASTYLIDHDVQILDT
+549 ASTYFIDHDVQILDT

-655 ERGRLSSMTAADGSR
+655 EHGRLSSMTAADGSR

-690 TISRSYDSYSR
+690 TISRSYDSHSR

-848 SRWSLTYPELAPDEL
+848 SRWSLTYPELAPEEL
-863 DIPAFVRQNLTSSS
+863 VPAFVRQNLTSSD
-877 THRLYNTSRPMGQLP
+877 THRVRDTSRPIGQLP

-925 AVFDAWGNMVKT
+925 AVFDAWGNMIKT

-1026 TQNFASS
+1026 PQNFTSS

-1040 QSSKSPSASPRNSE
+1040 QNSKSSSASPRNSE
-1054 TVTEFTTYDAAGNPV
+1054 TVTEFTAYDAAGNPV

-1103 YDQAGRLRRMGVGL
+1103 YDQAGRLRRIGVGL
-1117 SVPEQKPTVG
+1117 SVPEQKPAVS

-1162 HMTYDALGRI
+1162 HTTYDALGRI
-1172 VRVQHGTRTATY
+1172 VRVQHGARTATY

-1191 LISMSDNSAGT
+1191 LIRMSDNSAGT

-1310 CAAEYSYSPR
+1310 CAAEYSYSPGV
-1320 ASSVGHRTVTVRDYA
+1320 SSVGHRTVTVRDYA

-1340 RDRDSSAFAGVEK
+1340 RDRDSSAFAGTEK

-1365 DRLISRSRSRF
+1365 DRLISRSRSGF

-1385 HADDDM
+1385 HADDDIH
-1391 YERLHA
+1391 ERLHA

-1463 LGRLTRIRVGDIV
+1463 LGRLTRIRVGDMV
-1476 SSWTHERATGLISD
+1476 SSWTHEHATGLISD

-1548 VGARS
+1548 VGARA

-1569 ERVFALD
+1569 ERVFTLD

-1588 RVLEGERIFTHNE
+1588 RILEGERIFTHNE
-1601 ANQLVTVEARAYAGA
+1601 ANQLVAVEARAYAGA

-1625 HTITEY
+1625 HNITEY

-1643 TTDKLTGTSYSREYS
+1643 TTDKLTGASYSREYS

-1671 ISSRVGMSRTSLI
+1671 ISSRVDISHTSLI

-1749 LTGSTFDS
+1749 LTGNTLDS
-1757 ALGSTPVLPTDW
+1757 ALGSTPGLPTDW

-1778 VPGLPTGFEFTGA
+1778 IPGLPTGFEFTGA

-1870 QSLRLLAL
+1870 QSLRFLAL
-1878 VGVIGSLFI
+1878 VGVVGSLFI

-2064 EPKVENLPPAKGVA
+2064 EPKVENLTPEGREAVRVLRDDRSLQPIHSEVDKPAQQIMYPNDLKSWVDTELPQASRIGSASEIDGTPVRYHNKFGEFRDAKRDYYQGLKNGGVEGPRPEFSPWKAEKTEADYNTAFEGLSEVEKKKHSIISLDNFKGVI
-2078 GDSPA
+2078 PQEI
-2083 LKEPATDGKH
+2083 KESVKSIWETGRLPKD
-2093 ASWVEHPPGS
+2093 
-2103 KLQNGDQIITY
+2103 KLWKKAQGPYEYENVPENKSGGHILPEKDVNGDPIT
-2114 YSADEFK
+2114 
-2121 QTYVPE
+2121 
-2127 MIHAKNNFR
+2127 
-2136 YIPVEEPGTYNVYGF
+2136 
-2151 GEAKKLEREYYVK
+2151 
-2164 LKGGNSPADLS
+2164 
-2175 KGKPEFALWRP
+2175 
-2186 EVGEPNLDTAMT
+2186 
-2198 GFRDVTRHGNT
+2198 
-2209 VEAQVG
+2209 
-2215 SHKFMVTDLDE
+2215 
-2226 YTGTIPDDVVPTA
+2226 
-2239 KSLLEE
+2239 
-2245 GEVYWKNKDHKPAE
+2245 
-2259 FGNKPHPL
+2259 
-2267 PFENPNARILPTHD
+2267 
-2281 QMGNEIKY
+2281 Y
-2289 TEYKV
+2289 TEY
-2294 RRLFRN
+2294 
-2300 QNQVNDVGTER
+2300 DVKPPELTNKENGKLGLDRGKHR
-2311 LVVGSDGS
+2311 LVVGSNGS
-2319 IYFTS
+2319 IYYS
-2324 THYETFVRLI
+2324 PDHYLTFIRLID

>member
-43 QRYIGIAQRE
+43 QRYIGIAQHE

-72 CKNLITALGDATADL
+72 CKNLITALGDAAADL

-144 PQPNLDSEGPKFDER
+144 PQPNLDSEGPKFNER

-202 GNIVKFAQK
+202 GNLVTFAQK
-211 NSTLDQRIAELYS
+211 NSKSDQRIAELYS

-244 VSLFNSLAKWVDANQ
+244 TSLFNSLAKWVDANQ

-380 APSGLFGLGWSS
+380 APSGIFGLGWFS

-410 DGRALTFPRMG
+410 DGRTLAFPRMG

-456 TAENAGRKVSAPTTP
+456 TAENAGRKVSAPTAP

-511 DSATGALELTDIIHP
+511 DSATGALELTDIVHP
-526 ASGRGLQI
+526 ASGRGIQI
-534 RYGSSPRDN
+534 RYGNSPRDN

-655 ERGRLSSMTAADGSR
+655 EHGRLSSMTAADGSR

-690 TISRSYDSYSR
+690 TISRSYDSHSR

-828 VTSTHWNSAGQLASV
+828 VTATHWNSAGQLASV

-848 SRWSLTYPELAPDEL
+848 SRWSLTYPELAPEEL
-863 DIPAFVRQNLTSSS
+863 DVPAFVRQSD
-877 THRLYNTSRPMGQLP
+877 THRVRDTSRPMGQLP

-988 RTVNRRT
+988 RTVDRRT

-1026 TQNFASS
+1026 TQNFTSS

-1040 QSSKSPSASPRNSE
+1040 QNSKSSSASPRSGE
-1054 TVTEFTTYDAAGNPV
+1054 TVTEFTAYDAAGNPV

-1082 YDAANR
+1082 YNAANR

-1103 YDQAGRLRRMGVGL
+1103 YDQAGRLRRIGVGL
-1117 SVPEQKPTVG
+1117 SVPEQKPAVS

-1162 HMTYDALGRI
+1162 HTTYDALGRI
-1172 VRVQHGTRTATY
+1172 VRVQHGARTATY

-1191 LISMSDNSAGT
+1191 LIRMSDNSAGN

-1310 CAAEYSYSPR
+1310 CAAEYSYSPGV
-1320 ASSVGHRTVTVRDYA
+1320 SSVGHRTVTVRDYA

-1353 PYLEHRFVYDSS
+1353 PYLEYRFVYDSS
-1365 DRLISRSRSRF
+1365 DRLISRSRSGF
-1376 LRSDEQSNA
+1376 LRSDDQSNA
-1385 HADDDM
+1385 HADDDIH
-1391 YERLHA
+1391 ERLHA

-1463 LGRLTRIRVGDIV
+1463 LGRLTRIRVGDMV
-1476 SSWTHERATGLISD
+1476 SSWTHERTTGLISD

-1524 LDSTGSDTSPDGLV
+1524 LDSTGSDTSQDGLV

-1601 ANQLVTVEARAYAGA
+1601 ANQLVAVEARAYAGA

-1643 TTDKLTGTSYSREYS
+1643 TTDKLTGASYSREYS

-1671 ISSRVGMSRTSLI
+1671 ISSRVDISHTSLI

-1709 SDIPH
+1709 SGIPH

-1749 LTGSTFDS
+1749 LTGSTLDS
-1757 ALGSTPVLPTDW
+1757 ALGSTPGLPTDW
-1769 GVPSANATP
+1769 GVPSASATP
-1778 VPGLPTGFEFTGA
+1778 VPGMPTGFEFTGA

-1870 QSLRLLAL
+1870 QSLRFLAL

-1996 GIQDRIATWTRTSLL
+1996 GIQYRIATWTRTSLL

-2047 RTSGTVHE
+2047 TTSGTVHE

-2078 GDSPA
+2078 GDSPS
-2083 LKEPATDGKH
+2083 LEKPATDGKH

-2103 KLQNGDQIITY
+2103 KLQNGDQTATY
-2114 YSADEFK
+2114 LAGDDFK
-2121 QTYVPE
+2121 KTLVKSTKDSSRYVPS
-2127 MIHAKNNFR
+2127 
-2136 YIPVEEPGTYNVYGF
+2136 EEPGTYNVYGVDK
-2151 GEAKKLEREYYVK
+2151 ARELREEYFK
-2164 LKGGNSPADLS
+2164 TRKGQGSSADLS
-2175 KGKPEFALWRP
+2175 KGRPEFALWRP
-2186 EVGEPNLDTAMT
+2186 EVSEPNLDTAMT
-2198 GFRDVTRHGNT
+2198 GFRNVTRHGNT

-2239 KSLLEE
+2239 KSLYED
-2245 GEVYWKNKDHKPAE
+2245 GKVYWKNKDHKPE
-2259 FGNKPHPL
+2259 GFGNVPDPL
-2267 PFENPNARILPTHD
+2267 PFDNKEARILPTHD
-2281 QMGNEIKY
+2281 YAGNEIDY
-2289 TEYKV
+2289 TKYKV
-2294 RRLFRN
+2294 RRRSRVPN
-2300 QNQVNDVGTER
+2300 QINAAGEER
-2311 LVVGSDGS
+2311 LIVGSDGS
-2319 IYFTS
+2319 MYYTPD
-2324 THYETFVRLI
+2324 HYKTFVRIF

>member
-43 QRYIGIAQRE
+43 QRYISIAQRE

-72 CKNLITALGDATADL
+72 CKNLITALGDAAADL
-87 QKYTD
+87 QKYID

-108 AHWEEEKKKIRDN
+108 ANWEEEKKKIRDN

-130 ISFQKDPAAYYPPR
+130 ISFQKDPAAHYPPQ
-144 PQPNLDSEGPKFDER
+144 PQPNLDNEGPKFDER

-202 GNIVKFAQK
+202 GNLVTFAQK
-211 NSTLDQRIAELYS
+211 NSKSDQRIAELYS
-224 NITKCYS
+224 NITKSYS

-380 APSGLFGLGWSS
+380 APSGIFGLGWFS

-410 DGRALTFPRMG
+410 DGRTLAFPRMG

-456 TAENAGRKVSAPTTP
+456 TAGNAGRKVSAPAAP

-511 DSATGALELTDIIHP
+511 DSATGALELTDIVHP

-655 ERGRLSSMTAADGSR
+655 EHGRLSSMTAADGSR

-690 TISRSYDSYSR
+690 TISRSYDSHSR

-761 GNGHTTEYSWDEYGN
+761 GNGHTTEYSWDKYGN

-796 ELISITNGVGDTV
+796 ELLSITNGVGDTV

-848 SRWSLTYPELAPDEL
+848 SRWSFTYPELAPEEL

-892 VSLTDPYG
+892 ASLTDPYG

-995 GKETTSSGGI
+995 GKETTSSGEI

-1026 TQNFASS
+1026 THSS
-1033 QPVRRAS
+1033 QPARRAS
-1040 QSSKSPSASPRNSE
+1040 QNSKSSSASPRNSE

-1069 ETLDAHGGLTRRT
+1069 ETLDAQGGLTRRT

-1162 HMTYDALGRI
+1162 HTTYDALGRI
-1172 VRVQHGTRTATY
+1172 VRVQHGARTATY

-1191 LISMSDNSAGT
+1191 LIRMSDNSAGT

-1310 CAAEYSYSPR
+1310 CAAEYSYSPGV
-1320 ASSVGHRTVTVRDYA
+1320 SSVGHRTVTVRDYS

-1365 DRLISRSRSRF
+1365 DRLISRSRSGF

-1385 HADDDM
+1385 HADDDIH
-1391 YERLHA
+1391 ERLHA

-1463 LGRLTRIRVGDIV
+1463 LGRLTRIRVGDMV

-1490 YVREQVLADVRGFEE
+1490 YVREQILADVRGFEE

-1583 SAAGS
+1583 TAAGS

-1601 ANQLVTVEARAYAGA
+1601 ANQLVAVEARAYAGA

-1625 HTITEY
+1625 HNITEY

-1671 ISSRVGMSRTSLI
+1671 ISSRAGISRTSLI

-1723 PSSDGGFSQAGI
+1723 PSSDGGFSQTGI
-1735 PGGVTPWHTLNVPG
+1735 PGGVTPWYTLNVPG
-1749 LTGSTFDS
+1749 LTGNTLDST
-1757 ALGSTPVLPTDW
+1757 LGNTPGLSTDW
-1769 GVPSANATP
+1769 GVPSASATP

-1808 SPSRR
+1808 TPSRR

-1845 PRGERPMTVADY
+1845 PRGERPLTVADY

-1910 GMDFH
+1910 GVDFH

-2017 PKVHPTP
+2017 PKLQPRHTFHGFGDDHLVPVAHGQAVPEMAERG
-2024 HNSPHQIDI
+2024 I
-2033 PNGPKPTHTGSLDH
+2033 PNGGGTYSSGFNNAPPADDYLKSRIDWEGLKGKRVQYPDRSDVNYVDNLNKLNKEVRSYRGDQAQIKAENAEIKEYNKAVRKQAKLDGVEVGSPGYELKELKPMPPEPKLRMFRDDFVDSKGEKMVPDY
-2047 RTSGTVHE
+2047 TSGMYGTDPGVNKYLVLRPSEYDGEIPQEVFDMAKEVWTKGGNLHPDARFQGFNNE
-2055 PNVQLKPVE
+2055 LEYRLNRGTPE
-2064 EPKVENLPPAKGVA
+2064 E
-2078 GDSPA
+2078 
-2083 LKEPATDGKH
+2083 
-2093 ASWVEHPPGS
+2093 
-2103 KLQNGDQIITY
+2103 ITH
-2114 YSADEFK
+2114 
-2121 QTYVPE
+2121 TYVPLPTRMTNKDATE
-2127 MIHAKNNFR
+2127 FMDLKYYEATIKV
-2136 YIPVEEPGTYNVYGF
+2136 P
-2151 GEAKKLEREYYVK
+2151 GEATTE
-2164 LKGGNSPADLS
+2164 
-2175 KGKPEFALWRP
+2175 
-2186 EVGEPNLDTAMT
+2186 
-2198 GFRDVTRHGNT
+2198 
-2209 VEAQVG
+2209 
-2215 SHKFMVTDLDE
+2215 KF
-2226 YTGTIPDDVVPTA
+2226 GT
-2239 KSLLEE
+2239 
-2245 GEVYWKNKDHKPAE
+2245 H
-2259 FGNKPHPL
+2259 
-2267 PFENPNARILPTHD
+2267 
-2281 QMGNEIKY
+2281 
-2289 TEYKV
+2289 
-2294 RRLFRN
+2294 
-2300 QNQVNDVGTER
+2300 R
-2311 LVVGSDGS
+2311 LVIANNGTMYYTPD
-2319 IYFTS
+2319 
-2324 THYETFVRLI
+2324 HYRTFILIKE